1 MAGERLTALLNEREQ
16 QREAQ
21 RKAQMAAQLQA
32 EEQRQLQTA
41 QLRQA
46 EQQQQ
51 RAASYNR
58 VQQAITAR
66 QQGDERTMEHIRR
79 DPEFLKRREE
89 RTVGMGALGRWA
101 TNTAR
106 GTSWEEPV
114 RTTFGTAGNI
124 MNGLLGGGATL
135 RAAGNQLQADLFRDQ
150 EAYQRAEW
158 LRNEAG
164 HLQGDVASNFEPGT
178 WGRRW
183 TDSGYSAGATLP
195 GLAWSVATG
204 SPAPM
209 AALGASQAGADAYTE
224 ARVAGAAPGTAATHA
239 LVSGAAEGAGEYVG
253 GKLLLPVMRFGGN
266 GTIGQV
272 VKRGVGAAVGE
283 PLEEVATQT
292 MQDASRTAL
301 LETDPGKWQ
310 QYRQSWMDNSKEAAI
325 GGLLGGVLQGGIGRG
340 LSRTVHGN
348 LQPPAPPVRPQPT
361 QRAQMAATQQPARPG
376 RMTKSSGNAVADTNA
391 RIQQAAANGGYQ
403 TRQAPAQRVV
413 SVQASNQMVRTYVAK
428 DGSTHQRIGG
438 SRAWRNKNE
447 GNIVYGSFARRYGA
461 IGHDQNA
468 AGHTMAVFPTE
479 EAGRRAKAALLFES
493 PKYRNLSLHD
503 AIYRYAPP
511 KDRQGRVINNTAAYY
526 SRVLDA
532 VGGQNKPMSR
542 YTAAEREAIMQRMR
556 EVEGWKPGRVVGNDT
571 SAVSLQGIPSGRLTK
586 GGQSVATGSADN
598 VAASPDTSPA
608 LPDQQADFSS
618 GMEDNSQAMQAMQ
631 RAARESQAAAE
642 EMHEQSERL
651 GRQTKVYLDNQM
663 RQARL
668 QLMEADELAPSV
680 AGTDN
685 QYRDRSRAASQ
696 MQVNHIA
703 QNLEPELLGDSKE
716 VGTGA
721 PTLANDGR
729 TIIGG
734 NGRVMG
740 LAQAYANGNGEGYRQ
755 YLLDNAEQFGLSR
768 DEIARMNKPVLVRQ
782 LDESVDIAK
791 AAVASNEG
799 GGLGMSALE
808 QARADADRLPDFGH
822 FIADDGG
829 ELNTAANRGFIR
841 DFVGAMPHTVRA
853 QMVDADG
860 RLSQDGV
867 RRLRNALLYRAYG
880 NSPTL
885 SRMVESTDQ
894 GARNLVNA
902 LVQAAP
908 KIAQA
913 RDNIQ
918 AGNMHN
924 ADIAE
929 EVVQA
934 AEKLNQIREQGGS
947 VADYLAQ
954 QGLFGEEMNAVSR
967 DLLAFFEEHKHS
979 GKAIATLLR
988 NYYDALAAQGNPNQ
1002 ADVFG
1007 EQAAPDKQQLLE
1019 RTINDYE
1026 QEHGRSADSRQ
1037 LFERADER
1045 PAGKPVSETEPQSA
1059 SRRSDAAG
1067 AGENTRGTERDGEQG
1082 GRVAEED
1089 ALKLSRSASTQ
1100 EKYEQRID
1108 ELFAGSKPNYN
1119 GQRVLDRSDMLD
1131 MLGYGDMPLHLVES
1145 KVVQGVDNHPQMT
1158 AEVWKKIPEWVDKP
1172 AAVFESDT
1180 DKNRLVFIAPEK
1192 VAGRPVRIIIEP
1204 NGNHLEAHILVN
1216 AYDANSRMPWQRWV
1230 RDGLLKYMDMTNAH
1244 TVLGSSGSNAALPT
1258 RQPSR
1263 FGSSEAQSF
1272 RSQLNGML
1280 AQSRGRK
1287 KILTEKNLQGYL
1299 KNNPALSLNH
1309 SGNTTS
1315 TATPERVAE
1324 IRQQVARAVGQRNM
1338 RLIDVL
1344 TAAEA
1349 RRPDVAQDF
1358 RGVDGW
1364 YDPKSKRI
1372 TLIAD
1377 NLPNARAAQFA
1388 AWHELGHRKIDVAGW
1403 QQWRGVLEQA
1413 RLNPTIQQLAQ
1424 TILRQRKTAGE
1435 AITLDIAT
1443 EEAAVEL
1450 YSAMKNSDYAALED
1464 KYKVSVPLAMRGG
1477 LAGYFARF
1485 AQRLQ
1490 SVLAKAFGIR
1500 QAEFRDGEVFELLRK
1515 IDKTEDVSGSQ
1526 DAGQEKYSRSLT
1538 DEQKQFDEAA
1548 QQYGGEEAYEQAKA
1562 DGKTEL
1568 TYRQWVQVR
1577 TPAFKQWF
1585 GDWENDPANASKVVN
1600 EKTGEPLVVYH
1611 GTDADFTVFDRQH
1624 SGKGPS
1630 KLGFWF
1636 ADDADFTGMFGGSV
1650 MAVFTNIRNP
1660 ITLTANKWDEIRER
1674 HGGDS
1679 EYFSH
1684 MRDDVLHKGG
1694 DGLSVS
1700 ERISQ
1705 LGKYEVRTP
1714 RIFASLDSNQIK
1726 SATDNSG
1733 AFDAGNDDI
1742 RYSRSTGE
1750 LTDKAKPGWLN
1761 RNELGEWEKGLA
1773 AYHSL
1778 GRLVKPVLAKLK
1790 LANTAPQEF
1799 TEMMRDYRS
1808 QLNVAGMT
1816 ASEMAKAGV
1825 QMTADERAMLSDILE
1840 KELPPGIE
1848 VSPEMQELA
1857 GTIRE
1862 LLSRQ
1867 GEQLADLGMLS
1878 RESLERFKD
1887 TYLPR
1892 LYRQRTELF
1901 GGNDLAK
1908 LNREFNKAMRGSLG
1922 NALGGQHL
1930 KGRGI
1935 FKTVSRSEQAD
1946 YEAKGYELRQDFGN
1960 QGKHAG
1966 KVLMWRD
1973 YTREERT
1980 QMGEERDAI
1989 LRFTQGYVQTQ
2000 ADLAKGVLFQ
2010 RIAQNEE
2017 LASKTEVEGW
2027 EKVPDTTI
2035 AGTGGVHRYG
2045 ALAGMYVHPDVFY
2058 HLEQQFAVQNAAL
2071 KIWRASLGWWK
2082 MTKTVY
2088 NPVAHTNNV
2097 MSNFSLL
2104 FIAGGRV
2111 RDLQPAAASIKNKD
2125 ALYREALELGLVGEA
2140 VDSAGIR
2147 ELFTGLNN
2155 TDDDAVITE
2164 RFFTRVIRRADE
2176 LSRGVVGKA
2185 AHAIDAVTFGMA
2197 GKAAHAVGKVGSAGG
2212 KAVRKTSNV
2221 AQTFYR
2227 VEDEV
2232 FKMALYR
2239 MARSKGLS
2247 NTEARDYTL
2256 NFFFDYGEVPQGIK
2270 FVRDTGLLPFVS
2282 YTYKAIPAV
2291 LRGAL
2296 TRPHRY
2302 LAVTGLMYALNAM
2315 SYAMLGDD
2323 ADEEEERKYMPEYM
2337 KGFTSF
2343 GTPKLIR
2350 LPWNDSQ
2357 GKPMFIDVYRWL
2369 PLGDFADVGN
2379 RTGGLP
2385 IPQFM
2390 NPNGPVVST
2399 YNAMVN
2405 NTDTFTGG
2413 KLTQDYMTDS
2423 EKTVVRAKWIAGQ
2436 ILPASVGM
2444 PFSYH
2449 SNNVMDGLKN
2459 QMEGTKFAEV
2469 LEDLGW
2475 TGKTYRG
2482 EDKQLYRAAL
2492 GAFGIKVR
2500 GEKPEDL
2507 RAATQRRLHS
2517 QEREI
2522 RADMRRIRR
2531 NNTLSQQAKE
2541 AQLARRQQSLQRLF
2555 EQMPGRSA
2563 D

>member
-21 RKAQMAAQLQA
+21 RKAQMAAKLQA
-32 EEQRQLQTA
+32 EEQRQAATA
-41 QLRQA
+41 RQHLT

-58 VQQAITAR
+58 VQQAITAK
-66 QQGDERTMEHIRR
+66 QQGDERTMEQIRR

-158 LRNEAG
+158 LRNEAS

-195 GLAWSVATG
+195 GLAWSVATAN
-204 SPAPM
+204 PVPM

-239 LVSGAAEGAGEYVG
+239 LVSGVAEGAGEYVG

-283 PLEEVATQT
+283 PLEEVLTDSAQN
-292 MQDASRTAL
+292 ASRTAL
-301 LETDPGKWQ
+301 LETSPDKWQ
-310 QYRQSWMDNSKEAAI
+310 QYRQSWLNNSKEAAI
-325 GGLLGGVLQGGIGRG
+325 GGLLGGALQGGIGRG
-340 LSRTVHGN
+340 LSRAVHGN
-348 LQPPAPPVRPQPT
+348 VQPPAPSVRPQPAP
-361 QRAQMAATQQPARPG
+361 QAPVATAQQPARAG
-376 RMTKSSGNAVADTNA
+376 RMAKGSGNAVVDTTH
-391 RIQQAAANGGYQ
+391 RIQQATANGGYQ
-403 TRQAPAQRVV
+403 TRQAPAQQVV
-413 SVQASNQMVRTYVAK
+413 SAQASNQMVRTYVAK

-447 GNIVYGSFARRYGA
+447 GNIVYGDFARRYGA
-461 IGHDQNA
+461 IGHDRNA

-532 VGGQNKPMSR
+532 VGGQNKSMNR

-571 SAVSLQGIPSGRLTK
+571 TAVSIQGAPPVRLTK
-586 GGQSVATGSADN
+586 GGQPVATGSTDN
-598 VAASPDTSPA
+598 VADSPDTSPA
-608 LPDQQADFSS
+608 LPDRQAAFSN
-618 GMEDNSQAMQAMQ
+618 GMEDNSQAMQEMQ

-642 EMHEQSERL
+642 EMREQSERL

-822 FIADDGG
+822 FIADDSG

-841 DFVGAMPHTVRA
+841 DFVGAMPHTVQA

-913 RDNIQ
+913 RDSIH
-918 AGNMHN
+918 AGAMHD
-924 ADIAE
+924 ADIAD

-967 DLLAFFEEHKHS
+967 ELLAFFEEHKRS

-1002 ADVFG
+1002 QDVFG
-1007 EQAAPDKQQLLE
+1007 EQSAPDKQQLLE
-1019 RTINDYE
+1019 QTINDYE
-1026 QEHGRSADSRQ
+1026 QEHGRSTDSGQ
-1037 LFERADER
+1037 LFERTAER
-1045 PAGKPVSETEPQSA
+1045 PVGEPVSETEPQPT
-1059 SRRSDAAG
+1059 SRRGDEAG
-1067 AGENTRGTERDGEQG
+1067 AGENQGGTERDGEQS
-1082 GRVAEED
+1082 GRVAGED
-1089 ALKLSRSASTQ
+1089 APKLSRSASTQ

-1108 ELFAGSKPNYN
+1108 ELFAGRHFRD
-1119 GQRVLDRSDMLD
+1119 QVRVLDRSDLLD
-1131 MLGYGDMPLHLVES
+1131 MLGYGSKPVVLVNS
-1145 KVVQGVDNHPQMT
+1145 KVNAAKHPNMD
-1158 AEVWKKIPEWVDKP
+1158 AAAWKRVPEWLDNP
-1172 AAVFESDT
+1172 AMVFESQTESD
-1180 DKNRLVFIAPEK
+1180 RLVFIAPETA
-1192 VAGRPVRIIIEP
+1192 AGNMVRIIIEP
-1204 NGNHLEAHILVN
+1204 KADQLEAHVLVN
-1216 AYDANSRMPWQRWV
+1216 AYDMEAGNTIMPRAGGKYNPLTTFAKWRD
-1230 RDGLLKYMDMTNAH
+1230 DGLLKYIDKEKTRLLASRSGLLLPRRLLQP
-1244 TVLGSSGSNAALPT
+1244 TGLG
-1258 RQPSR
+1258 
-1263 FGSSEAQSF
+1263 
-1272 RSQLNGML
+1272 
-1280 AQSRGRK
+1280 

-1299 KNNPALSLNH
+1299 KSNPALSLNH
-1309 SGNTTS
+1309 SGNMPS

-1344 TAAEA
+1344 TAEEA
-1349 RRPDVAQDF
+1349 RRPDGAQDL

-1403 QQWRGVLEQA
+1403 QQWQAVLEQA
-1413 RLNPTIQQLAQ
+1413 RLNPTIRLLAQ
-1424 TILRQRKTAGE
+1424 TINRQRQAAGE
-1435 AITLDIAT
+1435 AINIDTAT

-1464 KYKVSVPLAMRGG
+1464 KYKVNVPLAMRGG

-1490 SVLAKAFGIR
+1490 AVLAKAFGIQ
-1500 QAEFRDGEVFELLRK
+1500 QAEFGDGEVFELLRK
-1515 IDKTEDVSGSQ
+1515 IDRAEEAGSQ
-1526 DAGQEKYSRSLT
+1526 PAETTPPQDATPENNRSNEATESAKLTEKFSRSESAL
-1538 DEQKQFDEAA
+1538 
-1548 QQYGGEEAYEQAKA
+1548 EE
-1562 DGKTEL
+1562 
-1568 TYRQWVQVR
+1568 
-1577 TPAFKQWF
+1577 
-1585 GDWENDPANASKVVN
+1585 
-1600 EKTGEPLVVYH
+1600 
-1611 GTDADFTVFDRQH
+1611 
-1624 SGKGPS
+1624 
-1630 KLGFWF
+1630 
-1636 ADDADFTGMFGGSV
+1636 
-1650 MAVFTNIRNP
+1650 
-1660 ITLTANKWDEIRER
+1660 
-1674 HGGDS
+1674 
-1679 EYFSH
+1679 
-1684 MRDDVLHKGG
+1684 
-1694 DGLSVS
+1694 
-1700 ERISQ
+1700 
-1705 LGKYEVRTP
+1705 
-1714 RIFASLDSNQIK
+1714 
-1726 SATDNSG
+1726 
-1733 AFDAGNDDI
+1733 
-1742 RYSRSTGE
+1742 
-1750 LTDKAKPGWLN
+1750 KPGWLD

-1816 ASEMAKAGV
+1816 ASEMAQAGV
-1825 QMTADERAMLSDILE
+1825 QMTAEERALLSDILE

-1908 LNREFNKAMRGSLG
+1908 LNREFNKAMRGGLG

-1973 YTREERT
+1973 YTREERA

-2027 EKVPDTTI
+2027 KPVPNTTI

-2097 MSNFSLL
+2097 VSNFSLL

-2111 RDLQPAAASIKNKD
+2111 RDLQPAAASIRNKD

-2155 TDDDAVITE
+2155 TDDDAVITDS
-2164 RFFTRVIRRADE
+2164 FFRRVLKRADR
-2176 LSRGVVGKA
+2176 LALGIPGK
-2185 AHAIDAVTFGMA
+2185 ISDTM
-2197 GKAAHAVGKVGSAGG
+2197 
-2212 KAVRKTSNV
+2212 
-2221 AQTFYR
+2221 QTAYR

-2256 NFFFDYGEVPQGIK
+2256 NFFFDYGEVPKGIQL
-2270 FVRDTGLLPFVS
+2270 VRDTGLLPFVS

-2302 LAVTGLMYALNAM
+2302 LAVTGLMYALNAL

-2337 KGFTSF
+2337 KGMTSF

-2385 IPQFM
+2385 VPQFM
-2390 NPNGPVVST
+2390 NPNGPLVST
-2399 YNAMVN
+2399 YNAMFN
-2405 NTDTFTGG
+2405 NVDTFTGG
-2413 KLTQDYMTDS
+2413 KLTQDYMTDG
-2423 EKTVVRAKWIAGQ
+2423 EKTVIRAKWIAGQ

-2522 RADMRRIRR
+2522 RADMRRIQR
-2531 NNTLSQQAKE
+2531 NNTLSPQAKE
-2541 AQLARRQQSLQRLF
+2541 AQLARRQSALQRLF
-2555 EQMPGRSA
+2555 EQMPGHSA

>member
-1 MAGERLTALLNEREQ
+1 MGSGRDEFLRQLFQQPHGQQSARIQKQQTAAQQFMEQLPRNQIDAYRNSPQGMAEIDGVVGMSPT
-16 QREAQ
+16 
-21 RKAQMAAQLQA
+21 AAQLVRSAQQWGGKGTGDAARAVIQSPATIWGGLKGGVHALNSGFYRAADDLSFNSFGTGTLGDWAKNQSNLSHDAQRNATINYQTDIGRDVGQGLNSFGATAPLTVGALAMKNPAIMYGGMGAQTGLTEYGNARDAGVSPIPAAIYATTQGAIEVGTEKLPAGALVDMVKSNRPLAALVKAPARYALGEGLGEQVATLGQDYMQA
-32 EEQRQLQTA
+32 AYLDAPKNANWQQDYWNSRGEAARTTAVSSLVSSGGNVGLGAGGVAVQRGVNAARARQKPPVQRFMQQLDTQTA
-41 QLRQA
+41 QPQA
-46 EQQQQ
+46 Q
-51 RAASYNR
+51 
-58 VQQAITAR
+58 
-66 QQGDERTMEHIRR
+66 
-79 DPEFLKRREE
+79 
-89 RTVGMGALGRWA
+89 
-101 TNTAR
+101 
-106 GTSWEEPV
+106 
-114 RTTFGTAGNI
+114 
-124 MNGLLGGGATL
+124 
-135 RAAGNQLQADLFRDQ
+135 
-150 EAYQRAEW
+150 
-158 LRNEAG
+158 
-164 HLQGDVASNFEPGT
+164 
-178 WGRRW
+178 
-183 TDSGYSAGATLP
+183 
-195 GLAWSVATG
+195 
-204 SPAPM
+204 PA
-209 AALGASQAGADAYTE
+209 
-224 ARVAGAAPGTAATHA
+224 
-239 LVSGAAEGAGEYVG
+239 
-253 GKLLLPVMRFGGN
+253 
-266 GTIGQV
+266 
-272 VKRGVGAAVGE
+272 
-283 PLEEVATQT
+283 
-292 MQDASRTAL
+292 
-301 LETDPGKWQ
+301 
-310 QYRQSWMDNSKEAAI
+310 
-325 GGLLGGVLQGGIGRG
+325 
-340 LSRTVHGN
+340 
-348 LQPPAPPVRPQPT
+348 
-361 QRAQMAATQQPARPG
+361 QQPARPG
-376 RMTKSSGNAVADTNA
+376 RMAKGSGNAVVDTNA
-391 RIQQAAANGGYQ
+391 RIQQATANGGYQ
-403 TRQAPAQRVV
+403 TRQSPAQRVV

-461 IGHDQNA
+461 IGHDQNV

-532 VGGQNKPMSR
+532 VGGRNKPMSR

-571 SAVSLQGIPSGRLTK
+571 SAVSLQGTPSGRLTK
-586 GGQSVATGSADN
+586 GGQSIATGSADN

-608 LPDQQADFSS
+608 LPDQQAAFSN
-618 GMEDNSQAMQAMQ
+618 GMEDNSQAMQEMQ

-642 EMHEQSERL
+642 EMREQSERL

-755 YLLDNAEQFGLSR
+755 YLMDNAEQFGLSR

-808 QARADADRLPDFGH
+808 QARADADRLPDFGR
-822 FIADDGG
+822 FIADDSG

-841 DFVGAMPHTVRA
+841 DFVGAMPHTVQA

-913 RDNIQ
+913 RDNIR
-918 AGNMHN
+918 AGAMHD

-934 AEKLNQIREQGGS
+934 AEKLNQIREQGDS

-967 DLLAFFEEHKHS
+967 ELLAFFEEHKRS

-1002 ADVFG
+1002 QDVFG

-1019 RTINDYE
+1019 QTINDYE
-1026 QEHGRSADSRQ
+1026 QEHGRSTDSGQ
-1037 LFERADER
+1037 LFGRTAER
-1045 PAGKPVSETEPQSA
+1045 PAGEPVSETEPQPA
-1059 SRRSDAAG
+1059 SRRSDEAG
-1067 AGENTRGTERDGEQG
+1067 AGENQGGTERDGERS
-1082 GRVAEED
+1082 GRVAGED
-1089 ALKLSRSASTQ
+1089 APKLSRSASTQ

-1108 ELFAGSKPNYN
+1108 ELFARAKADTQN
-1119 GQRVLDRSDMLD
+1119 GVTVLDRSDMLD
-1131 MLGYGDMPLHLVES
+1131 MLGFGDKPLKLAES
-1145 KVVQGVDNHPQMT
+1145 KVLAGIDNHPQMT
-1158 AEVWKKIPEWVDKP
+1158 AEVWKRLPDWIDHP
-1172 AAVFESDT
+1172 AMVFDSDT
-1180 DKNRLVFIAPEK
+1180 VDGRLVFIAPEK
-1192 VAGRPVRIIIEP
+1192 VRGSDVRIVIEP
-1204 NGNHLEAHILVN
+1204 KGDALEAHVLVN
-1216 AYDANSRMPWQRWV
+1216 AYDTKSGATPYMRWARDRLLRYADKEKASRI
-1230 RDGLLKYMDMTNAH
+1230 DE
-1244 TVLGSSGSNAALPT
+1244 
-1258 RQPSR
+1258 R
-1263 FGSSEAQSF
+1263 FGLRLPDILRNPAFMPDAQIH
-1272 RSQLNGML
+1272 GMG
-1280 AQSRGRK
+1280 RGNMKALRRT

-1299 KNNPALSLNH
+1299 KRNPSLSVNP
-1309 SGNTTS
+1309 SRNTQNTV
-1315 TATPERVAE
+1315 TPERVAE
-1324 IRQQVARAVGQRNM
+1324 IRQQVERAVGRHNM

-1349 RRPDVAQDF
+1349 SRQDGAQDL

-1403 QQWRGVLEQA
+1403 QQWRGVLEQS
-1413 RLNPTIQQLAQ
+1413 RLNPTIRQLAR
-1424 TILRQRKTAGE
+1424 TILRQRKAAGE
-1435 AITLDIAT
+1435 VINLDIAT

-1500 QAEFRDGEVFELLRK
+1500 QAEFGDGEVFELLRK
-1515 IDKTEDVSGSQ
+1515 IDRAEEVESQAAETTAPQDTTLENNHSDETAEPAKPTE
-1526 DAGQEKYSRSLT
+1526 KFSRSESAL
-1538 DEQKQFDEAA
+1538 
-1548 QQYGGEEAYEQAKA
+1548 EE
-1562 DGKTEL
+1562 
-1568 TYRQWVQVR
+1568 
-1577 TPAFKQWF
+1577 
-1585 GDWENDPANASKVVN
+1585 
-1600 EKTGEPLVVYH
+1600 
-1611 GTDADFTVFDRQH
+1611 
-1624 SGKGPS
+1624 
-1630 KLGFWF
+1630 
-1636 ADDADFTGMFGGSV
+1636 
-1650 MAVFTNIRNP
+1650 
-1660 ITLTANKWDEIRER
+1660 
-1674 HGGDS
+1674 
-1679 EYFSH
+1679 
-1684 MRDDVLHKGG
+1684 
-1694 DGLSVS
+1694 
-1700 ERISQ
+1700 
-1705 LGKYEVRTP
+1705 
-1714 RIFASLDSNQIK
+1714 
-1726 SATDNSG
+1726 
-1733 AFDAGNDDI
+1733 
-1742 RYSRSTGE
+1742 
-1750 LTDKAKPGWLN
+1750 KPGWLD

-1773 AYHSL
+1773 LYHGI
-1778 GRLVKPVLAKLK
+1778 GRLAKPLLAKLK

-1825 QMTADERAMLSDILE
+1825 QMTADERALLSDILE

-1973 YTREERT
+1973 YTREERA

-2027 EKVPDTTI
+2027 KPVPNTTI

-2045 ALAGMYVHPDVFY
+2045 ALAGMWVHPDVFY

-2097 MSNFSLL
+2097 VSNFSLL

-2111 RDLQPAAASIKNKD
+2111 RDLQPAAASIRNKD

-2155 TDDDAVITE
+2155 TDDDAVITDS
-2164 RFFTRVIRRADE
+2164 FFRRVLKRADR
-2176 LSRGVVGKA
+2176 LALGIPGK
-2185 AHAIDAVTFGMA
+2185 ISD
-2197 GKAAHAVGKVGSAGG
+2197 K
-2212 KAVRKTSNV
+2212 

-2296 TRPHRY
+2296 TRPHRF

-2337 KGFTSF
+2337 KGMTSF

-2379 RTGGLP
+2379 RTGGMPL
-2385 IPQFM
+2385 PQFM

-2399 YNAMVN
+2399 YNALIN
-2405 NTDTFTGG
+2405 NTDTLTGG
-2413 KLTQDYMTDS
+2413 KLTHDYMTTR
-2423 EKTVVRAKWIAGQ
+2423 EKTVIRAKWIAGQ

-2449 SNNVMDGLKN
+2449 TNNVLDGVKN
-2459 QMEGTKFAEV
+2459 SFEGTKFSEV

-2482 EDKQLYRAAL
+2482 EDKQLYRAL
-2492 GAFGIKVR
+2492 FGSVGFKIR
-2500 GEKPEDL
+2500 GERPEDWK
-2507 RAATQRRLHS
+2507 AADRRRRNYEA
-2517 QEREI
+2517 QEI
-2522 RADMRRIRR
+2522 RAANRRTMRD
-2531 NNTLSQQAKE
+2531 NSLSQSAKD
-2541 AQLARRQQSLQRLF
+2541 ARLRSNAEHMQNLF
-2555 EQMPGRSA
+2555 KE

>member
-1 MAGERLTALLNEREQ
+1 
-16 QREAQ
+16 
-21 RKAQMAAQLQA
+21 
-32 EEQRQLQTA
+32 
-41 QLRQA
+41 
-46 EQQQQ
+46 
-51 RAASYNR
+51 
-58 VQQAITAR
+58 
-66 QQGDERTMEHIRR
+66 
-79 DPEFLKRREE
+79 
-89 RTVGMGALGRWA
+89 
-101 TNTAR
+101 
-106 GTSWEEPV
+106 
-114 RTTFGTAGNI
+114 
-124 MNGLLGGGATL
+124 
-135 RAAGNQLQADLFRDQ
+135 
-150 EAYQRAEW
+150 
-158 LRNEAG
+158 
-164 HLQGDVASNFEPGT
+164 
-178 WGRRW
+178 
-183 TDSGYSAGATLP
+183 
-195 GLAWSVATG
+195 
-204 SPAPM
+204 
-209 AALGASQAGADAYTE
+209 
-224 ARVAGAAPGTAATHA
+224 
-239 LVSGAAEGAGEYVG
+239 
-253 GKLLLPVMRFGGN
+253 
-266 GTIGQV
+266 
-272 VKRGVGAAVGE
+272 
-283 PLEEVATQT
+283 
-292 MQDASRTAL
+292 
-301 LETDPGKWQ
+301 
-310 QYRQSWMDNSKEAAI
+310 
-325 GGLLGGVLQGGIGRG
+325 
-340 LSRTVHGN
+340 
-348 LQPPAPPVRPQPT
+348 
-361 QRAQMAATQQPARPG
+361 
-376 RMTKSSGNAVADTNA
+376 
-391 RIQQAAANGGYQ
+391 
-403 TRQAPAQRVV
+403 
-413 SVQASNQMVRTYVAK
+413 
-428 DGSTHQRIGG
+428 
-438 SRAWRNKNE
+438 
-447 GNIVYGSFARRYGA
+447 
-461 IGHDQNA
+461 
-468 AGHTMAVFPTE
+468 
-479 EAGRRAKAALLFES
+479 
-493 PKYRNLSLHD
+493 
-503 AIYRYAPP
+503 
-511 KDRQGRVINNTAAYY
+511 
-526 SRVLDA
+526 
-532 VGGQNKPMSR
+532 
-542 YTAAEREAIMQRMR
+542 
-556 EVEGWKPGRVVGNDT
+556 
-571 SAVSLQGIPSGRLTK
+571 
-586 GGQSVATGSADN
+586 
-598 VAASPDTSPA
+598 
-608 LPDQQADFSS
+608 
-618 GMEDNSQAMQAMQ
+618 
-631 RAARESQAAAE
+631 
-642 EMHEQSERL
+642 
-651 GRQTKVYLDNQM
+651 
-663 RQARL
+663 
-668 QLMEADELAPSV
+668 
-680 AGTDN
+680 
-685 QYRDRSRAASQ
+685 
-696 MQVNHIA
+696 
-703 QNLEPELLGDSKE
+703 
-716 VGTGA
+716 
-721 PTLANDGR
+721 
-729 TIIGG
+729 
-734 NGRVMG
+734 
-740 LAQAYANGNGEGYRQ
+740 
-755 YLLDNAEQFGLSR
+755 
-768 DEIARMNKPVLVRQ
+768 
-782 LDESVDIAK
+782 
-791 AAVASNEG
+791 
-799 GGLGMSALE
+799 
-808 QARADADRLPDFGH
+808 
-822 FIADDGG
+822 
-829 ELNTAANRGFIR
+829 
-841 DFVGAMPHTVRA
+841 
-853 QMVDADG
+853 
-860 RLSQDGV
+860 
-867 RRLRNALLYRAYG
+867 
-880 NSPTL
+880 
-885 SRMVESTDQ
+885 
-894 GARNLVNA
+894 
-902 LVQAAP
+902 
-908 KIAQA
+908 
-913 RDNIQ
+913 
-918 AGNMHN
+918 
-924 ADIAE
+924 
-929 EVVQA
+929 
-934 AEKLNQIREQGGS
+934 
-947 VADYLAQ
+947 
-954 QGLFGEEMNAVSR
+954 
-967 DLLAFFEEHKHS
+967 
-979 GKAIATLLR
+979 
-988 NYYDALAAQGNPNQ
+988 
-1002 ADVFG
+1002 
-1007 EQAAPDKQQLLE
+1007 
-1019 RTINDYE
+1019 
-1026 QEHGRSADSRQ
+1026 
-1037 LFERADER
+1037 
-1045 PAGKPVSETEPQSA
+1045 
-1059 SRRSDAAG
+1059 
-1067 AGENTRGTERDGEQG
+1067 
-1082 GRVAEED
+1082 
-1089 ALKLSRSASTQ
+1089 
-1100 EKYEQRID
+1100 
-1108 ELFAGSKPNYN
+1108 
-1119 GQRVLDRSDMLD
+1119 
-1131 MLGYGDMPLHLVES
+1131 MLGYGSKPVVLVNS
-1145 KVVQGVDNHPQMT
+1145 KVNAAKHPNMD
-1158 AEVWKKIPEWVDKP
+1158 AAAWKRVPEWLDNP
-1172 AAVFESDT
+1172 AMVFESQTESD
-1180 DKNRLVFIAPEK
+1180 RLVFIAPETA
-1192 VAGRPVRIIIEP
+1192 AGNMVRIIIEP
-1204 NGNHLEAHILVN
+1204 KADQLEAHVLVN
-1216 AYDANSRMPWQRWV
+1216 AYDMEAGNTIMPRAGGKYNPLTTFAKWRD
-1230 RDGLLKYMDMTNAH
+1230 DGLLKYIDKEKTRLLASRSGLLLPRRLLQP
-1244 TVLGSSGSNAALPT
+1244 TGLG
-1258 RQPSR
+1258 
-1263 FGSSEAQSF
+1263 
-1272 RSQLNGML
+1272 
-1280 AQSRGRK
+1280 

-1309 SGNTTS
+1309 SSNTPS
-1315 TATPERVAE
+1315 TASPERVAE

-1349 RRPDVAQDF
+1349 SRPDGAQDL

-1413 RLNPTIQQLAQ
+1413 RLNPTIRQLAQ
-1424 TILRQRKTAGE
+1424 TINRQRKAAGE
-1435 AITLDIAT
+1435 AINIDTAT

-1450 YSAMKNSDYAALED
+1450 YSAMKNSDYAALEN
-1464 KYKVSVPLAMRGG
+1464 KYNVSVPLAMRGG

-1485 AQRLQ
+1485 ARRLHA
-1490 SVLAKAFGIR
+1490 VLAKAFGIR
-1500 QAEFRDGEVFELLRK
+1500 QAEFGDGEVFELLRK
-1515 IDKTEDVSGSQ
+1515 IDKAEENEASPDARQQRAIEQGFMTEQQWEDLLNERVQSGRMAGRDGDTRSAGRSAAEQRGVGEATDTGAVGGGTRRADAAPALRHFFHGTHADVSAFDLHHPGRKDHGWLGTGVYLTDNP
-1526 DAGQEKYSRSLT
+1526 DAAEAYAYAKGRRSEGGQNVMPLAIKLGNPYIADKELKTRMQHANREAADALTRRLQEMGHDGVILKLSDDAHEVVVFDPANVRSVHAQFAADKEGENGLLYSRS
-1538 DEQKQFDEAA
+1538 A
-1548 QQYGGEEAYEQAKA
+1548 
-1562 DGKTEL
+1562 
-1568 TYRQWVQVR
+1568 
-1577 TPAFKQWF
+1577 
-1585 GDWENDPANASKVVN
+1585 
-1600 EKTGEPLVVYH
+1600 
-1611 GTDADFTVFDRQH
+1611 
-1624 SGKGPS
+1624 
-1630 KLGFWF
+1630 
-1636 ADDADFTGMFGGSV
+1636 
-1650 MAVFTNIRNP
+1650 
-1660 ITLTANKWDEIRER
+1660 
-1674 HGGDS
+1674 
-1679 EYFSH
+1679 
-1684 MRDDVLHKGG
+1684 
-1694 DGLSVS
+1694 
-1700 ERISQ
+1700 
-1705 LGKYEVRTP
+1705 
-1714 RIFASLDSNQIK
+1714 
-1726 SATDNSG
+1726 
-1733 AFDAGNDDI
+1733 
-1742 RYSRSTGE
+1742 GE
-1750 LTDKAKPGWLN
+1750 LQEKPGWLD

-1816 ASEMAKAGV
+1816 ASEMAQAGV
-1825 QMTADERAMLSDILE
+1825 QMTAEERALLSDILE

-1908 LNREFNKAMRGSLG
+1908 LNREFNKAMRGGLG

-1973 YTREERT
+1973 YTREERA

-2027 EKVPDTTI
+2027 KPVPNTTI

-2082 MTKTVY
+2082 LTKTVY

-2097 MSNFSLL
+2097 VSNFSLL

-2155 TDDDAVITE
+2155 TEDDAVITE

-2221 AQTFYR
+2221 AQTLYR

-2256 NFFFDYGEVPQGIK
+2256 NFFFDYGEVPYGIK
-2270 FVRDTGLLPFVS
+2270 LLRDSSLLPFVS

-2296 TRPHRY
+2296 TRPHRF

-2315 SYAMLGDD
+2315 SYAILGDD

-2337 KGFTSF
+2337 KGMTSF

-2385 IPQFM
+2385 LPQFM

-2399 YNAMVN
+2399 YNALVN

-2423 EKTVVRAKWIAGQ
+2423 EKTVIRAKWIAGQ

-2531 NNTLSQQAKE
+2531 NNTLSPQAKE
-2541 AQLARRQQSLQRLF
+2541 AQLARRQSALQRLF
-2555 EQMPGRSA
+2555 EQMPGHSA

>member
-1 MAGERLTALLNEREQ
+1 MGSGRDEFLRQLFQQPHGQQSARIQKQQTAAQQFMEQLPRNQIDAYRNSPQGMAEIDGVVGMSPT
-16 QREAQ
+16 
-21 RKAQMAAQLQA
+21 AAQLVRSAQQWGGKGTGDAARAVIQSPATIWGGLKGGVHALNSGFYRAADDLSFNSFGTGTLGDWAKNQSNLSHDAQRNATINYQTDIGRDVGQGLNSFGATAPLTVGALAMKNPAIMYGGMGAQTGLTEYGNARDAGVSPIPAAIYATTQGAIEVGTEKLPAGALVDMVKSNRPLAALVKAPARYALGEGLGEQVATLGQDYMQA
-32 EEQRQLQTA
+32 AYLDAPKNANWQQDYWNSRGEAARTTAVSSLVSSGGNVGLGAGGVAVQRGVNAVRARQKPPVQRFMQQLDTQTA
-41 QLRQA
+41 QPQA
-46 EQQQQ
+46 Q
-51 RAASYNR
+51 
-58 VQQAITAR
+58 
-66 QQGDERTMEHIRR
+66 
-79 DPEFLKRREE
+79 
-89 RTVGMGALGRWA
+89 
-101 TNTAR
+101 
-106 GTSWEEPV
+106 
-114 RTTFGTAGNI
+114 
-124 MNGLLGGGATL
+124 
-135 RAAGNQLQADLFRDQ
+135 
-150 EAYQRAEW
+150 
-158 LRNEAG
+158 
-164 HLQGDVASNFEPGT
+164 
-178 WGRRW
+178 
-183 TDSGYSAGATLP
+183 
-195 GLAWSVATG
+195 
-204 SPAPM
+204 PA
-209 AALGASQAGADAYTE
+209 
-224 ARVAGAAPGTAATHA
+224 
-239 LVSGAAEGAGEYVG
+239 
-253 GKLLLPVMRFGGN
+253 
-266 GTIGQV
+266 
-272 VKRGVGAAVGE
+272 
-283 PLEEVATQT
+283 
-292 MQDASRTAL
+292 
-301 LETDPGKWQ
+301 
-310 QYRQSWMDNSKEAAI
+310 
-325 GGLLGGVLQGGIGRG
+325 
-340 LSRTVHGN
+340 
-348 LQPPAPPVRPQPT
+348 
-361 QRAQMAATQQPARPG
+361 QQPASSG
-376 RMTKSSGNAVADTNA
+376 RMAKGSGNAVVDTTR
-391 RIQQAAANGGYQ
+391 RIQQATANGGYQ
-403 TRQAPAQRVV
+403 TRPSPAADLQSLTGNAAVERSVQLMIHHESRGKVNAQNPLSSAGGLGGFIDSTWLTMVKRYRPDVAAGKSNAQIIALKTRDGALATEMTRHYIQENARHLEKNGLPSTMANLRLAHWFGAGGAVQLLNVANKNQPIANVV
-413 SVQASNQMVRTYVAK
+413 SPAVMKANPNIQGKTVQQVI
-428 DGSTHQRIGG
+428 DITHR
-438 SRAWRNKNE
+438 E
-447 GNIVYGSFARRYGA
+447 MYG
-461 IGHDQNA
+461 
-468 AGHTMAVFPTE
+468 
-479 EAGRRAKAALLFES
+479 KAAQ
-493 PKYRNLSLHD
+493 NM
-503 AIYRYAPP
+503 
-511 KDRQGRVINNTAAYY
+511 GRMAKG
-526 SRVLDA
+526 SD
-532 VGGQNKPMSR
+532 
-542 YTAAEREAIMQRMR
+542 
-556 EVEGWKPGRVVGNDT
+556 
-571 SAVSLQGIPSGRLTK
+571 SAGMP
-586 GGQSVATGSADN
+586 D
-598 VAASPDTSPA
+598 SPDASPA
-608 LPDQQADFSS
+608 LPDRQAAFSN
-618 GMEDNSQAMQAMQ
+618 GMEDNSQAMQEMQ

-642 EMHEQSERL
+642 EMREQSERL

-808 QARADADRLPDFGH
+808 QARADADRLPDFGR
-822 FIADDGG
+822 FIADDSG

-967 DLLAFFEEHKHS
+967 ELLAFFEEHKRS

-1002 ADVFG
+1002 QDVFG

-1026 QEHGRSADSRQ
+1026 QEHGRSADSGQ
-1037 LFERADER
+1037 LFGRTAER
-1045 PAGKPVSETEPQSA
+1045 PAVEPVSETEPQPA
-1059 SRRSDAAG
+1059 SRRSDEAG
-1067 AGENTRGTERDGEQG
+1067 AGENQGGTERDGERS
-1082 GRVAEED
+1082 GRVAGED
-1089 ALKLSRSASTQ
+1089 APKLSRSASTQ

-1108 ELFAGSKPNYN
+1108 ELFAGAKANVKD
-1119 GQRVLDRSDMLD
+1119 GVTVLDRSDMLD
-1131 MLGYGDMPLHLVES
+1131 MLGFGDKPLKLAEG
-1145 KVVQGVDNHPQMT
+1145 KVLAGIDNHPAMT
-1158 AEVWKKIPEWVDKP
+1158 AEVWKRLPEWVDKP
-1172 AAVFESDT
+1172 AMVFDSDT
-1180 DKNRLVFIAPEK
+1180 VDGRLVFIAPEK
-1192 VAGRPVRIIIEP
+1192 VRGSDVRIVIEP
-1204 NGNHLEAHILVN
+1204 KGDALEAHVLVN
-1216 AYDANSRMPWQRWV
+1216 AYNKDSKSPYFRWV
-1230 RDGLLKYMDMTNAH
+1230 NDHLLRYADKEKASRIDE
-1244 TVLGSSGSNAALPT
+1244 
-1258 RQPSR
+1258 R
-1263 FGSSEAQSF
+1263 FGLRLPDILRNPAFMPDAQIH
-1272 RSQLNGML
+1272 GMG
-1280 AQSRGRK
+1280 RGNMKALRRT

-1309 SGNTTS
+1309 SGNTPS

-1344 TAAEA
+1344 TAEEA
-1349 RRPDVAQDF
+1349 RRPDGAQDL

-1413 RLNPTIQQLAQ
+1413 RLNPTIQQLAR
-1424 TILRQRKTAGE
+1424 TILRQRKAAGE
-1435 AITLDIAT
+1435 AINIDIAT

-1450 YSAMKNSDYAALED
+1450 YSAMKNSDYAVLED

-1500 QAEFRDGEVFELLRK
+1500 QAEFGDGEVFELLRK
-1515 IDKTEDVSGSQ
+1515 IDRAEEVAGSLN
-1526 DAGQEKYSRSLT
+1526 ASQEKYSRSLT
-1538 DEQKQFDEAA
+1538 DEQKQFDETA
-1548 QQYGGEEAYEQAKA
+1548 QKYGGEEAYEQAKA
-1562 DGKTEL
+1562 DGETEL

-1585 GDWENDPANASKVVN
+1585 GDWESDPANASKVVN
-1600 EKTGEPLVVYH
+1600 QKTGEPLVVYH
-1611 GTDADFTVFDRQH
+1611 GTDAEFNVFDRNELGYHTYSNASNLFYGMTAGVGHWFNNQNLNETIDY
-1624 SGKGPS
+1624 GKRGIGAF
-1630 KLGFWF
+1630 L
-1636 ADDADFTGMFGGSV
+1636 
-1650 MAVFTNIRNP
+1650 NIREPGHFDSVSDLAVDIEYSGFIPEDKRNLWDFDDTQE
-1660 ITLTANKWDEIRER
+1660 ISDLVNKYVADLK
-1674 HGGDS
+1674 DNQ
-1679 EYFSH
+1679 
-1684 MRDDVLHKGG
+1684 DT
-1694 DGLSVS
+1694 DGLIVDD
-1700 ERISQ
+1700 EEYGGIS
-1705 LGKYEVRTP
+1705 YVA
-1714 RIFASLDSNQIK
+1714 FDANQIK

-1733 AFDAGNDDI
+1733 AFNAGDDDI

-1750 LTDKAKPGWLN
+1750 LTDKAKPGWLD

-1816 ASEMAKAGV
+1816 ASEMAQAGV
-1825 QMTADERAMLSDILE
+1825 QMTAEERALLSDILE

-1878 RESLERFKD
+1878 RDSLERFKD

-1908 LNREFNKAMRGSLG
+1908 MNREFNKAMRGSLG

-1973 YTREERT
+1973 YTREERA

-2045 ALAGMYVHPDVFY
+2045 ALAGMYVHPDVYY

-2097 MSNFSLL
+2097 VSNFSLL

-2111 RDLQPAAASIKNKD
+2111 RDLQPAAASIRNKD

-2155 TDDDAVITE
+2155 TDDDAVITDS
-2164 RFFTRVIRRADE
+2164 FFRRVLKRADR
-2176 LSRGVVGKA
+2176 LALGIPGK
-2185 AHAIDAVTFGMA
+2185 ISD
-2197 GKAAHAVGKVGSAGG
+2197 K
-2212 KAVRKTSNV
+2212 

-2256 NFFFDYGEVPQGIK
+2256 NFFFDYGEVPKGIQL
-2270 FVRDTGLLPFVS
+2270 VRDTGLLPFVS

-2385 IPQFM
+2385 VPQFM

-2413 KLTQDYMTDS
+2413 KLTQDYMTDG

-2531 NNTLSQQAKE
+2531 NNTLSPQAKE

>member
-21 RKAQMAAQLQA
+21 RKAQMAAKLQA

-41 QLRQA
+41 RQRQA

-58 VQQAITAR
+58 VQQAIAAK
-66 QQGDERTMEHIRR
+66 QQGDERTMEQIRR

-124 MNGLLGGGATL
+124 VNGLLGGGATL

-158 LRNEAG
+158 LRNEAS

-283 PLEEVATQT
+283 PLEEVLTDSAQN
-292 MQDASRTAL
+292 ASRTAL
-301 LETDPGKWQ
+301 LETSPDKWQ

-325 GGLLGGVLQGGIGRG
+325 GGLLGGALQGGIGRG

-348 LQPPAPPVRPQPT
+348 VQPPAPPVRPQPT

-376 RMTKSSGNAVADTNA
+376 RMAKGSGNAVVDTNA
-391 RIQQAAANGGYQ
+391 RIQQATANGGYQ
-403 TRQAPAQRVV
+403 TRQSPTADLQNLTGNAAVERSVQLMIHHESRGKVNAQNPLSSAGGLGGFIDSTWLTMVKRYRPDVAAGKSNAQIIALKTRDGALATEMTRHYIQENARHLEKNGLPSTMANLRLAHWFGAGGAVQLLNVANKNQPIANVV
-413 SVQASNQMVRTYVAK
+413 SPAVMKANPNIQGKTVQQVI
-428 DGSTHQRIGG
+428 DITHR
-438 SRAWRNKNE
+438 E
-447 GNIVYGSFARRYGA
+447 MYG
-461 IGHDQNA
+461 
-468 AGHTMAVFPTE
+468 
-479 EAGRRAKAALLFES
+479 KAAQ
-493 PKYRNLSLHD
+493 NM
-503 AIYRYAPP
+503 
-511 KDRQGRVINNTAAYY
+511 GRMA
-526 SRVLDA
+526 
-532 VGGQNKPMSR
+532 
-542 YTAAEREAIMQRMR
+542 
-556 EVEGWKPGRVVGNDT
+556 
-571 SAVSLQGIPSGRLTK
+571 K
-586 GGQSVATGSADN
+586 GGDSAGMP
-598 VAASPDTSPA
+598 ASPDTSPA

-642 EMHEQSERL
+642 EMREQSERL

-755 YLLDNAEQFGLSR
+755 YLMDNAEQFGLSR

-822 FIADDGG
+822 FIADDNG

-967 DLLAFFEEHKHS
+967 ELLAFFEEHKRS

-1002 ADVFG
+1002 QDVFG

-1026 QEHGRSADSRQ
+1026 QEHGRSTDSGQ
-1037 LFERADER
+1037 LFGRADER
-1045 PAGKPVSETEPQSA
+1045 PAGEPVSETEQQPA
-1059 SRRSDAAG
+1059 SRRSDEAG
-1067 AGENTRGTERDGEQG
+1067 AGENTRGTERDGERS
-1082 GRVAEED
+1082 GRVAGED
-1089 ALKLSRSASTQ
+1089 APKLSRSASTQ

-1108 ELFAGSKPNYN
+1108 ELFAGAKADTQN
-1119 GQRVLDRSDMLD
+1119 GVTVLDRSDMLD
-1131 MLGYGDMPLHLVES
+1131 MLGFGDKPLKLAES
-1145 KVVQGVDNHPQMT
+1145 KVLAGIDNHPQMT
-1158 AEVWKKIPEWVDKP
+1158 AEVWKRLPDWIDHP
-1172 AAVFESDT
+1172 AMVFDSDT
-1180 DKNRLVFIAPEK
+1180 VDGRLVFIAPEK
-1192 VAGRPVRIIIEP
+1192 VRGSDVRIVIEP
-1204 NGNHLEAHILVN
+1204 KGDALEAHVLVN
-1216 AYDANSRMPWQRWV
+1216 AYDTKSGATPYMRWARDRLLRYADKEKASRI
-1230 RDGLLKYMDMTNAH
+1230 DE
-1244 TVLGSSGSNAALPT
+1244 
-1258 RQPSR
+1258 R
-1263 FGSSEAQSF
+1263 FGLRLPDILRNPAFMPDAQIH
-1272 RSQLNGML
+1272 GMG
-1280 AQSRGRK
+1280 RGNMKALRRT

-1299 KNNPALSLNH
+1299 KRNPSLSVNP
-1309 SGNTTS
+1309 SRNTQNTV
-1315 TATPERVAE
+1315 TPERVAE
-1324 IRQQVARAVGQRNM
+1324 IRQQVERAVGQRNM

-1349 RRPDVAQDF
+1349 SRPDGAQDL

-1413 RLNPTIQQLAQ
+1413 RLNPTIQQLAR
-1424 TILRQRKTAGE
+1424 TILRQRKAAGE
-1435 AITLDIAT
+1435 VINLDIAT

-1500 QAEFRDGEVFELLRK
+1500 QEEFGDGEVFELLRK
-1515 IDKTEDVSGSQ
+1515 IDRAEEVAGSLN
-1526 DAGQEKYSRSLT
+1526 ASQEKYSRSLT
-1538 DEQKQFDEAA
+1538 DEQKQFDETA
-1548 QQYGGEEAYEQAKA
+1548 QKYGGEEAYSQAKA

-1585 GDWENDPANASKVVN
+1585 GDWESDPANASKVVN

-1750 LTDKAKPGWLN
+1750 LADKAKPGWLD

-1825 QMTADERAMLSDILE
+1825 QMTADERALLSDILE

-1878 RESLERFKD
+1878 RDSLERFKD

-1973 YTREERT
+1973 YTREERA

-2027 EKVPDTTI
+2027 KPVPNTTI

-2097 MSNFSLL
+2097 VSNFSLL

-2111 RDLQPAAASIKNKD
+2111 RDLQPAAASIRNKD

-2155 TDDDAVITE
+2155 TEDDAAITDS
-2164 RFFTRVIRRADE
+2164 FFRRVLKRADR
-2176 LSRGVVGKA
+2176 LALGVPGK
-2185 AHAIDAVTFGMA
+2185 I
-2197 GKAAHAVGKVGSAGG
+2197 
-2212 KAVRKTSNV
+2212 SNV

-2302 LAVTGLMYALNAM
+2302 LAVTTFFYAINAL
-2315 SYAMLGDD
+2315 SYAMMAGDD
-2323 ADEEEERKYMPEYM
+2323 EEKWKVFLLSMLRQYDKENEERKYMPEYL
-2337 KGFTSF
+2337 KGMTSF
-2343 GTPKLIR
+2343 GVPKQIR
-2350 LPWNDSQ
+2350 MPGFDGK
-2357 GKPMFIDVYRWL
+2357 GKPMFTDVYRWM

-2390 NPNGPVVST
+2390 NPNGPLVST
-2399 YNAMVN
+2399 YNAMFN
-2405 NTDTFTGG
+2405 NVDTFTGG
-2413 KLTQDYMTDS
+2413 KLTQDYMTTQ
-2423 EKTVVRAKWIAGQ
+2423 EKTVIRAKWIAGQ

-2449 SNNVMDGLKN
+2449 TNNVMDGLKN
-2459 QMEGTKFAEV
+2459 TFEGTKFSEV

-2482 EDKQLYRAAL
+2482 EDKQLYRALL
-2492 GAFGIKVR
+2492 GSFGFKIR
-2500 GEKPEDL
+2500 GERPEDWK
-2507 RAATQRRLHS
+2507 AADRRRRNYEA
-2517 QEREI
+2517 QEI
-2522 RADMRRIRR
+2522 RAENRRIMRD
-2531 NNTLSQQAKE
+2531 NSLSQSAKD
-2541 AQLARRQQSLQRLF
+2541 ARLRSNAEHMQNLF
-2555 EQMPGRSA
+2555 KE

>member
-1 MAGERLTALLNEREQ
+1 MGSGRDEFLRQLFQQPHGQQSARIQKQQTAAQQFMEQLPRNQIDAYRNSPQGMAEIDGVVGMSPT
-16 QREAQ
+16 
-21 RKAQMAAQLQA
+21 AAQLVRSAQQWGGKGTGDAARAVIQSPATIWGGLKGGVHALNSGFYRAADDLSFNSFGTGTLGDWAKNQSNLSHDAQRNATINYQTDIGRDVGQGLNSFGATAPLTVGALAMKNPAIMYGGMGAQTGLTEYGNARDAGVSPIPAAIYATTQGAIEVGTERLPAGALVNMVKSNRPLAALVKAPARYALGEGLGEQVATLGQDYMQA
-32 EEQRQLQTA
+32 AYLDAPKNANWQQDYWNSRGEAARTTAVSSLVSSGGNVGLGAGGVAVQRGVNAVRTRQKPPVQRFMQQLDTQTA
-41 QLRQA
+41 QPQA
-46 EQQQQ
+46 Q
-51 RAASYNR
+51 
-58 VQQAITAR
+58 
-66 QQGDERTMEHIRR
+66 
-79 DPEFLKRREE
+79 
-89 RTVGMGALGRWA
+89 
-101 TNTAR
+101 
-106 GTSWEEPV
+106 
-114 RTTFGTAGNI
+114 
-124 MNGLLGGGATL
+124 
-135 RAAGNQLQADLFRDQ
+135 
-150 EAYQRAEW
+150 
-158 LRNEAG
+158 
-164 HLQGDVASNFEPGT
+164 
-178 WGRRW
+178 
-183 TDSGYSAGATLP
+183 
-195 GLAWSVATG
+195 
-204 SPAPM
+204 PA
-209 AALGASQAGADAYTE
+209 
-224 ARVAGAAPGTAATHA
+224 
-239 LVSGAAEGAGEYVG
+239 
-253 GKLLLPVMRFGGN
+253 
-266 GTIGQV
+266 
-272 VKRGVGAAVGE
+272 
-283 PLEEVATQT
+283 
-292 MQDASRTAL
+292 
-301 LETDPGKWQ
+301 
-310 QYRQSWMDNSKEAAI
+310 
-325 GGLLGGVLQGGIGRG
+325 
-340 LSRTVHGN
+340 
-348 LQPPAPPVRPQPT
+348 
-361 QRAQMAATQQPARPG
+361 QQPARHG
-376 RMTKSSGNAVADTNA
+376 RMAKGSGNAVVDTNA
-391 RIQQAAANGGYQ
+391 RIQQAMANGGYQ
-403 TRQAPAQRVV
+403 TRQAPAQQVV
-413 SVQASNQMVRTYVAK
+413 SAQASNQMVRTYVAK

-461 IGHDQNA
+461 IGHDQNV

-532 VGGQNKPMSR
+532 VGRRNKPMSR
-542 YTAAEREAIMQRMR
+542 YTAAEQEAIMQRMR

-571 SAVSLQGIPSGRLTK
+571 SAVSLQGTPSGRLTK

-608 LPDQQADFSS
+608 LPDQQAAFSS
-618 GMEDNSQAMQAMQ
+618 GMEDSSQAMQEMQ

-642 EMHEQSERL
+642 EMREQSERM

-668 QLMEADELAPSV
+668 QLMETDELAPSV

-967 DLLAFFEEHKHS
+967 ELLAFFEEHKRS

-1002 ADVFG
+1002 QDVFG

-1026 QEHGRSADSRQ
+1026 QEHGRSADSGQ
-1037 LFERADER
+1037 LFERAEER
-1045 PAGKPVSETEPQSA
+1045 PAGEPVSETEPQSA
-1059 SRRSDAAG
+1059 SRRSDEAG
-1067 AGENTRGTERDGEQG
+1067 AGENTRGTERDGEQS

-1089 ALKLSRSASTQ
+1089 APKFSRSAMKDADTNIRRGR
-1100 EKYEQRID
+1100 EAMNRAI
-1108 ELFAGSKPNYN
+1108 
-1119 GQRVLDRSDMLD
+1119 
-1131 MLGYGDMPLHLVES
+1131 VERADQ
-1145 KVVQGVDNHPQMT
+1145 KRAMYRNDIG
-1158 AEVWKKIPEWVDKP
+1158 WVDFVWGDDRKGLQHIIHRRMGSDGMSRD
-1172 AAVFESDT
+1172 AVVRMLTQNVVETIAKGATERRSESG
-1180 DKNRLVFIAPEK
+1180 NAIRLYVNHQGNAVSLVKQKGSNSWVLTAFQENGNQAVGQVRGATQSALRSSDPIRSRVGLGAPDVRGNVAPSPEK
-1192 VAGRPVRIIIEP
+1192 I
-1204 NGNHLEAHILVN
+1204 N
-1216 AYDANSRMPWQRWV
+1216 
-1230 RDGLLKYMDMTNAH
+1230 
-1244 TVLGSSGSNAALPT
+1244 
-1258 RQPSR
+1258 
-1263 FGSSEAQSF
+1263 
-1272 RSQLNGML
+1272 
-1280 AQSRGRK
+1280 
-1287 KILTEKNLQGYL
+1287 
-1299 KNNPALSLNH
+1299 
-1309 SGNTTS
+1309 
-1315 TATPERVAE
+1315 E

-1344 TAAEA
+1344 TAEEA
-1349 RRPDVAQDF
+1349 RRPDGAQDL

-1413 RLNPTIQQLAQ
+1413 RLNPTIQQLAR
-1424 TILRQRKTAGE
+1424 TILRQRKAAGE
-1435 AITLDIAT
+1435 VINLDIAT

-1500 QAEFRDGEVFELLRK
+1500 QEEFGDGEVFELLRK
-1515 IDKTEDVSGSQ
+1515 IDRAEEVESQAAETTAPQDTTLENNHSDETAEPAKPTE
-1526 DAGQEKYSRSLT
+1526 KFSRS
-1538 DEQKQFDEAA
+1538 E
-1548 QQYGGEEAYEQAKA
+1548 
-1562 DGKTEL
+1562 
-1568 TYRQWVQVR
+1568 
-1577 TPAFKQWF
+1577 
-1585 GDWENDPANASKVVN
+1585 
-1600 EKTGEPLVVYH
+1600 
-1611 GTDADFTVFDRQH
+1611 
-1624 SGKGPS
+1624 
-1630 KLGFWF
+1630 
-1636 ADDADFTGMFGGSV
+1636 
-1650 MAVFTNIRNP
+1650 
-1660 ITLTANKWDEIRER
+1660 
-1674 HGGDS
+1674 
-1679 EYFSH
+1679 
-1684 MRDDVLHKGG
+1684 
-1694 DGLSVS
+1694 
-1700 ERISQ
+1700 
-1705 LGKYEVRTP
+1705 
-1714 RIFASLDSNQIK
+1714 
-1726 SATDNSG
+1726 SALEG
-1733 AFDAGNDDI
+1733 
-1742 RYSRSTGE
+1742 
-1750 LTDKAKPGWLN
+1750 KPGWLD

-1773 AYHSL
+1773 LYHGI
-1778 GRLVKPVLAKLK
+1778 GRLAKPLLAKLR

-1825 QMTADERAMLSDILE
+1825 QMTADERALLSDILE

-1908 LNREFNKAMRGSLG
+1908 MNREFNKAMRGSLG
-1922 NALGGQHL
+1922 NALGGQNL

-1973 YTREERT
+1973 YTREERA

-2010 RIAQNEE
+2010 RIAKNEE
-2017 LASKTEVEGW
+2017 LASRTEVEGW
-2027 EKVPDTTI
+2027 KPVPNTTI

-2045 ALAGMYVHPDVFY
+2045 ALAGMYVHPDVYY

-2097 MSNFSLL
+2097 VSNFSLL

-2111 RDLQPAAASIKNKD
+2111 RDLQPAAASIRNKD

-2155 TDDDAVITE
+2155 AEDDAAITDS
-2164 RFFTRVIRRADE
+2164 FFRRVLKRADR
-2176 LSRGVVGKA
+2176 LALGIPGK
-2185 AHAIDAVTFGMA
+2185 ISD
-2197 GKAAHAVGKVGSAGG
+2197 K
-2212 KAVRKTSNV
+2212 

-2270 FVRDTGLLPFVS
+2270 FVRDTGILPFVS

-2296 TRPHRY
+2296 TRPHRF
-2302 LAVTGLMYALNAM
+2302 LAVTGLMYALNAL
-2315 SYAMLGDD
+2315 SYAILGDD

-2337 KGFTSF
+2337 KGMTSF

-2385 IPQFM
+2385 LPQFM

-2399 YNAMVN
+2399 YNALVN

-2423 EKTVVRAKWIAGQ
+2423 EKTIVRAKWIAGQ

-2507 RAATQRRLHS
+2507 RAATQRRLYS

-2541 AQLARRQQSLQRLF
+2541 AQLERRQQSLQRLF

>member
-41 QLRQA
+41 RQRQA

-58 VQQAITAR
+58 VQQAIAAK

-114 RTTFGTAGNI
+114 RTIFGTAGNI

-195 GLAWSVATG
+195 GLALSVATG
-204 SPAPM
+204 SPTPM

-239 LVSGAAEGAGEYVG
+239 LVSGAAEGVGEYVG

-292 MQDASRTAL
+292 MQDFSRTAL
-301 LETDPGKWQ
+301 LETSPDKWQ
-310 QYRQSWMDNSKEAAI
+310 QYRQSWMDNSKESAI
-325 GGLLGGVLQGGIGRG
+325 GGLLGGALQGGIGRG

-348 LQPPAPPVRPQPT
+348 VQPPAPPVRPQPT

-376 RMTKSSGNAVADTNA
+376 RMAKGSGNAVVDTNA
-391 RIQQAAANGGYQ
+391 RIQQATANGGYQ
-403 TRQAPAQRVV
+403 TRQSPAADLQNLTGNAAVERSVQLMIHHESRGKVNAQNPLSSAGGLGGFIDSTWLTMVKRYRPDVAAGKSNAQIIALKTRDGALATEMTRRYIQENARHLEKNGLPSTMANLRLAHWFGAGGAVQLLNVANKNQPIANVV
-413 SVQASNQMVRTYVAK
+413 SPAVMKANPNIQGKTVQQVI
-428 DGSTHQRIGG
+428 DITHR
-438 SRAWRNKNE
+438 E
-447 GNIVYGSFARRYGA
+447 MYG
-461 IGHDQNA
+461 
-468 AGHTMAVFPTE
+468 
-479 EAGRRAKAALLFES
+479 KAAQ
-493 PKYRNLSLHD
+493 NM
-503 AIYRYAPP
+503 
-511 KDRQGRVINNTAAYY
+511 GRMA
-526 SRVLDA
+526 
-532 VGGQNKPMSR
+532 
-542 YTAAEREAIMQRMR
+542 
-556 EVEGWKPGRVVGNDT
+556 
-571 SAVSLQGIPSGRLTK
+571 K
-586 GGQSVATGSADN
+586 GGDSVGMPD
-598 VAASPDTSPA
+598 SPDTSPT

-642 EMHEQSERL
+642 EMREQSERL

-822 FIADDGG
+822 FIADDSG
-829 ELNTAANRGFIR
+829 ELNMAANRGFIR

-967 DLLAFFEEHKHS
+967 ELLAFFEEHKRS

-1002 ADVFG
+1002 QDVFG

-1026 QEHGRSADSRQ
+1026 QEHGRSTDSGQ
-1037 LFERADER
+1037 LFGRTAER
-1045 PAGKPVSETEPQSA
+1045 PAGEPVSETEPQPA
-1059 SRRSDAAG
+1059 SRRSDEAG
-1067 AGENTRGTERDGEQG
+1067 AGENTRGTERDGGQS

-1089 ALKLSRSASTQ
+1089 APKFSRSASTQ

-1315 TATPERVAE
+1315 MATPERVAE

-1344 TAAEA
+1344 TAEEA
-1349 RRPDVAQDF
+1349 SRPDGAQDL

-1413 RLNPTIQQLAQ
+1413 RLNPTIQQLAR
-1424 TILRQRKTAGE
+1424 TILRQRKAVGE
-1435 AITLDIAT
+1435 TISLDIAT

-1450 YSAMKNSDYAALED
+1450 YSAMKNSDYAALES
-1464 KYKVSVPLAMRGG
+1464 KYNVSVPLAMRGG

-1500 QAEFRDGEVFELLRK
+1500 QAEFGDGEVFELLRE
-1515 IDKTEDVSGSQ
+1515 IDRAGEAGSQ
-1526 DAGQEKYSRSLT
+1526 PAETTPPQDATPENSRS
-1538 DEQKQFDEAA
+1538 DEAT
-1548 QQYGGEEAYEQAKA
+1548 ESAKL
-1562 DGKTEL
+1562 TEK
-1568 TYRQWVQVR
+1568 
-1577 TPAFKQWF
+1577 F
-1585 GDWENDPANASKVVN
+1585 
-1600 EKTGEPLVVYH
+1600 
-1611 GTDADFTVFDRQH
+1611 
-1624 SGKGPS
+1624 
-1630 KLGFWF
+1630 
-1636 ADDADFTGMFGGSV
+1636 
-1650 MAVFTNIRNP
+1650 
-1660 ITLTANKWDEIRER
+1660 
-1674 HGGDS
+1674 
-1679 EYFSH
+1679 
-1684 MRDDVLHKGG
+1684 
-1694 DGLSVS
+1694 
-1700 ERISQ
+1700 
-1705 LGKYEVRTP
+1705 
-1714 RIFASLDSNQIK
+1714 
-1726 SATDNSG
+1726 
-1733 AFDAGNDDI
+1733 
-1742 RYSRSTGE
+1742 SRSE
-1750 LTDKAKPGWLN
+1750 SALEEKPGWLD

-1773 AYHSL
+1773 LYHGI
-1778 GRLVKPVLAKLK
+1778 GRLAKPLLAKLK

-1816 ASEMAKAGV
+1816 ASEMAQAGV
-1825 QMTADERAMLSDILE
+1825 QMTAEERALLSDILE

-1892 LYRQRTELF
+1892 LYHQRTELF

-1908 LNREFNKAMRGSLG
+1908 MNREFNKAMRGSLG

-1973 YTREERT
+1973 YTREERA

-2027 EKVPDTTI
+2027 KPVPNTTI

-2045 ALAGMYVHPDVFY
+2045 ALAGMYVHPDVYY

-2097 MSNFSLL
+2097 VSNFSLL

-2111 RDLQPAAASIKNKD
+2111 RDLQPAAASIRNKD

-2302 LAVTGLMYALNAM
+2302 LAVTTFFYALNAL
-2315 SYAMLGDD
+2315 SYAMMAGDD
-2323 ADEEEERKYMPEYM
+2323 EEWWMVFMLSMLRQYDKENEERKYMPEYL
-2337 KGFTSF
+2337 KGMTSF
-2343 GTPKLIR
+2343 GAPKLIR
-2350 LPWNDSQ
+2350 LPGFD
-2357 GKPMFIDVYRWL
+2357 GKDKPMFADVYRWM

-2379 RTGGLP
+2379 RTGGMP

-2399 YNAMVN
+2399 YNALIN

-2413 KLTQDYMTDS
+2413 KLTHDYMTTR

-2449 SNNVMDGLKN
+2449 TNNVMDGLKN
-2459 QMEGTKFAEV
+2459 TFEGTKFSEV

-2482 EDKQLYRAAL
+2482 EDKQLYRAL
-2492 GAFGIKVR
+2492 FGSVGFKIR
-2500 GEKPEDL
+2500 GERLEDWK
-2507 RAATQRRLHS
+2507 AADRRRRNYEA
-2517 QEREI
+2517 QEI
-2522 RADMRRIRR
+2522 RAANRRIMRD
-2531 NNTLSQQAKE
+2531 NSLSQSAKD
-2541 AQLARRQQSLQRLF
+2541 ARLRSNAEHMQNLF
-2555 EQMPGRSA
+2555 KE

>member
-1 MAGERLTALLNEREQ
+1 MGSGRDEFLRQLFQQPHGQQSARIQKQQTAAQQFMEQLPRNQIDAYRNSPQGMAEIDGVVGMSPT
-16 QREAQ
+16 
-21 RKAQMAAQLQA
+21 AAQLVRSAQQWGGKGTGDAARAVIQSPATIWGGLKGGVHALNSGFYRAADDLSFNSFGTGTLGDWAKNQSNLSHDAQRNATINYQTDIGRDVGQGLNSFGATAPLTVGALAMKNPAIMYGGMGAQTGLTEYGNARDAGVSPIPAAIYATTQGAIEVGTEKLPAGALVDMVKSNRPLAALVKAPARYALGEGLGEQVATLGQDYMQA
-32 EEQRQLQTA
+32 AYLDAPKNANWQQDYWNSRGEAARTTAVSSLVSSGGNVGLGAGGVAVQRGVNAARARQKPPVQRFMQQLDTQTA
-41 QLRQA
+41 QPQA
-46 EQQQQ
+46 Q
-51 RAASYNR
+51 
-58 VQQAITAR
+58 
-66 QQGDERTMEHIRR
+66 
-79 DPEFLKRREE
+79 
-89 RTVGMGALGRWA
+89 
-101 TNTAR
+101 
-106 GTSWEEPV
+106 
-114 RTTFGTAGNI
+114 
-124 MNGLLGGGATL
+124 
-135 RAAGNQLQADLFRDQ
+135 
-150 EAYQRAEW
+150 
-158 LRNEAG
+158 
-164 HLQGDVASNFEPGT
+164 
-178 WGRRW
+178 
-183 TDSGYSAGATLP
+183 
-195 GLAWSVATG
+195 
-204 SPAPM
+204 PA
-209 AALGASQAGADAYTE
+209 
-224 ARVAGAAPGTAATHA
+224 
-239 LVSGAAEGAGEYVG
+239 
-253 GKLLLPVMRFGGN
+253 
-266 GTIGQV
+266 
-272 VKRGVGAAVGE
+272 
-283 PLEEVATQT
+283 
-292 MQDASRTAL
+292 
-301 LETDPGKWQ
+301 
-310 QYRQSWMDNSKEAAI
+310 
-325 GGLLGGVLQGGIGRG
+325 
-340 LSRTVHGN
+340 
-348 LQPPAPPVRPQPT
+348 
-361 QRAQMAATQQPARPG
+361 QQPARPG
-376 RMTKSSGNAVADTNA
+376 RMAKGSGNAVVDTNA
-391 RIQQAAANGGYQ
+391 RIQQATANGGYQ
-403 TRQAPAQRVV
+403 TRQSPAQRVV

-461 IGHDQNA
+461 IGHDQNV

-532 VGGQNKPMSR
+532 VGGRNKPMSR

-571 SAVSLQGIPSGRLTK
+571 SAVSLQGTPSGRLTK
-586 GGQSVATGSADN
+586 GGQSIATGSADN

-608 LPDQQADFSS
+608 LPDQQAAFSN
-618 GMEDNSQAMQAMQ
+618 GMEDNSQAMQEMQ

-642 EMHEQSERL
+642 EMREQSERL

-755 YLLDNAEQFGLSR
+755 YLMDNAEQFGLSR

-808 QARADADRLPDFGH
+808 QARADADRLPDFGR
-822 FIADDGG
+822 FIADDSG

-841 DFVGAMPHTVRA
+841 DFVGAMPHTVQA

-913 RDNIQ
+913 RDNIR
-918 AGNMHN
+918 AGAMHD

-934 AEKLNQIREQGGS
+934 AEKLNQIREQGDS

-967 DLLAFFEEHKHS
+967 ELLAFFEEHKRS

-1002 ADVFG
+1002 QDVFG

-1019 RTINDYE
+1019 QTINDYE
-1026 QEHGRSADSRQ
+1026 QEHGRSTDSGQ
-1037 LFERADER
+1037 LFGRTAER
-1045 PAGKPVSETEPQSA
+1045 PAGEPVSETEPQPA
-1059 SRRSDAAG
+1059 SRRSDEAG
-1067 AGENTRGTERDGEQG
+1067 AGENQGGTERDGERS
-1082 GRVAEED
+1082 GRVAGED
-1089 ALKLSRSASTQ
+1089 APKLSRSASTQ

-1108 ELFAGSKPNYN
+1108 ELFARAKADTQN
-1119 GQRVLDRSDMLD
+1119 GVTVLDRSDMLD
-1131 MLGYGDMPLHLVES
+1131 MLGFGDKPLKLAES
-1145 KVVQGVDNHPQMT
+1145 KVLAGIDNHPQMT
-1158 AEVWKKIPEWVDKP
+1158 AEVWKRLPDWIDHP
-1172 AAVFESDT
+1172 AMVFDSDT
-1180 DKNRLVFIAPEK
+1180 VDGRLVFIAPEK
-1192 VAGRPVRIIIEP
+1192 VRGSDVRIVIEP
-1204 NGNHLEAHILVN
+1204 KGDALEAHVLVN
-1216 AYDANSRMPWQRWV
+1216 AYDTKSGATPYMRWARDRLLRYADKEKASRI
-1230 RDGLLKYMDMTNAH
+1230 DE
-1244 TVLGSSGSNAALPT
+1244 
-1258 RQPSR
+1258 R
-1263 FGSSEAQSF
+1263 FGLRLPDILRNPAFMPDAQIH
-1272 RSQLNGML
+1272 GMG
-1280 AQSRGRK
+1280 RGNMKALRRT

-1299 KNNPALSLNH
+1299 KRNPSLSVNP
-1309 SGNTTS
+1309 SRNTQNTV
-1315 TATPERVAE
+1315 TPERVAE
-1324 IRQQVARAVGQRNM
+1324 IRQQVERAVGRHNM

-1349 RRPDVAQDF
+1349 SRQDGAQDL

-1403 QQWRGVLEQA
+1403 QQWRGVLEQS
-1413 RLNPTIQQLAQ
+1413 RLNPTIRQLAR
-1424 TILRQRKTAGE
+1424 TILRQRKAAGE
-1435 AITLDIAT
+1435 VINLDIAT

-1500 QAEFRDGEVFELLRK
+1500 QAEFGDGEVFELLRK
-1515 IDKTEDVSGSQ
+1515 IDRAEEVESQAAETTAPQDTTLENNHSDETAEPAKPTE
-1526 DAGQEKYSRSLT
+1526 KFSRSESAL
-1538 DEQKQFDEAA
+1538 
-1548 QQYGGEEAYEQAKA
+1548 EE
-1562 DGKTEL
+1562 
-1568 TYRQWVQVR
+1568 
-1577 TPAFKQWF
+1577 
-1585 GDWENDPANASKVVN
+1585 
-1600 EKTGEPLVVYH
+1600 
-1611 GTDADFTVFDRQH
+1611 
-1624 SGKGPS
+1624 
-1630 KLGFWF
+1630 
-1636 ADDADFTGMFGGSV
+1636 
-1650 MAVFTNIRNP
+1650 
-1660 ITLTANKWDEIRER
+1660 
-1674 HGGDS
+1674 
-1679 EYFSH
+1679 
-1684 MRDDVLHKGG
+1684 
-1694 DGLSVS
+1694 
-1700 ERISQ
+1700 
-1705 LGKYEVRTP
+1705 
-1714 RIFASLDSNQIK
+1714 
-1726 SATDNSG
+1726 
-1733 AFDAGNDDI
+1733 
-1742 RYSRSTGE
+1742 
-1750 LTDKAKPGWLN
+1750 KPGWLD

-1773 AYHSL
+1773 LYHGI
-1778 GRLVKPVLAKLK
+1778 GRLAKPLLAKLK

-1825 QMTADERAMLSDILE
+1825 QMTADERALLSDILE

-1973 YTREERT
+1973 YTREERA

-2027 EKVPDTTI
+2027 KPVPNTTI

-2045 ALAGMYVHPDVFY
+2045 ALAGMWVHPDVFY

-2097 MSNFSLL
+2097 VSNFSLL

-2111 RDLQPAAASIKNKD
+2111 RDLQPAAASIRNKD

-2155 TDDDAVITE
+2155 TDDDAVITDS
-2164 RFFTRVIRRADE
+2164 FFRRVLKRADR
-2176 LSRGVVGKA
+2176 LALGIPGK
-2185 AHAIDAVTFGMA
+2185 ISD
-2197 GKAAHAVGKVGSAGG
+2197 K
-2212 KAVRKTSNV
+2212 

-2296 TRPHRY
+2296 TRPHRF

-2337 KGFTSF
+2337 KGMTSF

-2379 RTGGLP
+2379 RTGGMPL
-2385 IPQFM
+2385 PQFM

-2399 YNAMVN
+2399 YNALIN

-2413 KLTQDYMTDS
+2413 KLTHDYMTTR
-2423 EKTVVRAKWIAGQ
+2423 EKTVIRAKWIAGQ

-2449 SNNVMDGLKN
+2449 TNNVLDGVKN
-2459 QMEGTKFAEV
+2459 SFEGTKFSEV

-2482 EDKQLYRAAL
+2482 EDKQLYRAL
-2492 GAFGIKVR
+2492 FGSVGFKIR
-2500 GEKPEDL
+2500 GERPEDWK
-2507 RAATQRRLHS
+2507 AADRRRRNYEA
-2517 QEREI
+2517 QEI
-2522 RADMRRIRR
+2522 RAANRRTMRD
-2531 NNTLSQQAKE
+2531 NSLSQSAKD
-2541 AQLARRQQSLQRLF
+2541 ARLRSNAEHMQNLF
-2555 EQMPGRSA
+2555 KE

>member
-41 QLRQA
+41 RQRQV

-58 VQQAITAR
+58 VQQAIAAK
-66 QQGDERTMEHIRR
+66 QQGDERTMEQIRR

-158 LRNEAG
+158 LRNEAS

-195 GLAWSVATG
+195 GLALSVATG

-224 ARVAGAAPGTAATHA
+224 ARVAGATPGTAATHA

-272 VKRGVGAAVGE
+272 VKRGVSAAVGE

-301 LETDPGKWQ
+301 LETSPDKWQ

-325 GGLLGGVLQGGIGRG
+325 GGLLGGALQGGIGRG

-376 RMTKSSGNAVADTNA
+376 RMAKGSGNAVADTNA
-391 RIQQAAANGGYQ
+391 RIQQVIANGGYQ
-403 TRQAPAQRVV
+403 TRQAPAADLQSLTGNAAVERSVQLMIHHESRGKVNAQNPLSSAGGLGGFIDSTWLTMVKRYRPDVAAGKSNAQIIALKTRDGALATEMTRHYIQENARHLEKNGLPSTMANLRLAHWFGAGGAVQLLNVANKNQPIANVV
-413 SVQASNQMVRTYVAK
+413 SPAVMKANPNIQGKTVQQVIEI
-428 DGSTHQRIGG
+428 THR
-438 SRAWRNKNE
+438 E
-447 GNIVYGSFARRYGA
+447 MYG
-461 IGHDQNA
+461 
-468 AGHTMAVFPTE
+468 
-479 EAGRRAKAALLFES
+479 KAAQ
-493 PKYRNLSLHD
+493 NM
-503 AIYRYAPP
+503 
-511 KDRQGRVINNTAAYY
+511 GRMAKG
-526 SRVLDA
+526 SD
-532 VGGQNKPMSR
+532 
-542 YTAAEREAIMQRMR
+542 
-556 EVEGWKPGRVVGNDT
+556 
-571 SAVSLQGIPSGRLTK
+571 SAGMP
-586 GGQSVATGSADN
+586 
-598 VAASPDTSPA
+598 ASPDTSPVM
-608 LPDQQADFSS
+608 PDQQADFSN
-618 GMEDNSQAMQAMQ
+618 GMEDNIQAMQAMQ
-631 RAARESQAAAE
+631 RAVRESQAAVE
-642 EMHEQSERL
+642 EMREQSERL

-703 QNLEPELLGDSKE
+703 KNLEPELLGDSKE

-734 NGRVMG
+734 NGRLMG

-822 FIADDGG
+822 FIADDSG

-841 DFVGAMPHTVRA
+841 DFVGAMPHTVQA

-913 RDNIQ
+913 RDSIH
-918 AGNMHN
+918 AGAMHD

-934 AEKLNQIREQGGS
+934 AEKLNQIREHGGS

-954 QGLFGEEMNAVSR
+954 QGLFGEDMNAVSR
-967 DLLAFFEEHKHS
+967 ELLAFFEEHKRS

-988 NYYDALAAQGNPNQ
+988 NYYDAFALAAQGNPNQ
-1002 ADVFG
+1002 QDVFG

-1026 QEHGRSADSRQ
+1026 QEHGRNTDSGQ
-1037 LFERADER
+1037 LFGRADER
-1045 PAGKPVSETEPQSA
+1045 PAGEPVSETEPQPA

-1145 KVVQGVDNHPQMT
+1145 KVAQGVDNHPQMT

-1299 KNNPALSLNH
+1299 KNKPALSLNH

-1315 TATPERVAE
+1315 TATQERVAE

-1344 TAAEA
+1344 TAEEA
-1349 RRPDVAQDF
+1349 RRPDGAQDL

-1424 TILRQRKTAGE
+1424 TILRRRKVAGE
-1435 AITLDIAT
+1435 VINLDIAT

-1450 YSAMKNSDYAALED
+1450 YSAMKNSDYATLED

-1500 QAEFRDGEVFELLRK
+1500 QAEFGDGEVFELLRK
-1515 IDKTEDVSGSQ
+1515 IDRAEEVAGGQDTDLLYLNKQKGQQFLTTHPLQLHWDITSDADLSAHNIKTNEDLPQGV
-1526 DAGQEKYSRSLT
+1526 KFSRSESAL
-1538 DEQKQFDEAA
+1538 
-1548 QQYGGEEAYEQAKA
+1548 GE
-1562 DGKTEL
+1562 
-1568 TYRQWVQVR
+1568 
-1577 TPAFKQWF
+1577 
-1585 GDWENDPANASKVVN
+1585 
-1600 EKTGEPLVVYH
+1600 
-1611 GTDADFTVFDRQH
+1611 
-1624 SGKGPS
+1624 
-1630 KLGFWF
+1630 
-1636 ADDADFTGMFGGSV
+1636 
-1650 MAVFTNIRNP
+1650 
-1660 ITLTANKWDEIRER
+1660 
-1674 HGGDS
+1674 
-1679 EYFSH
+1679 
-1684 MRDDVLHKGG
+1684 
-1694 DGLSVS
+1694 
-1700 ERISQ
+1700 
-1705 LGKYEVRTP
+1705 
-1714 RIFASLDSNQIK
+1714 
-1726 SATDNSG
+1726 
-1733 AFDAGNDDI
+1733 
-1742 RYSRSTGE
+1742 
-1750 LTDKAKPGWLN
+1750 KPGWLD

-1878 RESLERFKD
+1878 RDSLERFKD

-1908 LNREFNKAMRGSLG
+1908 MNREFNKAMRGSLG

-2027 EKVPDTTI
+2027 KPVPNTTI

-2111 RDLQPAAASIKNKD
+2111 RDLQPAAAGIWNKD

-2155 TDDDAVITE
+2155 TEDDAAITDS
-2164 RFFTRVIRRADE
+2164 FFRRVLKRADK
-2176 LSRGVVGKA
+2176 LALGVPGK
-2185 AHAIDAVTFGMA
+2185 ISD
-2197 GKAAHAVGKVGSAGG
+2197 K
-2212 KAVRKTSNV
+2212 
-2221 AQTFYR
+2221 AQTLYR

-2247 NTEARDYTL
+2247 NVEARDYTL

-2270 FVRDTGLLPFVS
+2270 FVRDTGILPFVS

-2302 LAVTGLMYALNAM
+2302 LAVTTSFYAINAL
-2315 SYAMLGDD
+2315 SYAMMAGDD
-2323 ADEEEERKYMPEYM
+2323 EEKWKVFLLSMLRQYDKENEERKYMPEYL
-2337 KGFTSF
+2337 KGMTSF
-2343 GTPKLIR
+2343 GVPKQIR
-2350 LPWNDSQ
+2350 MPGFDGKN
-2357 GKPMFIDVYRWL
+2357 KPMFADIYRWT

-2379 RTGGLP
+2379 RTGGMP

-2399 YNAMVN
+2399 YNALVN

-2413 KLTQDYMTDS
+2413 KLTQDYMTTR
-2423 EKTVVRAKWIAGQ
+2423 EKTVIRAKWIAGQ

-2449 SNNVMDGLKN
+2449 TNNVLDGVKN
-2459 QMEGTKFAEV
+2459 SFEGTKFSEV
-2469 LEDLGW
+2469 MEDLGW

-2482 EDKQLYRAAL
+2482 EDKQLYRAIF
-2492 GAFGIKVR
+2492 GAFGFKIR
-2500 GEKPEDL
+2500 GERPEDWK
-2507 RAATQRRLHS
+2507 AADRRRRNYEA
-2517 QEREI
+2517 QEI
-2522 RADMRRIRR
+2522 RAANRRIMRD
-2531 NNTLSQQAKE
+2531 NSLSQSAKD
-2541 AQLARRQQSLQRLF
+2541 AQLRSNAEHMQNLF
-2555 EQMPGRSA
+2555 K
-2563 D
+2563 DD

>member
-1 MAGERLTALLNEREQ
+1 MNAQNPLSSAGGLGGFIDSTWLTMVKRYRPDVAAGKSNAQIIALKTRDGALATEMTRRYIQENARHLEKNGLPSTMANLRLAHWFGAGGAVQLLNVANKNQPIANVVSPAVMKANPNIQGKTVQQVIDITHREMYG
-16 QREAQ
+16 
-21 RKAQMAAQLQA
+21 KAAQNMGRMA
-32 EEQRQLQTA
+32 KG
-41 QLRQA
+41 
-46 EQQQQ
+46 
-51 RAASYNR
+51 
-58 VQQAITAR
+58 
-66 QQGDERTMEHIRR
+66 GDS
-79 DPEFLKRREE
+79 
-89 RTVGMGALGRWA
+89 VGM
-101 TNTAR
+101 
-106 GTSWEEPV
+106 P
-114 RTTFGTAGNI
+114 
-124 MNGLLGGGATL
+124 
-135 RAAGNQLQADLFRDQ
+135 D
-150 EAYQRAEW
+150 
-158 LRNEAG
+158 
-164 HLQGDVASNFEPGT
+164 
-178 WGRRW
+178 
-183 TDSGYSAGATLP
+183 
-195 GLAWSVATG
+195 
-204 SPAPM
+204 
-209 AALGASQAGADAYTE
+209 
-224 ARVAGAAPGTAATHA
+224 
-239 LVSGAAEGAGEYVG
+239 
-253 GKLLLPVMRFGGN
+253 
-266 GTIGQV
+266 
-272 VKRGVGAAVGE
+272 
-283 PLEEVATQT
+283 
-292 MQDASRTAL
+292 
-301 LETDPGKWQ
+301 
-310 QYRQSWMDNSKEAAI
+310 
-325 GGLLGGVLQGGIGRG
+325 
-340 LSRTVHGN
+340 
-348 LQPPAPPVRPQPT
+348 
-361 QRAQMAATQQPARPG
+361 
-376 RMTKSSGNAVADTNA
+376 
-391 RIQQAAANGGYQ
+391 
-403 TRQAPAQRVV
+403 
-413 SVQASNQMVRTYVAK
+413 
-428 DGSTHQRIGG
+428 
-438 SRAWRNKNE
+438 
-447 GNIVYGSFARRYGA
+447 
-461 IGHDQNA
+461 
-468 AGHTMAVFPTE
+468 
-479 EAGRRAKAALLFES
+479 
-493 PKYRNLSLHD
+493 
-503 AIYRYAPP
+503 
-511 KDRQGRVINNTAAYY
+511 
-526 SRVLDA
+526 
-532 VGGQNKPMSR
+532 
-542 YTAAEREAIMQRMR
+542 
-556 EVEGWKPGRVVGNDT
+556 
-571 SAVSLQGIPSGRLTK
+571 
-586 GGQSVATGSADN
+586 
-598 VAASPDTSPA
+598 SPDTSPT

-642 EMHEQSERL
+642 EMREQSERL

-822 FIADDGG
+822 FIADDSG

-967 DLLAFFEEHKHS
+967 ELLAFFEEHKRS

-1002 ADVFG
+1002 QDVFG

-1026 QEHGRSADSRQ
+1026 QEHGRSTDSGQ
-1037 LFERADER
+1037 LFGRTAER
-1045 PAGKPVSETEPQSA
+1045 PAGEPVSETEPQPA
-1059 SRRSDAAG
+1059 SRRSDEAG
-1067 AGENTRGTERDGEQG
+1067 AGENTRGTERDGGQS

-1089 ALKLSRSASTQ
+1089 APKFSRSASTQ

-1315 TATPERVAE
+1315 MATPERVAE

-1344 TAAEA
+1344 TAEEA
-1349 RRPDVAQDF
+1349 SRPDGAQDL

-1413 RLNPTIQQLAQ
+1413 RLNPTIQQLAR
-1424 TILRQRKTAGE
+1424 TILRQRKAVGE
-1435 AITLDIAT
+1435 TISLDIAT

-1450 YSAMKNSDYAALED
+1450 YSAMKNSDYAALES
-1464 KYKVSVPLAMRGG
+1464 KYNVSVPLAMRGG

-1500 QAEFRDGEVFELLRK
+1500 QAEFGDGEVFELLRE
-1515 IDKTEDVSGSQ
+1515 IDRAGEAGSQ
-1526 DAGQEKYSRSLT
+1526 PAETTPPQDATPENSRS
-1538 DEQKQFDEAA
+1538 DEAT
-1548 QQYGGEEAYEQAKA
+1548 ESAKL
-1562 DGKTEL
+1562 TEK
-1568 TYRQWVQVR
+1568 
-1577 TPAFKQWF
+1577 F
-1585 GDWENDPANASKVVN
+1585 
-1600 EKTGEPLVVYH
+1600 
-1611 GTDADFTVFDRQH
+1611 
-1624 SGKGPS
+1624 
-1630 KLGFWF
+1630 
-1636 ADDADFTGMFGGSV
+1636 
-1650 MAVFTNIRNP
+1650 
-1660 ITLTANKWDEIRER
+1660 
-1674 HGGDS
+1674 
-1679 EYFSH
+1679 
-1684 MRDDVLHKGG
+1684 
-1694 DGLSVS
+1694 
-1700 ERISQ
+1700 
-1705 LGKYEVRTP
+1705 
-1714 RIFASLDSNQIK
+1714 
-1726 SATDNSG
+1726 
-1733 AFDAGNDDI
+1733 
-1742 RYSRSTGE
+1742 SRSE
-1750 LTDKAKPGWLN
+1750 SALEEKPGWLD

-1773 AYHSL
+1773 LYHGI
-1778 GRLVKPVLAKLK
+1778 GRLAKPLLAKLK

-1816 ASEMAKAGV
+1816 ASEMAQAGV
-1825 QMTADERAMLSDILE
+1825 QMTAEERALLSDILE

-1892 LYRQRTELF
+1892 LYHQRTELF

-1908 LNREFNKAMRGSLG
+1908 MNREFNKAMRGSLG

-1973 YTREERT
+1973 YTREERA

-2027 EKVPDTTI
+2027 KPVPNTTI

-2045 ALAGMYVHPDVFY
+2045 ALAGMYVHPDVYY

-2097 MSNFSLL
+2097 VSNFSLL

-2111 RDLQPAAASIKNKD
+2111 RDLQPAAASIRNKD

-2302 LAVTGLMYALNAM
+2302 LAVTTFFYAINAL
-2315 SYAMLGDD
+2315 SYAMMAGDD
-2323 ADEEEERKYMPEYM
+2323 EEKWKVFLLSMLRQYDKENEERKYMPEYL
-2337 KGFTSF
+2337 KGMTSF
-2343 GTPKLIR
+2343 GVPKQIR
-2350 LPWNDSQ
+2350 MPGFD
-2357 GKPMFIDVYRWL
+2357 GKDKPMFADVYRWM

-2379 RTGGLP
+2379 RTGGMP

-2399 YNAMVN
+2399 YNALIN

-2413 KLTQDYMTDS
+2413 KLTHDYMTTR

-2449 SNNVMDGLKN
+2449 TNNVMDGLKN
-2459 QMEGTKFAEV
+2459 TFEGTKFSEV

-2482 EDKQLYRAAL
+2482 EDKQLYRAL
-2492 GAFGIKVR
+2492 FGSVGFKIR
-2500 GEKPEDL
+2500 GERLEDWK
-2507 RAATQRRLHS
+2507 AADRRRRNYEA
-2517 QEREI
+2517 QEI
-2522 RADMRRIRR
+2522 RAANRRIMRD
-2531 NNTLSQQAKE
+2531 NSLSQSAKD
-2541 AQLARRQQSLQRLF
+2541 ARLRSNAEHMQNLF
-2555 EQMPGRSA
+2555 KE

>member
-1 MAGERLTALLNEREQ
+1 MGSGRDEFLRQLFQQPHDQQSARIQKQQTAAQQFMEQLPRNQIDAYRNSQQGMAEIDGVVGMSPT
-16 QREAQ
+16 
-21 RKAQMAAQLQA
+21 AAQLVRSAQQWGGKGTGDAARAVIQSPATIWGGLKGGVHALNSGFYRAADDLSFNSFGTGTLGDWAKNQSNLSHDAQRNATINYQTDIGRDVGQGLNSFGATAPLTVGALAMKNPAIMYGGMGAQTGLTEYGNARDAGVSPIPAAIYATTQGAIEVGTERLPAGALVDMVKSNRPLAALVKAPARYALGEGLGEQVATLGQDYMQA
-32 EEQRQLQTA
+32 AYLDAPKNANWQQDYWNSRGEAARTTAVSSLVSSGGNVGLGAGGVAVQRGVNAVRTRQKPPVQRFMQQLDTQTA
-41 QLRQA
+41 QPQA
-46 EQQQQ
+46 Q
-51 RAASYNR
+51 
-58 VQQAITAR
+58 
-66 QQGDERTMEHIRR
+66 
-79 DPEFLKRREE
+79 
-89 RTVGMGALGRWA
+89 
-101 TNTAR
+101 
-106 GTSWEEPV
+106 
-114 RTTFGTAGNI
+114 
-124 MNGLLGGGATL
+124 
-135 RAAGNQLQADLFRDQ
+135 
-150 EAYQRAEW
+150 
-158 LRNEAG
+158 
-164 HLQGDVASNFEPGT
+164 
-178 WGRRW
+178 
-183 TDSGYSAGATLP
+183 
-195 GLAWSVATG
+195 
-204 SPAPM
+204 PA
-209 AALGASQAGADAYTE
+209 
-224 ARVAGAAPGTAATHA
+224 
-239 LVSGAAEGAGEYVG
+239 
-253 GKLLLPVMRFGGN
+253 
-266 GTIGQV
+266 
-272 VKRGVGAAVGE
+272 
-283 PLEEVATQT
+283 
-292 MQDASRTAL
+292 
-301 LETDPGKWQ
+301 
-310 QYRQSWMDNSKEAAI
+310 
-325 GGLLGGVLQGGIGRG
+325 
-340 LSRTVHGN
+340 
-348 LQPPAPPVRPQPT
+348 
-361 QRAQMAATQQPARPG
+361 QQPARPV
-376 RMTKSSGNAVADTNA
+376 RMAKGSGNAVVNTNA

-403 TRQAPAQRVV
+403 TRQAPAADLQSLTGNAAVERSVQLMIHHESRGKVNAQNPLSSAGGLGGFIDSTWLTMVKRYRPDVAAGKSNAQIIALKTRDGALATEMTRHYIQENARHLEKNGLPSTMANLRLAHWFGAGGAVQLLNVANKNQPIANVV
-413 SVQASNQMVRTYVAK
+413 SPAVMKANPNIQGKTVQQVI
-428 DGSTHQRIGG
+428 DITHR
-438 SRAWRNKNE
+438 E
-447 GNIVYGSFARRYGA
+447 MYG
-461 IGHDQNA
+461 
-468 AGHTMAVFPTE
+468 
-479 EAGRRAKAALLFES
+479 KAAQ
-493 PKYRNLSLHD
+493 NM
-503 AIYRYAPP
+503 
-511 KDRQGRVINNTAAYY
+511 GRMA
-526 SRVLDA
+526 
-532 VGGQNKPMSR
+532 
-542 YTAAEREAIMQRMR
+542 
-556 EVEGWKPGRVVGNDT
+556 
-571 SAVSLQGIPSGRLTK
+571 K
-586 GGQSVATGSADN
+586 GGDSVGMPD
-598 VAASPDTSPA
+598 SPDASPA
-608 LPDQQADFSS
+608 LPDQQAAFSN
-618 GMEDNSQAMQAMQ
+618 GMEDNSQAMQAMH

-642 EMHEQSERL
+642 EMREQSERL

-696 MQVNHIA
+696 MQVSHIA

-822 FIADDGG
+822 FIADDSG

-967 DLLAFFEEHKHS
+967 ELLAFFEEHKRS

-1002 ADVFG
+1002 QDVFG

-1026 QEHGRSADSRQ
+1026 QEHGRSTDSGQ
-1037 LFERADER
+1037 LFGRTAER
-1045 PAGKPVSETEPQSA
+1045 PAGEPVSETEPQPA
-1059 SRRSDAAG
+1059 SRRSDEAG
-1067 AGENTRGTERDGEQG
+1067 AGENTRGTERDGEQS

-1089 ALKLSRSASTQ
+1089 APKFSRSASTQ

-1108 ELFAGSKPNYN
+1108 ELFAGAKADTQN
-1119 GQRVLDRSDMLD
+1119 GVTVLDRSDMLD
-1131 MLGYGDMPLHLVES
+1131 MLGFGDKPLKLAES
-1145 KVVQGVDNHPQMT
+1145 KVLAGIDNHPQMT
-1158 AEVWKKIPEWVDKP
+1158 AEVWKRLPDWIDHP
-1172 AAVFESDT
+1172 AMVFDSDT
-1180 DKNRLVFIAPEK
+1180 VDGRLVFIAPEK
-1192 VAGRPVRIIIEP
+1192 VRGSDVRIVIEP
-1204 NGNHLEAHILVN
+1204 KGDALEAHVLVN
-1216 AYDANSRMPWQRWV
+1216 AYDTKSGATPYMRWARDRLLRYADKEKASRI
-1230 RDGLLKYMDMTNAH
+1230 DE
-1244 TVLGSSGSNAALPT
+1244 
-1258 RQPSR
+1258 R
-1263 FGSSEAQSF
+1263 FGLRLPDILRNPAFMPDAQIH
-1272 RSQLNGML
+1272 GMG
-1280 AQSRGRK
+1280 RGNMKALRRT

-1299 KNNPALSLNH
+1299 KRNPSLSVNP
-1309 SGNTTS
+1309 SRNTQNTV
-1315 TATPERVAE
+1315 TPERVAE

-1344 TAAEA
+1344 TAEEA
-1349 RRPDVAQDF
+1349 SRPDGAQDL

-1413 RLNPTIQQLAQ
+1413 RLNPTIQQLAR
-1424 TILRQRKTAGE
+1424 TILRQRKAVGE
-1435 AITLDIAT
+1435 TISLDIAT

-1450 YSAMKNSDYAALED
+1450 YSAMKNSDYAALES
-1464 KYKVSVPLAMRGG
+1464 KYNVSVPLAMRGG

-1490 SVLAKAFGIR
+1490 AVLAKAFGIR
-1500 QAEFRDGEVFELLRK
+1500 QAEFGDGEVFELLRK
-1515 IDKTEDVSGSQ
+1515 IDRAEEAGSQ
-1526 DAGQEKYSRSLT
+1526 PAETTTPQDATPENSRS
-1538 DEQKQFDEAA
+1538 DEAIEPA
-1548 QQYGGEEAYEQAKA
+1548 SP
-1562 DGKTEL
+1562 TEK
-1568 TYRQWVQVR
+1568 
-1577 TPAFKQWF
+1577 F
-1585 GDWENDPANASKVVN
+1585 
-1600 EKTGEPLVVYH
+1600 
-1611 GTDADFTVFDRQH
+1611 
-1624 SGKGPS
+1624 
-1630 KLGFWF
+1630 
-1636 ADDADFTGMFGGSV
+1636 
-1650 MAVFTNIRNP
+1650 
-1660 ITLTANKWDEIRER
+1660 
-1674 HGGDS
+1674 
-1679 EYFSH
+1679 
-1684 MRDDVLHKGG
+1684 
-1694 DGLSVS
+1694 
-1700 ERISQ
+1700 
-1705 LGKYEVRTP
+1705 
-1714 RIFASLDSNQIK
+1714 
-1726 SATDNSG
+1726 
-1733 AFDAGNDDI
+1733 
-1742 RYSRSTGE
+1742 SRSE
-1750 LTDKAKPGWLN
+1750 SALEEKPGWLD

-1908 LNREFNKAMRGSLG
+1908 MNREFNKAMRGSLG

-1973 YTREERT
+1973 YTREERA

-2027 EKVPDTTI
+2027 KPVPNTTI

-2097 MSNFSLL
+2097 VSNFSLL

-2111 RDLQPAAASIKNKD
+2111 RDLQPAAASIRNKD

-2155 TDDDAVITE
+2155 TEDDAAITE

-2185 AHAIDAVTFGMA
+2185 AHAIDAATFGMA

-2212 KAVRKTSNV
+2212 NAVRKTSNV

-2337 KGFTSF
+2337 KGMTSF

-2385 IPQFM
+2385 VPQFM

-2399 YNAMVN
+2399 YNAMFN
-2405 NTDTFTGG
+2405 NVDTFTGG

-2423 EKTVVRAKWIAGQ
+2423 EKTIVRAKWIAGQ

-2507 RAATQRRLHS
+2507 RTATQRRLHS

-2531 NNTLSQQAKE
+2531 NNTLSPQAKE
-2541 AQLARRQQSLQRLF
+2541 AQLARRQSALQRLF

>member
-1 MAGERLTALLNEREQ
+1 
-16 QREAQ
+16 
-21 RKAQMAAQLQA
+21 
-32 EEQRQLQTA
+32 
-41 QLRQA
+41 
-46 EQQQQ
+46 
-51 RAASYNR
+51 
-58 VQQAITAR
+58 
-66 QQGDERTMEHIRR
+66 
-79 DPEFLKRREE
+79 
-89 RTVGMGALGRWA
+89 
-101 TNTAR
+101 
-106 GTSWEEPV
+106 
-114 RTTFGTAGNI
+114 
-124 MNGLLGGGATL
+124 
-135 RAAGNQLQADLFRDQ
+135 
-150 EAYQRAEW
+150 
-158 LRNEAG
+158 
-164 HLQGDVASNFEPGT
+164 
-178 WGRRW
+178 
-183 TDSGYSAGATLP
+183 
-195 GLAWSVATG
+195 
-204 SPAPM
+204 
-209 AALGASQAGADAYTE
+209 
-224 ARVAGAAPGTAATHA
+224 
-239 LVSGAAEGAGEYVG
+239 
-253 GKLLLPVMRFGGN
+253 MRFGGN

-292 MQDASRTAL
+292 MQDFSRTAL
-301 LETDPGKWQ
+301 LETSPDKWQ

-348 LQPPAPPVRPQPT
+348 VQPPAPPVRPQPAPQAT
-361 QRAQMAATQQPARPG
+361 MATAQQPARAG
-376 RMTKSSGNAVADTNA
+376 RVAKGSGNAVVDTTH
-391 RIQQAAANGGYQ
+391 RIQQATANGGYQ
-403 TRQAPAQRVV
+403 TRQAPAQQVV
-413 SVQASNQMVRTYVAK
+413 SAQASNQMVRTYVAK

-447 GNIVYGSFARRYGA
+447 GNIVYGDFARRYGA
-461 IGHDQNA
+461 IGHDRNA

-532 VGGQNKPMSR
+532 VGGQNKSMNR

-571 SAVSLQGIPSGRLTK
+571 TAVSIQGAPPVRLTK
-586 GGQSVATGSADN
+586 GGQPVATGSTDN
-598 VAASPDTSPA
+598 VADSPDTSPA
-608 LPDQQADFSS
+608 LPDRQAAFSN
-618 GMEDNSQAMQAMQ
+618 GMEDNSQAMQEMQ
-631 RAARESQAAAE
+631 RATRESQAAAE
-642 EMHEQSERL
+642 EMREQSERL

-841 DFVGAMPHTVRA
+841 DFVGAMPHTVQA

-934 AEKLNQIREQGGS
+934 AEKLNQIREHGGS

-967 DLLAFFEEHKHS
+967 ELLAFFEEHKRS

-1007 EQAAPDKQQLLE
+1007 EQPAPDKQQLLE

-1026 QEHGRSADSRQ
+1026 QEHGRSTDNGQ
-1037 LFERADER
+1037 LFGRADER
-1045 PAGKPVSETEPQSA
+1045 PAGEPVSETEPQPA
-1059 SRRSDAAG
+1059 SRRSDEAG

-1089 ALKLSRSASTQ
+1089 APKFSRSASTQ

-1108 ELFAGSKPNYN
+1108 ELFAGRHFRD
-1119 GQRVLDRSDMLD
+1119 QVRVLDRSDLLD
-1131 MLGYGDMPLHLVES
+1131 MLGYGGKPVVLVNS
-1145 KVVQGVDNHPQMT
+1145 KVNAAKHPNMD
-1158 AEVWKKIPEWVDKP
+1158 AAAWKRVPEWLDNP
-1172 AAVFESDT
+1172 AMVFESQTESD
-1180 DKNRLVFIAPEK
+1180 RLVFIAPETA
-1192 VAGRPVRIIIEP
+1192 AGNMVRIIIEP
-1204 NGNHLEAHILVN
+1204 KADQLEAHVLVN
-1216 AYDANSRMPWQRWV
+1216 AYDMEAGNTIMPRAGGKYNPLTTFAKWRD
-1230 RDGLLKYMDMTNAH
+1230 DGLLKYIDKEKTRLLASRSGLLLPRRLLQP
-1244 TVLGSSGSNAALPT
+1244 TGLG
-1258 RQPSR
+1258 
-1263 FGSSEAQSF
+1263 
-1272 RSQLNGML
+1272 
-1280 AQSRGRK
+1280 

-1309 SGNTTS
+1309 SGNTPS
-1315 TATPERVAE
+1315 TASPERVAE

-1349 RRPDVAQDF
+1349 SRPDGAQDL

-1413 RLNPTIQQLAQ
+1413 RLNPTIQQLAR
-1424 TILRQRKTAGE
+1424 TILRQRKAADE
-1435 AITLDIAT
+1435 VINLDIAT

-1450 YSAMKNSDYAALED
+1450 YSAMKNSDYAALEN

-1490 SVLAKAFGIR
+1490 AVLVKAFGIR
-1500 QAEFRDGEVFELLRK
+1500 QAEFGDGEVFELLRK
-1515 IDKTEDVSGSQ
+1515 IDLAEEAGSQ
-1526 DAGQEKYSRSLT
+1526 PAETTPPQDATPGNSRS
-1538 DEQKQFDEAA
+1538 DEAT
-1548 QQYGGEEAYEQAKA
+1548 ESAKL
-1562 DGKTEL
+1562 TEK
-1568 TYRQWVQVR
+1568 
-1577 TPAFKQWF
+1577 F
-1585 GDWENDPANASKVVN
+1585 
-1600 EKTGEPLVVYH
+1600 
-1611 GTDADFTVFDRQH
+1611 
-1624 SGKGPS
+1624 
-1630 KLGFWF
+1630 
-1636 ADDADFTGMFGGSV
+1636 
-1650 MAVFTNIRNP
+1650 
-1660 ITLTANKWDEIRER
+1660 
-1674 HGGDS
+1674 
-1679 EYFSH
+1679 
-1684 MRDDVLHKGG
+1684 
-1694 DGLSVS
+1694 
-1700 ERISQ
+1700 
-1705 LGKYEVRTP
+1705 
-1714 RIFASLDSNQIK
+1714 
-1726 SATDNSG
+1726 
-1733 AFDAGNDDI
+1733 
-1742 RYSRSTGE
+1742 SRSE
-1750 LTDKAKPGWLN
+1750 SALEEKPGWLD

-1773 AYHSL
+1773 LYHGI
-1778 GRLVKPVLAKLK
+1778 GRLAKPLLAKLK

-1825 QMTADERAMLSDILE
+1825 QMTADERALLSDILE

-1878 RESLERFKD
+1878 RDSLERFKD

-1908 LNREFNKAMRGSLG
+1908 MNREFNKAMRGGLG

-1973 YTREERT
+1973 YTREERA

-2045 ALAGMYVHPDVFY
+2045 ALAGMYVHPDVYY
-2058 HLEQQFAVQNAAL
+2058 HLKQQFAVQNAAL

-2082 MTKTVY
+2082 LTKTVY

-2097 MSNFSLL
+2097 VSNFSLL

-2270 FVRDTGLLPFVS
+2270 FVRDTGILPFVS

-2385 IPQFM
+2385 VPQFM
-2390 NPNGPVVST
+2390 NPNGPLVST
-2399 YNAMVN
+2399 YNAMFN
-2405 NTDTFTGG
+2405 NVDTFTGG
-2413 KLTQDYMTDS
+2413 KLTQDYMTDG
-2423 EKTVVRAKWIAGQ
+2423 EKTVIRAKWIAGQ

-2449 SNNVMDGLKN
+2449 SNNVMDSLKN

-2482 EDKQLYRAAL
+2482 EDKQLYRAVL
-2492 GAFGIKVR
+2492 GAVGIKVR

-2541 AQLARRQQSLQRLF
+2541 AQLERRQQSLQRLF
-2555 EQMPGRSA
+2555 EQMPGHSV

>member
-1 MAGERLTALLNEREQ
+1 MGSGRDEFLRQLFQQPHGQQSARIQKQQTAAQQFMEQLPRNQIDAYRNSPQGMAEIDGVVGMSPT
-16 QREAQ
+16 
-21 RKAQMAAQLQA
+21 AAQLVRSAQQWGGKGTGDAARAVIQSPATIWGGLKGGVHALNSGFYRAADDLSFNSFGTGTLGDWAKNQSNLSHDAQRNATINYQTDIGRDVGQGLNSFGATAPLTVGALAMKNPAIMYGGMGAQTGLTEYGNARDAGVSPIPAAIYATTQGAIEVGTEKLPAGALVDMVKSNRPLAALVKAPARYALGEGLGEQVATLGQDYMQA
-32 EEQRQLQTA
+32 AYLDAPKNANWQQDYWNSRGEAARTTAVSSLVSSGGNVGLGAGGVAVQRGVNAVRARQKPPVQRFMQQLDTQTA
-41 QLRQA
+41 QPQA
-46 EQQQQ
+46 Q
-51 RAASYNR
+51 
-58 VQQAITAR
+58 
-66 QQGDERTMEHIRR
+66 
-79 DPEFLKRREE
+79 
-89 RTVGMGALGRWA
+89 
-101 TNTAR
+101 
-106 GTSWEEPV
+106 
-114 RTTFGTAGNI
+114 
-124 MNGLLGGGATL
+124 
-135 RAAGNQLQADLFRDQ
+135 
-150 EAYQRAEW
+150 
-158 LRNEAG
+158 
-164 HLQGDVASNFEPGT
+164 
-178 WGRRW
+178 
-183 TDSGYSAGATLP
+183 
-195 GLAWSVATG
+195 
-204 SPAPM
+204 PA
-209 AALGASQAGADAYTE
+209 Q
-224 ARVAGAAPGTAATHA
+224 
-239 LVSGAAEGAGEYVG
+239 
-253 GKLLLPVMRFGGN
+253 
-266 GTIGQV
+266 
-272 VKRGVGAAVGE
+272 
-283 PLEEVATQT
+283 
-292 MQDASRTAL
+292 
-301 LETDPGKWQ
+301 
-310 QYRQSWMDNSKEAAI
+310 
-325 GGLLGGVLQGGIGRG
+325 
-340 LSRTVHGN
+340 
-348 LQPPAPPVRPQPT
+348 QPT
-361 QRAQMAATQQPARPG
+361 RPG
-376 RMTKSSGNAVADTNA
+376 RMAKGSGNAVVDTTR
-391 RIQQAAANGGYQ
+391 RIQQATANGGYQ
-403 TRQAPAQRVV
+403 TRQSPAADLQSLTGNAAVERSVQLMIHHESRGKVNAQNPLSSAGGLGGFIDSTWLTMVKRYRPDVAAGKSNAQIIALKTRDGALATEMTRHYIQENARHLEKNGLPSTMANLRLAHWFGAGGAVQLLNVANKNQPIANVV
-413 SVQASNQMVRTYVAK
+413 SPAVMKANPNIQGKTVQQVI
-428 DGSTHQRIGG
+428 DITHR
-438 SRAWRNKNE
+438 E
-447 GNIVYGSFARRYGA
+447 MYG
-461 IGHDQNA
+461 
-468 AGHTMAVFPTE
+468 
-479 EAGRRAKAALLFES
+479 KAAQ
-493 PKYRNLSLHD
+493 NM
-503 AIYRYAPP
+503 
-511 KDRQGRVINNTAAYY
+511 GRMA
-526 SRVLDA
+526 
-532 VGGQNKPMSR
+532 
-542 YTAAEREAIMQRMR
+542 
-556 EVEGWKPGRVVGNDT
+556 
-571 SAVSLQGIPSGRLTK
+571 K
-586 GGQSVATGSADN
+586 GGDSAGMPD
-598 VAASPDTSPA
+598 SPDASPA
-608 LPDQQADFSS
+608 LPDQQAAFSN
-618 GMEDNSQAMQAMQ
+618 GMEDSSQAMQEMQ

-642 EMHEQSERL
+642 EMREQSERL

-822 FIADDGG
+822 FIADDSG

-841 DFVGAMPHTVRA
+841 DFVGAMPHTVQA

-867 RRLRNALLYRAYG
+867 RRLRNALLYRTYG

-918 AGNMHN
+918 AGNMHD

-967 DLLAFFEEHKHS
+967 ELLAFFEEHKRS

-1002 ADVFG
+1002 QDVFG

-1026 QEHGRSADSRQ
+1026 QEHGRSTDSGQ
-1037 LFERADER
+1037 LFGRTAER
-1045 PAGKPVSETEPQSA
+1045 PAGEPVSETEPQPA
-1059 SRRSDAAG
+1059 SRRSDEAG
-1067 AGENTRGTERDGEQG
+1067 AGENQGGTERDGERS

-1108 ELFAGSKPNYN
+1108 ELFAGAKANVKD
-1119 GQRVLDRSDMLD
+1119 GVTVLDRSDMLD
-1131 MLGYGDMPLHLVES
+1131 MLGFGDKPLKLAEG
-1145 KVVQGVDNHPQMT
+1145 KVLAGIDNHPAMT
-1158 AEVWKKIPEWVDKP
+1158 AEVWKRLPEWIDKP
-1172 AAVFESDT
+1172 AMVFDSDT
-1180 DKNRLVFIAPEK
+1180 VDGRLVFIAPEK
-1192 VAGRPVRIIIEP
+1192 VRGSDVRIVIEP
-1204 NGNHLEAHILVN
+1204 KGDALEAHVLVN
-1216 AYDANSRMPWQRWV
+1216 AYNKDSKSPYFRWV
-1230 RDGLLKYMDMTNAH
+1230 NDRLLRYADKEKASRIDE
-1244 TVLGSSGSNAALPT
+1244 
-1258 RQPSR
+1258 R
-1263 FGSSEAQSF
+1263 FGLRLPDILRNPAFMPDAQIH
-1272 RSQLNGML
+1272 GMG
-1280 AQSRGRK
+1280 RGNVKALRRT

-1299 KNNPALSLNH
+1299 KRNPSLSVNP
-1309 SGNTTS
+1309 SRNTQNTV
-1315 TATPERVAE
+1315 TPERVAE

-1349 RRPDVAQDF
+1349 SRPDGAQDL

-1413 RLNPTIQQLAQ
+1413 RLNPTIQQLAR
-1424 TILRQRKTAGE
+1424 TILRQRKAAGE
-1435 AITLDIAT
+1435 VINLDIAT

-1450 YSAMKNSDYAALED
+1450 YSAMKNSDYAALEN

-1490 SVLAKAFGIR
+1490 AVLAKAFGIR
-1500 QAEFRDGEVFELLRK
+1500 QAEFGDGEVFELLRK
-1515 IDKTEDVSGSQ
+1515 IDRAEEVAGSLN
-1526 DAGQEKYSRSLT
+1526 ASQEKYSRSLT
-1538 DEQKQFDEAA
+1538 DEQKQFDETA
-1548 QQYGGEEAYEQAKA
+1548 QKYGGEEAYSQAKA
-1562 DGKTEL
+1562 DGETEL

-1611 GTDADFTVFDRQH
+1611 GSKSGEFTVFDPKQTGRRFGVGTH
-1624 SGKGPS
+1624 GKGFYFATD
-1630 KLGFWF
+1630 LGT
-1636 ADDADFTGMFGGSV
+1636 AIYYGERPLHE
-1650 MAVFTNIRNP
+1650 VFLNIRNP
-1660 ITLTANKWDEIRER
+1660 LDRGEDTSEVDSRFSTSAKRKGYDGINGKDTLPWAEADEKEWVA
-1674 HGGDS
+1674 
-1679 EYFSH
+1679 FN
-1684 MRDDVLHKGG
+1684 
-1694 DGLSVS
+1694 
-1700 ERISQ
+1700 
-1705 LGKYEVRTP
+1705 
-1714 RIFASLDSNQIK
+1714 SNQIK

-1750 LTDKAKPGWLN
+1750 LTDKAKPGWLD

-1778 GRLVKPVLAKLK
+1778 GRLVKPVLSKLK

-1816 ASEMAKAGV
+1816 ASEMAQAGV
-1825 QMTADERAMLSDILE
+1825 QMTAEERALLSDILE

-1892 LYRQRTELF
+1892 LYHQRTELF

-1908 LNREFNKAMRGSLG
+1908 MNREFNKAMRGSLG

-1973 YTREERT
+1973 YTREERA

-2027 EKVPDTTI
+2027 KPVPNTTI

-2045 ALAGMYVHPDVFY
+2045 ALAGMYVHPDVYY

-2097 MSNFSLL
+2097 VSNFSLL

-2111 RDLQPAAASIKNKD
+2111 RDLQPAAASIRNKD

-2176 LSRGVVGKA
+2176 LSRGVVGKT

-2212 KAVRKTSNV
+2212 NAVRKTSNV

-2256 NFFFDYGEVPQGIK
+2256 NFFFDYGEVPKGIQI
-2270 FVRDTGLLPFVS
+2270 VRDTGLLPFVS

-2296 TRPHRY
+2296 TRPHRF
-2302 LAVTGLMYALNAM
+2302 LAVTGLMYALNAL

-2385 IPQFM
+2385 LPQFM
-2390 NPNGPVVST
+2390 NPNGPAVST
-2399 YNAMVN
+2399 YNALVN

-2423 EKTVVRAKWIAGQ
+2423 EKTIVRAKWIAGQ

-2517 QEREI
+2517 QEWEI

-2531 NNTLSQQAKE
+2531 NNTLSPQAKE
-2541 AQLARRQQSLQRLF
+2541 AQLARRQSALQRLF

>member
-1 MAGERLTALLNEREQ
+1 MGSGRDEFLRQLFQQPHDQQSARIQKQQTAAQQFMEQLPRNQIDAYRNSQQGMAEIDGVVGMSPT
-16 QREAQ
+16 
-21 RKAQMAAQLQA
+21 AAQLVRSAQQWGGKGTGDAARAVIQSPATIWGGLKGGVHALNSGFYRAADDLSFNSFGTGTLGDWAKNQSNLSHDAQRNATINYQTDIGRDVGQGLNSFGATAPLTVGALAMKNPAIMYGGMGAQTGLTEYGNARDAGVSPIPAAIYATTQGAIEVGTERLPAGALVDMVKSNRPLAALVKAPARYALGEGLGEQVATLGQDYMQA
-32 EEQRQLQTA
+32 AYLDAPKNANWQQDYWNSRGEAARTTAVSSLVSSGGNVGLGAGGVAVQRGVNAVRTRQKPPVQRFMQQLDTQTA
-41 QLRQA
+41 QPQA
-46 EQQQQ
+46 Q
-51 RAASYNR
+51 
-58 VQQAITAR
+58 
-66 QQGDERTMEHIRR
+66 
-79 DPEFLKRREE
+79 
-89 RTVGMGALGRWA
+89 
-101 TNTAR
+101 
-106 GTSWEEPV
+106 
-114 RTTFGTAGNI
+114 
-124 MNGLLGGGATL
+124 
-135 RAAGNQLQADLFRDQ
+135 
-150 EAYQRAEW
+150 
-158 LRNEAG
+158 
-164 HLQGDVASNFEPGT
+164 
-178 WGRRW
+178 
-183 TDSGYSAGATLP
+183 
-195 GLAWSVATG
+195 
-204 SPAPM
+204 PA
-209 AALGASQAGADAYTE
+209 
-224 ARVAGAAPGTAATHA
+224 
-239 LVSGAAEGAGEYVG
+239 
-253 GKLLLPVMRFGGN
+253 
-266 GTIGQV
+266 
-272 VKRGVGAAVGE
+272 
-283 PLEEVATQT
+283 
-292 MQDASRTAL
+292 
-301 LETDPGKWQ
+301 
-310 QYRQSWMDNSKEAAI
+310 
-325 GGLLGGVLQGGIGRG
+325 
-340 LSRTVHGN
+340 
-348 LQPPAPPVRPQPT
+348 
-361 QRAQMAATQQPARPG
+361 QQPARPV
-376 RMTKSSGNAVADTNA
+376 RMAKGSGNAVVNTNA

-403 TRQAPAQRVV
+403 TRQAPAADLQSLTGNAAVERSVQLMIHHESRGKVNAQNPLSSAGGLGGFIDSTWLTMVKRYRPDVAAGKSNAQIIALKTRDGALATEMTRHYIQENARHLEKNGLPSTMANLRLAHWFGAGGAVQLLNVANKNQPIANVV
-413 SVQASNQMVRTYVAK
+413 SPAVMKANPNIQGKTVQQVI
-428 DGSTHQRIGG
+428 DITHR
-438 SRAWRNKNE
+438 E
-447 GNIVYGSFARRYGA
+447 MYG
-461 IGHDQNA
+461 
-468 AGHTMAVFPTE
+468 
-479 EAGRRAKAALLFES
+479 KAAQ
-493 PKYRNLSLHD
+493 NM
-503 AIYRYAPP
+503 
-511 KDRQGRVINNTAAYY
+511 GRMA
-526 SRVLDA
+526 
-532 VGGQNKPMSR
+532 
-542 YTAAEREAIMQRMR
+542 
-556 EVEGWKPGRVVGNDT
+556 
-571 SAVSLQGIPSGRLTK
+571 K
-586 GGQSVATGSADN
+586 GGDSVGMPD
-598 VAASPDTSPA
+598 SPDASPA
-608 LPDQQADFSS
+608 LPDQQAAFSN
-618 GMEDNSQAMQAMQ
+618 GMEDNSQAMQAMH

-642 EMHEQSERL
+642 EMREQSERL

-696 MQVNHIA
+696 MQVSHIA

-822 FIADDGG
+822 FIADDSG

-902 LVQAAP
+902 LMQAAP

-967 DLLAFFEEHKHS
+967 ELLAFFEEHKRS

-1002 ADVFG
+1002 QDVFG

-1019 RTINDYE
+1019 QTINDYE
-1026 QEHGRSADSRQ
+1026 QEHGRSTDSGQ
-1037 LFERADER
+1037 LFGRTAER
-1045 PAGKPVSETEPQSA
+1045 PAGEPVSETEPQPA
-1059 SRRSDAAG
+1059 SRRSDEAG
-1067 AGENTRGTERDGEQG
+1067 AGENTRGTERDGEHG

-1089 ALKLSRSASTQ
+1089 APKFSRSTSTQ

-1108 ELFAGSKPNYN
+1108 ELFAGAKANVKD
-1119 GQRVLDRSDMLD
+1119 GVTVLDRSDMLD
-1131 MLGYGDMPLHLVES
+1131 MLGFGDKPLKLAEG
-1145 KVVQGVDNHPQMT
+1145 KVLAGIDNHPAMT
-1158 AEVWKKIPEWVDKP
+1158 AEVWKRLPEWIDKP
-1172 AAVFESDT
+1172 AMVFDSDT
-1180 DKNRLVFIAPEK
+1180 VDGRLVFIAPEK
-1192 VAGRPVRIIIEP
+1192 VRGSDVRIVIEP
-1204 NGNHLEAHILVN
+1204 KGDALEAHVLVN
-1216 AYDANSRMPWQRWV
+1216 AYNKDSKSPYFRWV
-1230 RDGLLKYMDMTNAH
+1230 NDRLLRYADKEKASRIDE
-1244 TVLGSSGSNAALPT
+1244 
-1258 RQPSR
+1258 R
-1263 FGSSEAQSF
+1263 FGLRLPDILRNPAFMPDAQIH
-1272 RSQLNGML
+1272 GMG
-1280 AQSRGRK
+1280 RGNMKALRRT

-1315 TATPERVAE
+1315 MATPERVAE

-1344 TAAEA
+1344 TAEEA
-1349 RRPDVAQDF
+1349 SRPDGAQDL

-1377 NLPNARAAQFA
+1377 NLSNARAAQFA

-1413 RLNPTIQQLAQ
+1413 RLNPTIQQLAR
-1424 TILRQRKTAGE
+1424 TILRQRKAVGE
-1435 AITLDIAT
+1435 TISLDIAT

-1450 YSAMKNSDYAALED
+1450 YSAMKNSDYAALES
-1464 KYKVSVPLAMRGG
+1464 KYNVSVPLAMRGG

-1490 SVLAKAFGIR
+1490 AVLAKAFGIR
-1500 QAEFRDGEVFELLRK
+1500 QAEFGDGEVFELLRK
-1515 IDKTEDVSGSQ
+1515 IDRAEEAGSQ
-1526 DAGQEKYSRSLT
+1526 PAETTTPQDATPENSRS
-1538 DEQKQFDEAA
+1538 DEAIEPA
-1548 QQYGGEEAYEQAKA
+1548 SP
-1562 DGKTEL
+1562 TEK
-1568 TYRQWVQVR
+1568 
-1577 TPAFKQWF
+1577 F
-1585 GDWENDPANASKVVN
+1585 
-1600 EKTGEPLVVYH
+1600 
-1611 GTDADFTVFDRQH
+1611 
-1624 SGKGPS
+1624 
-1630 KLGFWF
+1630 
-1636 ADDADFTGMFGGSV
+1636 
-1650 MAVFTNIRNP
+1650 
-1660 ITLTANKWDEIRER
+1660 
-1674 HGGDS
+1674 
-1679 EYFSH
+1679 
-1684 MRDDVLHKGG
+1684 
-1694 DGLSVS
+1694 
-1700 ERISQ
+1700 
-1705 LGKYEVRTP
+1705 
-1714 RIFASLDSNQIK
+1714 
-1726 SATDNSG
+1726 
-1733 AFDAGNDDI
+1733 
-1742 RYSRSTGE
+1742 SRSE
-1750 LTDKAKPGWLN
+1750 SALEEKPGWLD

-1799 TEMMRDYRS
+1799 TEIMRDYRS

-1908 LNREFNKAMRGSLG
+1908 MNREFNKAMRGSLG

-1973 YTREERT
+1973 YTREERA

-2027 EKVPDTTI
+2027 KPVPNTTI

-2097 MSNFSLL
+2097 VSNFSLL

-2111 RDLQPAAASIKNKD
+2111 RDLQPAAASIRNKD

-2155 TDDDAVITE
+2155 TEDDAAITE

-2185 AHAIDAVTFGMA
+2185 AHAIDAATFGMA

-2212 KAVRKTSNV
+2212 NAVRKTSNV

-2337 KGFTSF
+2337 KGMTSF

-2385 IPQFM
+2385 VPQFM

-2399 YNAMVN
+2399 YNAMFN
-2405 NTDTFTGG
+2405 NVDTFTGG

-2423 EKTVVRAKWIAGQ
+2423 EKTIVRAKWIAGQ

-2507 RAATQRRLHS
+2507 RTATQRRLHS

-2531 NNTLSQQAKE
+2531 NNTLSPQAKE
-2541 AQLARRQQSLQRLF
+2541 AQLARRQSALQRLF

>member
-21 RKAQMAAQLQA
+21 RKAQMAAKLQA
-32 EEQRQLQTA
+32 EEQRQAATV
-41 QLRQA
+41 RQHLT

-58 VQQAITAR
+58 VQQAITAK
-66 QQGDERTMEHIRR
+66 QQGDERTMEQIRR

-164 HLQGDVASNFEPGT
+164 HLQNDVASNFEPGT

-195 GLAWSVATG
+195 GLAWSVATAN
-204 SPAPM
+204 PVPM
-209 AALGASQAGADAYTE
+209 AAFGASQAGADAYTE

-239 LVSGAAEGAGEYVG
+239 LLSGAAEGAGEYVG

-301 LETDPGKWQ
+301 LETSPDKWQ
-310 QYRQSWMDNSKEAAI
+310 QYRQSWLDNSKEAAI
-325 GGLLGGVLQGGIGRG
+325 GGLLGGALQGGIGRG
-340 LSRTVHGN
+340 LSRAVHGN
-348 LQPPAPPVRPQPT
+348 VQPPAPPVRPQPAP
-361 QRAQMAATQQPARPG
+361 QSPVATAQQPARAG
-376 RMTKSSGNAVADTNA
+376 RMAKGSGNAVVDTTH
-391 RIQQAAANGGYQ
+391 RIQQATANGGYQ
-403 TRQAPAQRVV
+403 TRQSPAADLQSLTGNAAVERSVQLMIHHESRGKVNAQNQLSSAGGLGGFIDSTWLTMVKRYRPDVAAGKSNAQIIALKTRDGALATEMTRHYIQENARHLEKNGLPSTMANLRLAHWFGAGGAVQLLNVANKNQPIANVV
-413 SVQASNQMVRTYVAK
+413 SPAVMKANPNIQGKTVQQVI
-428 DGSTHQRIGG
+428 DITHR
-438 SRAWRNKNE
+438 E
-447 GNIVYGSFARRYGA
+447 MYG
-461 IGHDQNA
+461 
-468 AGHTMAVFPTE
+468 
-479 EAGRRAKAALLFES
+479 KAAQ
-493 PKYRNLSLHD
+493 NM
-503 AIYRYAPP
+503 
-511 KDRQGRVINNTAAYY
+511 GRMAKGSDSAGM
-526 SRVLDA
+526 LD
-532 VGGQNKPMSR
+532 
-542 YTAAEREAIMQRMR
+542 
-556 EVEGWKPGRVVGNDT
+556 
-571 SAVSLQGIPSGRLTK
+571 
-586 GGQSVATGSADN
+586 
-598 VAASPDTSPA
+598 SPDASPA
-608 LPDQQADFSS
+608 LPNQQAAFSN
-618 GMEDNSQAMQAMQ
+618 GMEDNSQAMQEMQ

-642 EMHEQSERL
+642 EMREQSERL

-822 FIADDGG
+822 FIADDSG

-913 RDNIQ
+913 RDNIR
-918 AGNMHN
+918 AGAMHD

-954 QGLFGEEMNAVSR
+954 QGLFGEDMNAVSR
-967 DLLAFFEEHKHS
+967 ELLAFFEEHKRS

-1002 ADVFG
+1002 QDVFG

-1019 RTINDYE
+1019 QTINDYE
-1026 QEHGRSADSRQ
+1026 QEHGRSTDSGQ
-1037 LFERADER
+1037 LFGRADER
-1045 PAGKPVSETEPQSA
+1045 PAGEPVSETEPQST
-1059 SRRSDAAG
+1059 SRRSDEAG
-1067 AGENTRGTERDGEQG
+1067 AGENQSGTERDGERS

-1089 ALKLSRSASTQ
+1089 APKLSRSVSTQ

-1309 SGNTTS
+1309 SGNTPS
-1315 TATPERVAE
+1315 AATPERVAE

-1338 RLIDVL
+1338 QLIDVL
-1344 TAAEA
+1344 TAEEA
-1349 RRPDVAQDF
+1349 RRPDGAQDL

-1413 RLNPTIQQLAQ
+1413 RLNPTIQQLAR
-1424 TILRQRKTAGE
+1424 TILRQRKAAGE
-1435 AITLDIAT
+1435 VINLDIAT

-1450 YSAMKNSDYAALED
+1450 YSAMKNSDYAALEN

-1490 SVLAKAFGIR
+1490 AVLAKAFGIR
-1500 QAEFRDGEVFELLRK
+1500 QAEFGDGEVFELLRK
-1515 IDKTEDVSGSQ
+1515 IDQAEEVGSQ
-1526 DAGQEKYSRSLT
+1526 PAETTPPQDATPENSRS
-1538 DEQKQFDEAA
+1538 DEAT
-1548 QQYGGEEAYEQAKA
+1548 ESAKL
-1562 DGKTEL
+1562 TEK
-1568 TYRQWVQVR
+1568 
-1577 TPAFKQWF
+1577 F
-1585 GDWENDPANASKVVN
+1585 
-1600 EKTGEPLVVYH
+1600 
-1611 GTDADFTVFDRQH
+1611 
-1624 SGKGPS
+1624 
-1630 KLGFWF
+1630 
-1636 ADDADFTGMFGGSV
+1636 
-1650 MAVFTNIRNP
+1650 
-1660 ITLTANKWDEIRER
+1660 
-1674 HGGDS
+1674 
-1679 EYFSH
+1679 
-1684 MRDDVLHKGG
+1684 
-1694 DGLSVS
+1694 
-1700 ERISQ
+1700 
-1705 LGKYEVRTP
+1705 
-1714 RIFASLDSNQIK
+1714 
-1726 SATDNSG
+1726 
-1733 AFDAGNDDI
+1733 
-1742 RYSRSTGE
+1742 SRSE
-1750 LTDKAKPGWLN
+1750 SALEEKPGWLD

-1816 ASEMAKAGV
+1816 ASEMAQAGV
-1825 QMTADERAMLSDILE
+1825 QMTAEERALLSDILE

-1908 LNREFNKAMRGSLG
+1908 LNREFNKAMRGGLG

-2027 EKVPDTTI
+2027 KPVPNTTI

-2045 ALAGMYVHPDVFY
+2045 ALAGMYVHPDVYY

-2082 MTKTVY
+2082 LTKTVY

-2097 MSNFSLL
+2097 VSNFSLL
-2104 FIAGGRV
+2104 LIAGGRV
-2111 RDLQPAAASIKNKD
+2111 RDFQPAAASIRNKD

-2155 TDDDAVITE
+2155 TDDDAVITDS
-2164 RFFTRVIRRADE
+2164 FFRRVLKRADR
-2176 LSRGVVGKA
+2176 LALGIPGK
-2185 AHAIDAVTFGMA
+2185 ISDTM
-2197 GKAAHAVGKVGSAGG
+2197 
-2212 KAVRKTSNV
+2212 
-2221 AQTFYR
+2221 QTAYR

-2256 NFFFDYGEVPQGIK
+2256 NFFFDYGEVPKGIQL
-2270 FVRDTGLLPFVS
+2270 VRDTGLLPFVS

-2337 KGFTSF
+2337 KGMTSF

-2385 IPQFM
+2385 VPQFM
-2390 NPNGPVVST
+2390 NPNGPLVST
-2399 YNAMVN
+2399 YNAMFN
-2405 NTDTFTGG
+2405 NVDTFTGG

-2423 EKTVVRAKWIAGQ
+2423 EKTVIRAKWVAGQ

-2482 EDKQLYRAAL
+2482 EDKQLYRAVL
-2492 GAFGIKVR
+2492 GAVGIKVR

-2522 RADMRRIRR
+2522 RADMRRIQR
-2531 NNTLSQQAKE
+2531 NNTISPQAKE
-2541 AQLARRQQSLQRLF
+2541 AQLARRQSALQRLF

>member
-1 MAGERLTALLNEREQ
+1 MGSGRDEFLRQLFQQPHGQQSARIQKQQTAAQQFMEQLPRNQIDAYRNSPQGMAEIDGVVGMSPT
-16 QREAQ
+16 
-21 RKAQMAAQLQA
+21 AAQLVRSAQQWGGKGTGDAARAVIQSPATIWGGLKGGVHALNSGFYRAADDLSFNSFGTGTLGEWAKNQSNLSHDAQRNATINYQTDIGRDVGQGLNSFGATAPLTVGALAMKNPAIMYGGMGAQTGLTEYGNARDAGVSPIPAAIYATTQGAIEVGTEKLPAGALVDMVKSNRPLAALVKAPARYALGEGLGEQVATLGQDYMQA
-32 EEQRQLQTA
+32 AYLDAPKNANWQQDYWNSRGEAARTTAVSSLVSSGGNVGLGAGGVAVQRGVNAVRARQKPPVQRFMQQLDTQTA
-41 QLRQA
+41 QPQA
-46 EQQQQ
+46 Q
-51 RAASYNR
+51 
-58 VQQAITAR
+58 
-66 QQGDERTMEHIRR
+66 
-79 DPEFLKRREE
+79 
-89 RTVGMGALGRWA
+89 
-101 TNTAR
+101 
-106 GTSWEEPV
+106 
-114 RTTFGTAGNI
+114 
-124 MNGLLGGGATL
+124 
-135 RAAGNQLQADLFRDQ
+135 
-150 EAYQRAEW
+150 
-158 LRNEAG
+158 
-164 HLQGDVASNFEPGT
+164 
-178 WGRRW
+178 
-183 TDSGYSAGATLP
+183 
-195 GLAWSVATG
+195 
-204 SPAPM
+204 PA
-209 AALGASQAGADAYTE
+209 
-224 ARVAGAAPGTAATHA
+224 
-239 LVSGAAEGAGEYVG
+239 
-253 GKLLLPVMRFGGN
+253 
-266 GTIGQV
+266 
-272 VKRGVGAAVGE
+272 
-283 PLEEVATQT
+283 
-292 MQDASRTAL
+292 
-301 LETDPGKWQ
+301 
-310 QYRQSWMDNSKEAAI
+310 
-325 GGLLGGVLQGGIGRG
+325 
-340 LSRTVHGN
+340 
-348 LQPPAPPVRPQPT
+348 
-361 QRAQMAATQQPARPG
+361 QQPASSG
-376 RMTKSSGNAVADTNA
+376 RMAKGSGNAVVDTTR
-391 RIQQAAANGGYQ
+391 RIQQATANGGYQ
-403 TRQAPAQRVV
+403 TRPSPAADLQSLTGNAAVERSVQLMIHHESRGKVNAQNPLSSAGGLGGFIDSTWLTMVKRYRPDVAAGKSNAQIIALKTRDGALATEMTRHYIQENARHLEKNGLPSTMANLRLAHWFGAGGAVQLLNVANKNQPIANVV
-413 SVQASNQMVRTYVAK
+413 SPAVMKANPNIQGKTVQQVI
-428 DGSTHQRIGG
+428 DITHR
-438 SRAWRNKNE
+438 E
-447 GNIVYGSFARRYGA
+447 MYG
-461 IGHDQNA
+461 
-468 AGHTMAVFPTE
+468 
-479 EAGRRAKAALLFES
+479 KAAQ
-493 PKYRNLSLHD
+493 NM
-503 AIYRYAPP
+503 
-511 KDRQGRVINNTAAYY
+511 GRMAKG
-526 SRVLDA
+526 SD
-532 VGGQNKPMSR
+532 
-542 YTAAEREAIMQRMR
+542 
-556 EVEGWKPGRVVGNDT
+556 
-571 SAVSLQGIPSGRLTK
+571 SAGMP
-586 GGQSVATGSADN
+586 D
-598 VAASPDTSPA
+598 SPDASPA
-608 LPDQQADFSS
+608 LPDRQAAFSN

-642 EMHEQSERL
+642 EMREQSERL

-967 DLLAFFEEHKHS
+967 ELLAFFEEYKRS

-1002 ADVFG
+1002 QDVFG

-1026 QEHGRSADSRQ
+1026 QEHGRSTDSGQ
-1037 LFERADER
+1037 LFWRTAER
-1045 PAGKPVSETEPQSA
+1045 PAGEPVSETEPQPA
-1059 SRRSDAAG
+1059 SRRSDEAG
-1067 AGENTRGTERDGEQG
+1067 AGENTRRTERDGEQS

-1089 ALKLSRSASTQ
+1089 APKFSRSASTQ

-1108 ELFAGSKPNYN
+1108 ELFAGAKANVKD
-1119 GQRVLDRSDMLD
+1119 GVTVLDRSDMLD
-1131 MLGYGDMPLHLVES
+1131 MLGFGDKPLKLAEG
-1145 KVVQGVDNHPQMT
+1145 KVLAGIDNHPAMT
-1158 AEVWKKIPEWVDKP
+1158 AEVWKRLPEWIDKP
-1172 AAVFESDT
+1172 AMVFDSDT
-1180 DKNRLVFIAPEK
+1180 VDGRLVFIAPEK
-1192 VAGRPVRIIIEP
+1192 VRGSDVRIVIEP
-1204 NGNHLEAHILVN
+1204 KGDALEAHVLVN
-1216 AYDANSRMPWQRWV
+1216 AYDTKSGATPYMRWARDRLLRYADKEKASRI
-1230 RDGLLKYMDMTNAH
+1230 DE
-1244 TVLGSSGSNAALPT
+1244 
-1258 RQPSR
+1258 R
-1263 FGSSEAQSF
+1263 FGLRLPDILRNPAFMPDAQIH
-1272 RSQLNGML
+1272 GMG
-1280 AQSRGRK
+1280 RGNMKALRRT

-1299 KNNPALSLNH
+1299 KRNPSLSVNP
-1309 SGNTTS
+1309 SRNTQNTV
-1315 TATPERVAE
+1315 TPERVAE
-1324 IRQQVARAVGQRNM
+1324 IRQQVARAVGLRNM

-1349 RRPDVAQDF
+1349 SRPDGAQDL

-1413 RLNPTIQQLAQ
+1413 RLNPTIQQLAR
-1424 TILRQRKTAGE
+1424 TILRQRKAAGE
-1435 AITLDIAT
+1435 VINLDIAT

-1450 YSAMKNSDYAALED
+1450 YSAMKNSDYAALEN

-1490 SVLAKAFGIR
+1490 AVLAKAFGIR
-1500 QAEFRDGEVFELLRK
+1500 QAEFGDGEVFELLRK
-1515 IDKTEDVSGSQ
+1515 IDRAEEAAGSLN
-1526 DAGQEKYSRSLT
+1526 ASQEKYSRSLT
-1538 DEQKQFDEAA
+1538 DEQKQFDETA
-1548 QQYGGEEAYEQAKA
+1548 QKYGGEEAYSQAKA

-1585 GDWENDPANASKVVN
+1585 GDWENDQANASKVVN

-1611 GTDADFTVFDRQH
+1611 NTEEQFHTFELSKARQNVEIPAFFFATNPETAEGYGSRSMQVF
-1624 SGKGPS
+1624 
-1630 KLGFWF
+1630 L
-1636 ADDADFTGMFGGSV
+1636 
-1650 MAVFTNIRNP
+1650 NIRNP
-1660 ITLTANKWDEIRER
+1660 TGKPVIQTGKLGSELREELER
-1674 HGGDS
+1674 QGFDGTIVDDS
-1679 EYFSH
+1679 FEGYTDIEYAAFN
-1684 MRDDVLHKGG
+1684 
-1694 DGLSVS
+1694 
-1700 ERISQ
+1700 
-1705 LGKYEVRTP
+1705 P
-1714 RIFASLDSNQIK
+1714 NQIK

-1733 AFDAGNDDI
+1733 AFNAGNDDI
-1742 RYSRSTGE
+1742 RYSRSTGK
-1750 LTDKAKPGWLN
+1750 LADKAKPGWLD

-1773 AYHSL
+1773 LYHGI
-1778 GRLVKPVLAKLK
+1778 GRLAKPLLAKLK

-1857 GTIRE
+1857 STIRE

-1908 LNREFNKAMRGSLG
+1908 MNREFNKAMRGGLG

-1935 FKTVSRSEQAD
+1935 FKTVSRSERAD

-1973 YTREERT
+1973 YTREERA

-2017 LASKTEVEGW
+2017 LSSKTEVEGW
-2027 EKVPDTTI
+2027 KPVPNTTI

-2045 ALAGMYVHPDVFY
+2045 ALAGMYVHPDVYY

-2097 MSNFSLL
+2097 VSNFSLL

-2111 RDLQPAAASIKNKD
+2111 RDLQPAAASIRNKD

-2155 TDDDAVITE
+2155 TEDDAAITE
-2164 RFFTRVIRRADE
+2164 RFFTRVIKRADE

-2212 KAVRKTSNV
+2212 NAVRKTSNV
-2221 AQTFYR
+2221 AQTLYR

-2256 NFFFDYGEVPQGIK
+2256 NFFFDYGEVPKGIQL
-2270 FVRDTGLLPFVS
+2270 VRDTGLLPFVS

-2337 KGFTSF
+2337 KGMTSF

-2385 IPQFM
+2385 VPQFM
-2390 NPNGPVVST
+2390 NPNGPLVST
-2399 YNAMVN
+2399 YNAMFN
-2405 NTDTFTGG
+2405 NVDTFTGG
-2413 KLTQDYMTDS
+2413 KLTQDYMTDG
-2423 EKTVVRAKWIAGQ
+2423 EKTVIRAKWIAGQ

-2482 EDKQLYRAAL
+2482 EDKQLYRAVL
-2492 GAFGIKVR
+2492 GAVGIKVR

-2541 AQLARRQQSLQRLF
+2541 AQLARRQSALQRLF

>member
-21 RKAQMAAQLQA
+21 RKAQMAAKLQA
-32 EEQRQLQTA
+32 EEQRQAATA
-41 QLRQA
+41 RQHLT

-58 VQQAITAR
+58 VQQAITAK
-66 QQGDERTMEHIRR
+66 QQGDERMMEQIRR

-239 LVSGAAEGAGEYVG
+239 LVSGVAEGAGEYVG

-301 LETDPGKWQ
+301 LETSPDKWQ
-310 QYRQSWMDNSKEAAI
+310 QYRQSWLNNSKEAAI

-340 LSRTVHGN
+340 LSRAVHGN
-348 LQPPAPPVRPQPT
+348 VQPPAPPVRPQPAP
-361 QRAQMAATQQPARPG
+361 QAPVATAQQPARAG
-376 RMTKSSGNAVADTNA
+376 RMAKGSGNAVVDTTH
-391 RIQQAAANGGYQ
+391 RIQQATANGGYQ
-403 TRQAPAQRVV
+403 TRQSPATDLQSLTGNAAVERSVQLMIHHESRGKVNAQNPLSSAGGLGGFIDSTWLTMVKRYRPDIAAGKSNAQIIALKTRDGALATEMTRHYIQENARHLEKNGLPSTMANLRLAHWFGAGGAVQLLNVANKNQPIANVV
-413 SVQASNQMVRTYVAK
+413 SPAVMKANPNIQGKTVQQVI
-428 DGSTHQRIGG
+428 DITHR
-438 SRAWRNKNE
+438 E
-447 GNIVYGSFARRYGA
+447 MYG
-461 IGHDQNA
+461 
-468 AGHTMAVFPTE
+468 
-479 EAGRRAKAALLFES
+479 KAAQ
-493 PKYRNLSLHD
+493 N
-503 AIYRYAPP
+503 I
-511 KDRQGRVINNTAAYY
+511 GRMA
-526 SRVLDA
+526 
-532 VGGQNKPMSR
+532 
-542 YTAAEREAIMQRMR
+542 
-556 EVEGWKPGRVVGNDT
+556 
-571 SAVSLQGIPSGRLTK
+571 K
-586 GGQSVATGSADN
+586 GGDSAGMPD
-598 VAASPDTSPA
+598 SPDASTA
-608 LPDQQADFSS
+608 LPDHQAAFSN
-618 GMEDNSQAMQAMQ
+618 GMEDNSQAMQEMR

-642 EMHEQSERL
+642 EMREQSERL

-703 QNLEPELLGDSKE
+703 RNLEPELLGDSKE

-822 FIADDGG
+822 FIADDSG

-967 DLLAFFEEHKHS
+967 ELLAFFEEHKRS

-1002 ADVFG
+1002 QDVFG

-1026 QEHGRSADSRQ
+1026 QEHGRSTDNGQ

-1045 PAGKPVSETEPQSA
+1045 PAGEPVSETEQQSA
-1059 SRRSDAAG
+1059 SRRSDEAG
-1067 AGENTRGTERDGEQG
+1067 AGENQGGTERDGGQS
-1082 GRVAEED
+1082 GRVTGED
-1089 ALKLSRSASTQ
+1089 APKLSRSASTQ
-1100 EKYEQRID
+1100 EQYEQRID
-1108 ELFAGSKPNYN
+1108 ELFAGRHFRD
-1119 GQRVLDRSDMLD
+1119 QVRVLDRSDLLD
-1131 MLGYGDMPLHLVES
+1131 MLGYGGKPVVLVNS
-1145 KVVQGVDNHPQMT
+1145 KVNAAKHPNMD
-1158 AEVWKKIPEWVDKP
+1158 AVAWKRVPEWLDNP
-1172 AAVFESDT
+1172 AMVFESQTESD
-1180 DKNRLVFIAPEK
+1180 RLVFIAPETA
-1192 VAGRPVRIIIEP
+1192 AGNMVRIIIEP
-1204 NGNHLEAHILVN
+1204 KADQLEAHVLVN
-1216 AYDANSRMPWQRWV
+1216 AYDMEAGNTIMPRAGGKYNPLTTFAKWRD
-1230 RDGLLKYMDMTNAH
+1230 DGLLKYIDKEKTRLLASRSGLLLPRRLLQP
-1244 TVLGSSGSNAALPT
+1244 TGLG
-1258 RQPSR
+1258 
-1263 FGSSEAQSF
+1263 
-1272 RSQLNGML
+1272 
-1280 AQSRGRK
+1280 

-1309 SGNTTS
+1309 SGNTPS

-1344 TAAEA
+1344 TAEEA
-1349 RRPDVAQDF
+1349 RRPDGAQDL

-1413 RLNPTIQQLAQ
+1413 RLNPTIQRLAQ
-1424 TILRQRKTAGE
+1424 TINRQRKAAGE
-1435 AITLDIAT
+1435 VINLDIAT

-1490 SVLAKAFGIR
+1490 AVLAKAFGIR
-1500 QAEFRDGEVFELLRK
+1500 QAEFGDGEVFGLLRK
-1515 IDKTEDVSGSQ
+1515 IDRAEDVSDGQ

-1538 DEQKQFDEAA
+1538 DEQKQFDETA
-1548 QQYGGEEAYEQAKA
+1548 QQYGGEEAYSQAKV

-1585 GDWENDPANASKVVN
+1585 GDWENDPSNASKVVN
-1600 EKTGEPLVVYH
+1600 PKTGEPLAVYH
-1611 GTDADFTVFDRQH
+1611 NTEEQFHTFELSKARQNVDIPAFFFATNPETAEGYGSRSMQVF
-1624 SGKGPS
+1624 
-1630 KLGFWF
+1630 L
-1636 ADDADFTGMFGGSV
+1636 
-1650 MAVFTNIRNP
+1650 NIRYP
-1660 ITLTANKWDEIRER
+1660 TRKPVIQTGQPGYALREELER
-1674 HGGDS
+1674 EGFDGTIVDDS
-1679 EYFSH
+1679 YEDYIDIEYAAF
-1684 MRDDVLHKGG
+1684 R
-1694 DGLSVS
+1694 
-1700 ERISQ
+1700 
-1705 LGKYEVRTP
+1705 P
-1714 RIFASLDSNQIK
+1714 NQIK

-1750 LTDKAKPGWLN
+1750 LTDKAKPGWLD

-1825 QMTADERAMLSDILE
+1825 QMTADERALLSDILE

-1878 RESLERFKD
+1878 RDSLERFKD

-1908 LNREFNKAMRGSLG
+1908 LNREFNKAMRGGLG

-1973 YTREERT
+1973 YTREERA

-2027 EKVPDTTI
+2027 KPVPNTTI

-2045 ALAGMYVHPDVFY
+2045 ALAGMWVHPDVFY

-2097 MSNFSLL
+2097 VSNFSLL

-2111 RDLQPAAASIKNKD
+2111 RDLQPAAASIRNKD

-2155 TDDDAVITE
+2155 TEDDAAITDS
-2164 RFFTRVIRRADE
+2164 FFRRVLKRADR
-2176 LSRGVVGKA
+2176 LALGVPGK
-2185 AHAIDAVTFGMA
+2185 ISD
-2197 GKAAHAVGKVGSAGG
+2197 
-2212 KAVRKTSNV
+2212 V
-2221 AQTFYR
+2221 AQTLYR

-2247 NTEARDYTL
+2247 NVEARDYTL
-2256 NFFFDYGEVPQGIK
+2256 NFFFDYSEVPYGIK
-2270 FVRDTGLLPFVS
+2270 LLRDSSLLPFVS

-2337 KGFTSF
+2337 KGMTSF

-2385 IPQFM
+2385 VPQFM

-2399 YNAMVN
+2399 YNALVN
-2405 NTDTFTGG
+2405 NVDTFTGG

-2423 EKTVVRAKWIAGQ
+2423 EKTIVRAKWIAGQ

-2522 RADMRRIRR
+2522 RDDMRRIRR

-2541 AQLARRQQSLQRLF
+2541 AQLARRQSALQRLF

>member
-1 MAGERLTALLNEREQ
+1 
-16 QREAQ
+16 
-21 RKAQMAAQLQA
+21 
-32 EEQRQLQTA
+32 
-41 QLRQA
+41 
-46 EQQQQ
+46 
-51 RAASYNR
+51 
-58 VQQAITAR
+58 
-66 QQGDERTMEHIRR
+66 
-79 DPEFLKRREE
+79 
-89 RTVGMGALGRWA
+89 
-101 TNTAR
+101 
-106 GTSWEEPV
+106 
-114 RTTFGTAGNI
+114 
-124 MNGLLGGGATL
+124 
-135 RAAGNQLQADLFRDQ
+135 
-150 EAYQRAEW
+150 
-158 LRNEAG
+158 
-164 HLQGDVASNFEPGT
+164 
-178 WGRRW
+178 
-183 TDSGYSAGATLP
+183 
-195 GLAWSVATG
+195 
-204 SPAPM
+204 
-209 AALGASQAGADAYTE
+209 
-224 ARVAGAAPGTAATHA
+224 
-239 LVSGAAEGAGEYVG
+239 
-253 GKLLLPVMRFGGN
+253 
-266 GTIGQV
+266 
-272 VKRGVGAAVGE
+272 
-283 PLEEVATQT
+283 
-292 MQDASRTAL
+292 
-301 LETDPGKWQ
+301 
-310 QYRQSWMDNSKEAAI
+310 
-325 GGLLGGVLQGGIGRG
+325 
-340 LSRTVHGN
+340 
-348 LQPPAPPVRPQPT
+348 
-361 QRAQMAATQQPARPG
+361 
-376 RMTKSSGNAVADTNA
+376 
-391 RIQQAAANGGYQ
+391 
-403 TRQAPAQRVV
+403 
-413 SVQASNQMVRTYVAK
+413 
-428 DGSTHQRIGG
+428 
-438 SRAWRNKNE
+438 
-447 GNIVYGSFARRYGA
+447 
-461 IGHDQNA
+461 
-468 AGHTMAVFPTE
+468 
-479 EAGRRAKAALLFES
+479 
-493 PKYRNLSLHD
+493 
-503 AIYRYAPP
+503 
-511 KDRQGRVINNTAAYY
+511 
-526 SRVLDA
+526 
-532 VGGQNKPMSR
+532 
-542 YTAAEREAIMQRMR
+542 
-556 EVEGWKPGRVVGNDT
+556 
-571 SAVSLQGIPSGRLTK
+571 
-586 GGQSVATGSADN
+586 
-598 VAASPDTSPA
+598 
-608 LPDQQADFSS
+608 
-618 GMEDNSQAMQAMQ
+618 
-631 RAARESQAAAE
+631 
-642 EMHEQSERL
+642 
-651 GRQTKVYLDNQM
+651 
-663 RQARL
+663 
-668 QLMEADELAPSV
+668 
-680 AGTDN
+680 
-685 QYRDRSRAASQ
+685 

-822 FIADDGG
+822 FIADDSG

-954 QGLFGEEMNAVSR
+954 HGLFGEEMNAVSR
-967 DLLAFFEEHKHS
+967 ELLAFFEEHKRS

-1002 ADVFG
+1002 QDVFG

-1026 QEHGRSADSRQ
+1026 QEYGRSTDNGQ

-1045 PAGKPVSETEPQSA
+1045 PAGESVSETEPQPA
-1059 SRRSDAAG
+1059 SRRSDEAG
-1067 AGENTRGTERDGEQG
+1067 AGENTGGTERDGEQS
-1082 GRVAEED
+1082 GRVAAED
-1089 ALKLSRSASTQ
+1089 APKFSRSAMKDADANIRRGR
-1100 EKYEQRID
+1100 EAMNRAI
-1108 ELFAGSKPNYN
+1108 
-1119 GQRVLDRSDMLD
+1119 
-1131 MLGYGDMPLHLVES
+1131 VERADQ
-1145 KVVQGVDNHPQMT
+1145 KRAMYRNDIG
-1158 AEVWKKIPEWVDKP
+1158 WVDFVWGDDRKGLQHIIHRRMGSDGMSRDEVVRMLTQDVVETI
-1172 AAVFESDT
+1172 AKGATERRSESGNAIRLYVNHQGNAVSLVKQKGSNSWVLTAFQENGNQAVEQVRGATQSALRSSDPIRSRVGLGAP
-1180 DKNRLVFIAPEK
+1180 DVRGNVAPSPEK
-1192 VAGRPVRIIIEP
+1192 I
-1204 NGNHLEAHILVN
+1204 N
-1216 AYDANSRMPWQRWV
+1216 
-1230 RDGLLKYMDMTNAH
+1230 
-1244 TVLGSSGSNAALPT
+1244 
-1258 RQPSR
+1258 
-1263 FGSSEAQSF
+1263 
-1272 RSQLNGML
+1272 
-1280 AQSRGRK
+1280 
-1287 KILTEKNLQGYL
+1287 
-1299 KNNPALSLNH
+1299 
-1309 SGNTTS
+1309 
-1315 TATPERVAE
+1315 E

-1349 RRPDVAQDF
+1349 RRPDGAQDL

-1403 QQWRGVLEQA
+1403 QQWREVLEQA
-1413 RLNPTIQQLAQ
+1413 RLNPTIQQLAR
-1424 TILRQRKTAGE
+1424 TILRQRKAAGE
-1435 AITLDIAT
+1435 VINLDIAT
-1443 EEAAVEL
+1443 EEAAVDL
-1450 YSAMKNSDYAALED
+1450 YSAMKNSDYAALEN

-1490 SVLAKAFGIR
+1490 AVLAKAFGIR
-1500 QAEFRDGEVFELLRK
+1500 QAEFGDGEVFELLRK
-1515 IDKTEDVSGSQ
+1515 IDRAEEAGSQ
-1526 DAGQEKYSRSLT
+1526 PAETTTPQDATPENSRS
-1538 DEQKQFDEAA
+1538 DEV
-1548 QQYGGEEAYEQAKA
+1548 
-1562 DGKTEL
+1562 TE
-1568 TYRQWVQVR
+1568 
-1577 TPAFKQWF
+1577 PAS
-1585 GDWENDPANASKVVN
+1585 PT
-1600 EKTGEPLVVYH
+1600 EK
-1611 GTDADFTVFDRQH
+1611 F
-1624 SGKGPS
+1624 
-1630 KLGFWF
+1630 
-1636 ADDADFTGMFGGSV
+1636 
-1650 MAVFTNIRNP
+1650 
-1660 ITLTANKWDEIRER
+1660 
-1674 HGGDS
+1674 
-1679 EYFSH
+1679 
-1684 MRDDVLHKGG
+1684 
-1694 DGLSVS
+1694 
-1700 ERISQ
+1700 
-1705 LGKYEVRTP
+1705 
-1714 RIFASLDSNQIK
+1714 
-1726 SATDNSG
+1726 
-1733 AFDAGNDDI
+1733 
-1742 RYSRSTGE
+1742 SRSE
-1750 LTDKAKPGWLN
+1750 SALEEKPGWLD

-1773 AYHSL
+1773 LYHGI
-1778 GRLVKPVLAKLK
+1778 GRLAKPLLAKLR

-1825 QMTADERAMLSDILE
+1825 QMTADERALLSDILE

-1848 VSPEMQELA
+1848 VLTEMQELA

-1908 LNREFNKAMRGSLG
+1908 LNREFNKAMRGGLG

-1973 YTREERT
+1973 YTREERA

-2045 ALAGMYVHPDVFY
+2045 ALAGMYVHPDVYY
-2058 HLEQQFAVQNAAL
+2058 HLKQQFAVQNAAL

-2082 MTKTVY
+2082 LTKTVY

-2097 MSNFSLL
+2097 VSNFSLL

-2155 TDDDAVITE
+2155 TEDDAAITDS
-2164 RFFTRVIRRADE
+2164 FFRRVLKRADR
-2176 LSRGVVGKA
+2176 LALGIPGK
-2185 AHAIDAVTFGMA
+2185 ISDTM
-2197 GKAAHAVGKVGSAGG
+2197 
-2212 KAVRKTSNV
+2212 
-2221 AQTFYR
+2221 QTAYR

-2296 TRPHRY
+2296 TRPHRF
-2302 LAVTGLMYALNAM
+2302 LAVTGLMYALNAL

-2350 LPWNDSQ
+2350 LPWNDRQ

-2385 IPQFM
+2385 LPQFM

-2399 YNAMVN
+2399 YNALVN

-2423 EKTVVRAKWIAGQ
+2423 EKTIVRAKWIAGQ

-2449 SNNVMDGLKN
+2449 TNNVMDGLKN

-2507 RAATQRRLHS
+2507 RAATQRRLYS

>member
-16 QREAQ
+16 QRETQ
-21 RKAQMAAQLQA
+21 RKAQMAARLQA
-32 EEQRQLQTA
+32 EEQRQAATA
-41 QLRQA
+41 RQHLT

-58 VQQAITAR
+58 VQQAITAK
-66 QQGDERTMEHIRR
+66 QQGDERTMEQIRR

-195 GLAWSVATG
+195 GLAWSVATAN
-204 SPAPM
+204 PVPM

-224 ARVAGAAPGTAATHA
+224 ARVAGSAPGTAATHA
-239 LVSGAAEGAGEYVG
+239 LVSGVAEGAGEYVG

-283 PLEEVATQT
+283 PLEEVLTDSAQN
-292 MQDASRTAL
+292 ASRTAL
-301 LETDPGKWQ
+301 LETSPDKWQ

-348 LQPPAPPVRPQPT
+348 VQPPAPPVRPQPAPQAT
-361 QRAQMAATQQPARPG
+361 MATAQQPARAG
-376 RMTKSSGNAVADTNA
+376 RVAKGSGNAVVDTTH
-391 RIQQAAANGGYQ
+391 RIQQATANGGYQ
-403 TRQAPAQRVV
+403 TRQSPAADLQSLTGNAAVERSVQLMIHHESRGKVNAQNPLSSAGGLGGFIDSTWLTMVKRYRPDIAAGKSNAQIIALKTRDGALATEMTRHYIQENARHLEKNGLPSTMANLRLAHWFGAGGAVQLLNVANKNQPIANVV
-413 SVQASNQMVRTYVAK
+413 SPAVMKANPNIQGKTVQQVI
-428 DGSTHQRIGG
+428 DITHR
-438 SRAWRNKNE
+438 E
-447 GNIVYGSFARRYGA
+447 MYG
-461 IGHDQNA
+461 
-468 AGHTMAVFPTE
+468 
-479 EAGRRAKAALLFES
+479 KAAQ
-493 PKYRNLSLHD
+493 NM
-503 AIYRYAPP
+503 
-511 KDRQGRVINNTAAYY
+511 GRMA
-526 SRVLDA
+526 
-532 VGGQNKPMSR
+532 
-542 YTAAEREAIMQRMR
+542 
-556 EVEGWKPGRVVGNDT
+556 
-571 SAVSLQGIPSGRLTK
+571 K
-586 GGQSVATGSADN
+586 GGDSVGMPD
-598 VAASPDTSPA
+598 SPDTSPA
-608 LPDQQADFSS
+608 LPDQQAAFSN
-618 GMEDNSQAMQAMQ
+618 GMEDSSQAMQEMQ

-642 EMHEQSERL
+642 EMREQSERL

-822 FIADDGG
+822 FIADDSG

-841 DFVGAMPHTVRA
+841 DFVGAMPHTVQA

-967 DLLAFFEEHKHS
+967 ELLAFFEEHKRS

-1002 ADVFG
+1002 QDVFG

-1026 QEHGRSADSRQ
+1026 QEHGRSTDNGQ

-1045 PAGKPVSETEPQSA
+1045 PAGEPVSETEQQPA
-1059 SRRSDAAG
+1059 SRRSDETG
-1067 AGENTRGTERDGEQG
+1067 AGENQSGTGRDGEQS
-1082 GRVAEED
+1082 GRVARED
-1089 ALKLSRSASTQ
+1089 APKLSRSVSTQ

-1108 ELFAGSKPNYN
+1108 ELFAGRHFRD
-1119 GQRVLDRSDMLD
+1119 QVRVLDRSDLLD
-1131 MLGYGDMPLHLVES
+1131 MLGYGSKPVVLVNS
-1145 KVVQGVDNHPQMT
+1145 KVNAAKHPNMD
-1158 AEVWKKIPEWVDKP
+1158 AAAWKRVPEWLDNP
-1172 AAVFESDT
+1172 AMVFESQTESD
-1180 DKNRLVFIAPEK
+1180 RLVFIAPETA
-1192 VAGRPVRIIIEP
+1192 AGNMVRIIIEP
-1204 NGNHLEAHILVN
+1204 KADQLEAHVLVN
-1216 AYDANSRMPWQRWV
+1216 AYDMEAGNTIMPRAGGKYNPLTTFAKWRD
-1230 RDGLLKYMDMTNAH
+1230 DGLLKYIDKEKTRLLASRSGLLLPRRLLQP
-1244 TVLGSSGSNAALPT
+1244 TGLG
-1258 RQPSR
+1258 
-1263 FGSSEAQSF
+1263 
-1272 RSQLNGML
+1272 
-1280 AQSRGRK
+1280 

-1309 SGNTTS
+1309 SGNTPS
-1315 TATPERVAE
+1315 TATPEQVAE

-1344 TAAEA
+1344 TAEEA
-1349 RRPDVAQDF
+1349 SRPDGAQDL

-1413 RLNPTIQQLAQ
+1413 RLNPTIRQLAQ
-1424 TILRQRKTAGE
+1424 TINRQRKAAGE
-1435 AITLDIAT
+1435 AINIDTAT

-1450 YSAMKNSDYAALED
+1450 YSAMKNSDYAALEN
-1464 KYKVSVPLAMRGG
+1464 KYNVSVPLAMRGG

-1490 SVLAKAFGIR
+1490 AVLAKAFGVR
-1500 QAEFRDGEVFELLRK
+1500 QAEFGDGEVFELLRK
-1515 IDKTEDVSGSQ
+1515 IDRAEEVGSQ
-1526 DAGQEKYSRSLT
+1526 PAETTPPQDATPENSRS
-1538 DEQKQFDEAA
+1538 DEAT
-1548 QQYGGEEAYEQAKA
+1548 ESAKL
-1562 DGKTEL
+1562 TEK
-1568 TYRQWVQVR
+1568 
-1577 TPAFKQWF
+1577 F
-1585 GDWENDPANASKVVN
+1585 
-1600 EKTGEPLVVYH
+1600 
-1611 GTDADFTVFDRQH
+1611 
-1624 SGKGPS
+1624 
-1630 KLGFWF
+1630 
-1636 ADDADFTGMFGGSV
+1636 
-1650 MAVFTNIRNP
+1650 
-1660 ITLTANKWDEIRER
+1660 
-1674 HGGDS
+1674 
-1679 EYFSH
+1679 
-1684 MRDDVLHKGG
+1684 
-1694 DGLSVS
+1694 
-1700 ERISQ
+1700 
-1705 LGKYEVRTP
+1705 
-1714 RIFASLDSNQIK
+1714 
-1726 SATDNSG
+1726 
-1733 AFDAGNDDI
+1733 
-1742 RYSRSTGE
+1742 SRSE
-1750 LTDKAKPGWLN
+1750 SALEEKPGWLD

-1816 ASEMAKAGV
+1816 ASEMAQAGV
-1825 QMTADERAMLSDILE
+1825 QMTAEERALLSDILE

-1908 LNREFNKAMRGSLG
+1908 LNREFNKAMRGGLG

-1966 KVLMWRD
+1966 TVLMWRD
-1973 YTREERT
+1973 YTREERA

-2045 ALAGMYVHPDVFY
+2045 ALAGMYVHPDVYY
-2058 HLEQQFAVQNAAL
+2058 HLKQQFAVQNAAL

-2097 MSNFSLL
+2097 VSNFSLL

-2155 TDDDAVITE
+2155 TEDDAVITE

-2256 NFFFDYGEVPQGIK
+2256 NFFFDYGEVPKGIQL
-2270 FVRDTGLLPFVS
+2270 VRDTGLLPFVS

-2337 KGFTSF
+2337 KGMTSF

-2385 IPQFM
+2385 VPQFM

-2399 YNAMVN
+2399 YNALVN

-2423 EKTVVRAKWIAGQ
+2423 EKTIVRAKWIAGQ

-2531 NNTLSQQAKE
+2531 NNTLSPQAKE
-2541 AQLARRQQSLQRLF
+2541 AQLARRQSALQRLF

>member
-21 RKAQMAAQLQA
+21 RKAQMATRLQA

-41 QLRQA
+41 RQRQA

-58 VQQAITAR
+58 VQQAIAAK

-124 MNGLLGGGATL
+124 VNGLLGGGATL

-158 LRNEAG
+158 LRNEAS

-195 GLAWSVATG
+195 GLALSVATG

-283 PLEEVATQT
+283 PLEEVLTDSAQN
-292 MQDASRTAL
+292 ASRTAL
-301 LETDPGKWQ
+301 LETDPDKWQ

-325 GGLLGGVLQGGIGRG
+325 GGLLGGALQGGIGRG

-361 QRAQMAATQQPARPG
+361 QRVQMAATQQPARPG
-376 RMTKSSGNAVADTNA
+376 RMAKGSGNAVADTNA
-391 RIQQAAANGGYQ
+391 RIQQATANGGYQ
-403 TRQAPAQRVV
+403 TRQSPTADLQNLTGNAAVERSVQLMIHHESRGKVNAQNPLSSAGGLGGFIDSTWLTMVKRYRPDVAAGKSNAQIIALKTRDGALATEMTRHYIQENARHLEKNGLPSTMANLRLAHWFGAGGAVQLLNVANKNQPIANVV
-413 SVQASNQMVRTYVAK
+413 SPAVMKANPNIQGKTVQQVI
-428 DGSTHQRIGG
+428 DITHR
-438 SRAWRNKNE
+438 E
-447 GNIVYGSFARRYGA
+447 MYG
-461 IGHDQNA
+461 
-468 AGHTMAVFPTE
+468 
-479 EAGRRAKAALLFES
+479 KAAQ
-493 PKYRNLSLHD
+493 NM
-503 AIYRYAPP
+503 
-511 KDRQGRVINNTAAYY
+511 GRMA
-526 SRVLDA
+526 
-532 VGGQNKPMSR
+532 
-542 YTAAEREAIMQRMR
+542 
-556 EVEGWKPGRVVGNDT
+556 
-571 SAVSLQGIPSGRLTK
+571 K
-586 GGQSVATGSADN
+586 GGDSVGMPD
-598 VAASPDTSPA
+598 SPDTSPT
-608 LPDQQADFSS
+608 LPDQQTAFSS
-618 GMEDNSQAMQAMQ
+618 GMEDNSQAMQEMQ

-642 EMHEQSERL
+642 EMREQSERL

-668 QLMEADELAPSV
+668 QLMESDELAPSV

-913 RDNIQ
+913 RDNIR
-918 AGNMHN
+918 AGAMHD

-967 DLLAFFEEHKHS
+967 ELLAFFEEHKRS

-1002 ADVFG
+1002 QDVFG

-1019 RTINDYE
+1019 QTINDYE
-1026 QEHGRSADSRQ
+1026 QEHGRSTDSGQ
-1037 LFERADER
+1037 LFGRTAER
-1045 PAGKPVSETEPQSA
+1045 PAGEPVSETEPQPA
-1059 SRRSDAAG
+1059 SRRSDEAG
-1067 AGENTRGTERDGEQG
+1067 AGENQGGTGRDGGQG
-1082 GRVAEED
+1082 GRVAGED
-1089 ALKLSRSASTQ
+1089 APKLSRSASTQ

-1108 ELFAGSKPNYN
+1108 ELFAGAKADTQN
-1119 GQRVLDRSDMLD
+1119 GVTVLDRSDMLD
-1131 MLGYGDMPLHLVES
+1131 MLGFGDKPLKLAES
-1145 KVVQGVDNHPQMT
+1145 KVLAGIDNHPQMT
-1158 AEVWKKIPEWVDKP
+1158 AEVWKRLPDWIDHP
-1172 AAVFESDT
+1172 AMVFNSDT
-1180 DKNRLVFIAPEK
+1180 VDGRLVFIAPEK
-1192 VAGRPVRIIIEP
+1192 VRGSDVRIVIEP
-1204 NGNHLEAHILVN
+1204 KGDALEAHVLVN
-1216 AYDANSRMPWQRWV
+1216 AYDTKSGATPYMRWA
-1230 RDGLLKYMDMTNAH
+1230 RDRLLRYADKEKASQIDE
-1244 TVLGSSGSNAALPT
+1244 
-1258 RQPSR
+1258 R
-1263 FGSSEAQSF
+1263 FGLRLPDILRNPAFMPDAQIH
-1272 RSQLNGML
+1272 GMG
-1280 AQSRGRK
+1280 RGNMKALRRT

-1299 KNNPALSLNH
+1299 KRNPSLSVNP
-1309 SGNTTS
+1309 SRNTQNTV
-1315 TATPERVAE
+1315 TPERVAE

-1344 TAAEA
+1344 TAEEA
-1349 RRPDVAQDF
+1349 SRPDGAQDL

-1424 TILRQRKTAGE
+1424 TILRQRKAAGE
-1435 AITLDIAT
+1435 IINLDIAT

-1450 YSAMKNSDYAALED
+1450 YSAMKNSDYAALEN

-1500 QAEFRDGEVFELLRK
+1500 QAEFGDGEVFELLRK
-1515 IDKTEDVSGSQ
+1515 IDRAEEVAGSLN
-1526 DAGQEKYSRSLT
+1526 ASQEKYSRSLT
-1538 DEQKQFDEAA
+1538 DEQKQFDETA
-1548 QQYGGEEAYEQAKA
+1548 QKYGGEEAYSQAKA

-1867 GEQLADLGMLS
+1867 GEQRADLGMLS

-1973 YTREERT
+1973 YTREERA

-2027 EKVPDTTI
+2027 KPVPNTTI

-2058 HLEQQFAVQNAAL
+2058 HLEQQFTVQNAAL

-2097 MSNFSLL
+2097 VSNFSLL

-2111 RDLQPAAASIKNKD
+2111 RDLQPAAASIRNKD

-2155 TDDDAVITE
+2155 TDDDAVITDS
-2164 RFFTRVIRRADE
+2164 FFRRVLKRADR
-2176 LSRGVVGKA
+2176 LALGIPGK
-2185 AHAIDAVTFGMA
+2185 ISD
-2197 GKAAHAVGKVGSAGG
+2197 K
-2212 KAVRKTSNV
+2212 

-2256 NFFFDYGEVPQGIK
+2256 NFFFDYGEVPYGIK
-2270 FVRDTGLLPFVS
+2270 LLRDSSLLPFVS

-2296 TRPHRY
+2296 TRPHRF

>member
-1 MAGERLTALLNEREQ
+1 MGSGRDEFLRQLFQQPHGQQSARIQKQQTAAQQFMEQLPRNQIDAYRNTPQGMAEIDGVVGMSPT
-16 QREAQ
+16 
-21 RKAQMAAQLQA
+21 AAQLVRSAQQWGGKGTGDAARAVIQSPATIWGGLKGGVHALNSGFYRAADDLSFNSFGTGTLGDWAKNQSNLSHDAQRNATINYQTDIGRDVGQGLNSFGATAPLTVGALAMKNPAIMYGGMGAQTGLTEYGNARDAGVSPIPAAIYATTQGAIEVGTERLPAGALVDMVKSNRPLAALVKAPARYALGEGLGEQVATLGQDYMQA
-32 EEQRQLQTA
+32 AYLDAPKNANWQQDYWNSRGEAARTTAVSSLVSSGGNVGLGAGGVAVQRGVNAVRTRQKPPVQRFMQQLDTQTA
-41 QLRQA
+41 QPQA
-46 EQQQQ
+46 Q
-51 RAASYNR
+51 
-58 VQQAITAR
+58 
-66 QQGDERTMEHIRR
+66 
-79 DPEFLKRREE
+79 
-89 RTVGMGALGRWA
+89 
-101 TNTAR
+101 
-106 GTSWEEPV
+106 
-114 RTTFGTAGNI
+114 
-124 MNGLLGGGATL
+124 
-135 RAAGNQLQADLFRDQ
+135 
-150 EAYQRAEW
+150 
-158 LRNEAG
+158 
-164 HLQGDVASNFEPGT
+164 
-178 WGRRW
+178 
-183 TDSGYSAGATLP
+183 
-195 GLAWSVATG
+195 
-204 SPAPM
+204 PA
-209 AALGASQAGADAYTE
+209 
-224 ARVAGAAPGTAATHA
+224 
-239 LVSGAAEGAGEYVG
+239 
-253 GKLLLPVMRFGGN
+253 
-266 GTIGQV
+266 
-272 VKRGVGAAVGE
+272 
-283 PLEEVATQT
+283 
-292 MQDASRTAL
+292 
-301 LETDPGKWQ
+301 
-310 QYRQSWMDNSKEAAI
+310 
-325 GGLLGGVLQGGIGRG
+325 
-340 LSRTVHGN
+340 
-348 LQPPAPPVRPQPT
+348 
-361 QRAQMAATQQPARPG
+361 QQPSRPG
-376 RMTKSSGNAVADTNA
+376 RMAKGSGNAVVDTTR
-391 RIQQAAANGGYQ
+391 RIQQATANGGYQ
-403 TRQAPAQRVV
+403 TRQAPAQQVV
-413 SVQASNQMVRTYVAK
+413 SAQASNQMVRTYVAK

-461 IGHDQNA
+461 IGHDQNV

-532 VGGQNKPMSR
+532 VGGRNKPMSR

-571 SAVSLQGIPSGRLTK
+571 SAVSLQGTPSGRLTK

-608 LPDQQADFSS
+608 LPDHQAAFSN
-618 GMEDNSQAMQAMQ
+618 GMEDNSQAMQEMQ

-642 EMHEQSERL
+642 EMREQSERL

-822 FIADDGG
+822 FIADDSG

-841 DFVGAMPHTVRA
+841 DFVGAMPHTVQA

-967 DLLAFFEEHKHS
+967 ELLAFFEEHKRS

-1002 ADVFG
+1002 QDVFG
-1007 EQAAPDKQQLLE
+1007 ERAAPDKQQLLE
-1019 RTINDYE
+1019 QTINDYE
-1026 QEHGRSADSRQ
+1026 QEHGRSTDSGQ
-1037 LFERADER
+1037 LFERAAER
-1045 PAGKPVSETEPQSA
+1045 PAGEPVSETEPQPA
-1059 SRRSDAAG
+1059 SRRSDEAG
-1067 AGENTRGTERDGEQG
+1067 AGENTRGTERDGGQS
-1082 GRVAEED
+1082 GRVTGED
-1089 ALKLSRSASTQ
+1089 APKFSRSAMKDADANIRRGR
-1100 EKYEQRID
+1100 EAMNRAI
-1108 ELFAGSKPNYN
+1108 
-1119 GQRVLDRSDMLD
+1119 
-1131 MLGYGDMPLHLVES
+1131 VERADQ
-1145 KVVQGVDNHPQMT
+1145 KRAMYRNDIG
-1158 AEVWKKIPEWVDKP
+1158 WVDFVWGDDRKGLQHIIHRRMGSDGMSRDEVVRMLTQDVVETI
-1172 AAVFESDT
+1172 AKGATERRSESGNAIRLYVNHQGNAVSLVKQKGSNSWVLTAFQENGNQAVEQVRGATQSALRSSDPIRSRVGLGAP
-1180 DKNRLVFIAPEK
+1180 DVRGNVAPSPEK
-1192 VAGRPVRIIIEP
+1192 I
-1204 NGNHLEAHILVN
+1204 N
-1216 AYDANSRMPWQRWV
+1216 
-1230 RDGLLKYMDMTNAH
+1230 
-1244 TVLGSSGSNAALPT
+1244 
-1258 RQPSR
+1258 
-1263 FGSSEAQSF
+1263 
-1272 RSQLNGML
+1272 
-1280 AQSRGRK
+1280 
-1287 KILTEKNLQGYL
+1287 
-1299 KNNPALSLNH
+1299 
-1309 SGNTTS
+1309 
-1315 TATPERVAE
+1315 E
-1324 IRQQVARAVGQRNM
+1324 IRQQVARAVGQRNI

-1344 TAAEA
+1344 TAEEA
-1349 RRPDVAQDF
+1349 RRPDGAQDL

-1364 YDPKSKRI
+1364 YDPKNKRI

-1413 RLNPTIQQLAQ
+1413 RLNPTIRQLAQ
-1424 TILRQRKTAGE
+1424 TINRQRKAAGE
-1435 AITLDIAT
+1435 VINLDIAT

-1450 YSAMKNSDYAALED
+1450 YSAMKNSDYAALEN

-1500 QAEFRDGEVFELLRK
+1500 QAEFGDGEVFELLRK
-1515 IDKTEDVSGSQ
+1515 IDRAEEVAGSLN
-1526 DAGQEKYSRSLT
+1526 ASQEKYSRSLT
-1538 DEQKQFDEAA
+1538 DEQKQFDETA
-1548 QQYGGEEAYEQAKA
+1548 QKYGGEEAYEQAKA
-1562 DGKTEL
+1562 DGETEL

-1611 GTDADFTVFDRQH
+1611 NTEEQFHTFELSKARQNVEIPAFFFATNPETAEGYGSRSMQVF
-1624 SGKGPS
+1624 
-1630 KLGFWF
+1630 L
-1636 ADDADFTGMFGGSV
+1636 
-1650 MAVFTNIRNP
+1650 NIRNP
-1660 ITLTANKWDEIRER
+1660 TGKPVIQTGKLGSELREELER
-1674 HGGDS
+1674 QGFDGTIVDDS
-1679 EYFSH
+1679 FEGYTDIEYAAFN
-1684 MRDDVLHKGG
+1684 
-1694 DGLSVS
+1694 
-1700 ERISQ
+1700 
-1705 LGKYEVRTP
+1705 P
-1714 RIFASLDSNQIK
+1714 NQIK

-1750 LTDKAKPGWLN
+1750 LTDKAKPGWLD

-1816 ASEMAKAGV
+1816 ASEMAQAGV
-1825 QMTADERAMLSDILE
+1825 QMTAEERALLSDILE

-1973 YTREERT
+1973 YTREERA

-2027 EKVPDTTI
+2027 KPVPNTTI

-2045 ALAGMYVHPDVFY
+2045 ALAGMYVHPDVYY

-2097 MSNFSLL
+2097 VSNFSLL

-2111 RDLQPAAASIKNKD
+2111 RDLQPAAASIRNKD

-2164 RFFTRVIRRADE
+2164 RFFTRVIKRADE

-2239 MARSKGLS
+2239 MARRKGLS

-2270 FVRDTGLLPFVS
+2270 LLRDSSLLPFVS

-2296 TRPHRY
+2296 TRPHRF

-2337 KGFTSF
+2337 KGMTSF

-2385 IPQFM
+2385 LPQFM

-2399 YNAMVN
+2399 YNALVN

-2413 KLTQDYMTDS
+2413 KLTQDYMTDG

-2531 NNTLSQQAKE
+2531 NNTLSPRAKE
-2541 AQLARRQQSLQRLF
+2541 AQLARRQSALQRLF

>member
-21 RKAQMAAQLQA
+21 RKAQMAAKLQA
-32 EEQRQLQTA
+32 EEQRQAATA
-41 QLRQA
+41 RQHLT

-58 VQQAITAR
+58 VQQAITAK
-66 QQGDERTMEHIRR
+66 QQGDERTMEQIRR

-158 LRNEAG
+158 LRNEAS

-195 GLAWSVATG
+195 GLAWSVATAN
-204 SPAPM
+204 PVPM

-239 LVSGAAEGAGEYVG
+239 LVSGVAEGAGEYVG

-272 VKRGVGAAVGE
+272 VKRGVSAAVGE

-301 LETDPGKWQ
+301 LETSPDKWQ
-310 QYRQSWMDNSKEAAI
+310 QYRQSWLNNSKEAAI
-325 GGLLGGVLQGGIGRG
+325 GGLLGGALQGGIGRG
-340 LSRTVHGN
+340 LSRAAHGN
-348 LQPPAPPVRPQPT
+348 VQPPTPPVRPQPV

-376 RMTKSSGNAVADTNA
+376 RMAKGSGNAVVDTTH
-391 RIQQAAANGGYQ
+391 RIQQATVNGGYQ
-403 TRQAPAQRVV
+403 TRQSPAADLQSLTGNAAVERSVQLMIHHESRGKVNAQNPLSSAGGLGGFIDSTWLTMVKRYRPDVAAGKSNAQIIALKTRDGALATEMTRHYIQENARHLEKNGLPSTMANLRLAHWFGAGGAVQLLNVANKNQPIANVV
-413 SVQASNQMVRTYVAK
+413 SPAVMKANPNIQGKTVQQVI
-428 DGSTHQRIGG
+428 DITHR
-438 SRAWRNKNE
+438 E
-447 GNIVYGSFARRYGA
+447 MYG
-461 IGHDQNA
+461 
-468 AGHTMAVFPTE
+468 
-479 EAGRRAKAALLFES
+479 KAAQ
-493 PKYRNLSLHD
+493 NM
-503 AIYRYAPP
+503 
-511 KDRQGRVINNTAAYY
+511 GRMA
-526 SRVLDA
+526 
-532 VGGQNKPMSR
+532 
-542 YTAAEREAIMQRMR
+542 
-556 EVEGWKPGRVVGNDT
+556 
-571 SAVSLQGIPSGRLTK
+571 K
-586 GGQSVATGSADN
+586 GGDSVGMPD
-598 VAASPDTSPA
+598 SPDTSPA
-608 LPDQQADFSS
+608 LPDRQAAFSN
-618 GMEDNSQAMQAMQ
+618 GMEDSSQAMQEMQ

-642 EMHEQSERL
+642 EMREQSERL

-822 FIADDGG
+822 FIADDNG

-913 RDNIQ
+913 RDNIR
-918 AGNMHN
+918 AGAMHD
-924 ADIAE
+924 ADIAD

-954 QGLFGEEMNAVSR
+954 QGLFGENMNAVSR
-967 DLLAFFEEHKHS
+967 ELLAFFEEHKRS

-1002 ADVFG
+1002 QDVFG
-1007 EQAAPDKQQLLE
+1007 EQSAPDKQQLLE

-1026 QEHGRSADSRQ
+1026 QEHGRSTDSGQ
-1037 LFERADER
+1037 LFGRTAER
-1045 PAGKPVSETEPQSA
+1045 PAGEPVSETEPQPA
-1059 SRRSDAAG
+1059 SRRSDEAG
-1067 AGENTRGTERDGEQG
+1067 ADENQGGTERDGERS

-1089 ALKLSRSASTQ
+1089 APKLSRSASTQ

-1309 SGNTTS
+1309 SGNMPS

-1349 RRPDVAQDF
+1349 SRPDGAQDL

-1413 RLNPTIQQLAQ
+1413 RLNPTIQQLAR
-1424 TILRQRKTAGE
+1424 TILRQRKAAGE
-1435 AITLDIAT
+1435 VINLDIAT

-1450 YSAMKNSDYAALED
+1450 YSAMKNSDYAALEN

-1490 SVLAKAFGIR
+1490 AVLAKAFGIR
-1500 QAEFRDGEVFELLRK
+1500 QAEFGDGEVFELLRK
-1515 IDKTEDVSGSQ
+1515 IDRAEEVGSQ
-1526 DAGQEKYSRSLT
+1526 PAETTPPQDATPENSRS
-1538 DEQKQFDEAA
+1538 DEAT
-1548 QQYGGEEAYEQAKA
+1548 ESAKL
-1562 DGKTEL
+1562 TEK
-1568 TYRQWVQVR
+1568 
-1577 TPAFKQWF
+1577 F
-1585 GDWENDPANASKVVN
+1585 
-1600 EKTGEPLVVYH
+1600 
-1611 GTDADFTVFDRQH
+1611 
-1624 SGKGPS
+1624 
-1630 KLGFWF
+1630 
-1636 ADDADFTGMFGGSV
+1636 
-1650 MAVFTNIRNP
+1650 
-1660 ITLTANKWDEIRER
+1660 
-1674 HGGDS
+1674 
-1679 EYFSH
+1679 
-1684 MRDDVLHKGG
+1684 
-1694 DGLSVS
+1694 
-1700 ERISQ
+1700 
-1705 LGKYEVRTP
+1705 
-1714 RIFASLDSNQIK
+1714 
-1726 SATDNSG
+1726 
-1733 AFDAGNDDI
+1733 
-1742 RYSRSTGE
+1742 SRSE
-1750 LTDKAKPGWLN
+1750 SALEEKPGWLD

-1816 ASEMAKAGV
+1816 ASEMAQAGV
-1825 QMTADERAMLSDILE
+1825 QMTAEERALLSDILE

-2027 EKVPDTTI
+2027 KPVPNTTI

-2045 ALAGMYVHPDVFY
+2045 ALAGMYVHPDVYY

-2097 MSNFSLL
+2097 VSNFSLL

-2111 RDLQPAAASIKNKD
+2111 RDLQPAAASIWNKD

-2164 RFFTRVIRRADE
+2164 RFFTRVIKRADE

-2256 NFFFDYGEVPQGIK
+2256 NFFFDYGEVPYGIK
-2270 FVRDTGLLPFVS
+2270 LLRDSSLLPFVS

-2296 TRPHRY
+2296 TRPHRF

-2337 KGFTSF
+2337 KGMTSF

-2385 IPQFM
+2385 LPQFM

-2413 KLTQDYMTDS
+2413 KLTQDYMTTQ
-2423 EKTVVRAKWIAGQ
+2423 EKTVIRAKWLAGQ

-2449 SNNVMDGLKN
+2449 TNNVLDGVKN
-2459 QMEGTKFAEV
+2459 SFEGTKFSEV

-2482 EDKQLYRAAL
+2482 EDKQLYRALL
-2492 GAFGIKVR
+2492 GSFGFKIR
-2500 GEKPEDL
+2500 GEKPEDWK
-2507 RAATQRRLHS
+2507 AADRRRRNYEA
-2517 QEREI
+2517 QEI
-2522 RADMRRIRR
+2522 RAANRRIMRD
-2531 NNTLSQQAKE
+2531 NSLSQSAKD
-2541 AQLARRQQSLQRLF
+2541 ARLRSNAKHMQNLF
-2555 EQMPGRSA
+2555 KE

>member
-16 QREAQ
+16 QRETQ
-21 RKAQMAAQLQA
+21 RRAQMAAQLQA
-32 EEQRQLQTA
+32 EEQRQLQA
-41 QLRQA
+41 ARQRQT

-58 VQQAITAR
+58 VQQAITAK
-66 QQGDERTMEHIRR
+66 QQGDERTMEQIRR

-164 HLQGDVASNFEPGT
+164 HLQNDVASNFEPGT

-195 GLAWSVATG
+195 GLAWSVATAN
-204 SPAPM
+204 PVPI

-239 LVSGAAEGAGEYVG
+239 LVSGVAEGAGEYVG

-283 PLEEVATQT
+283 PLEEVLTDSAQN
-292 MQDASRTAL
+292 ASRTAL
-301 LETDPGKWQ
+301 LETDPDKWQ

-325 GGLLGGVLQGGIGRG
+325 GGLLGGALQGGIGRG

-361 QRAQMAATQQPARPG
+361 QRVQMAATQQPARPG
-376 RMTKSSGNAVADTNA
+376 RMAKGSGNAVADTNA
-391 RIQQAAANGGYQ
+391 RIQQATANGGYQ
-403 TRQAPAQRVV
+403 TRQSPAADLQNLTGNAAVERSVQLMIHHESRGKVNAQNPLSSAGGLGGFIDSTWLTMVKRYRPDVAAGKSNAQIIALKTRDGALATEMTRHYIQENARHLEKNGLPSTMANLRLAHWFGAGGAVQLLNVANKNQPIANVV
-413 SVQASNQMVRTYVAK
+413 SPAVMKANPNIQGKTVQQVI
-428 DGSTHQRIGG
+428 DITHR
-438 SRAWRNKNE
+438 E
-447 GNIVYGSFARRYGA
+447 MYG
-461 IGHDQNA
+461 
-468 AGHTMAVFPTE
+468 
-479 EAGRRAKAALLFES
+479 KAAQ
-493 PKYRNLSLHD
+493 NM
-503 AIYRYAPP
+503 
-511 KDRQGRVINNTAAYY
+511 GRMAKG
-526 SRVLDA
+526 SD
-532 VGGQNKPMSR
+532 
-542 YTAAEREAIMQRMR
+542 
-556 EVEGWKPGRVVGNDT
+556 
-571 SAVSLQGIPSGRLTK
+571 SAGMP
-586 GGQSVATGSADN
+586 D
-598 VAASPDTSPA
+598 SPDTSPA
-608 LPDQQADFSS
+608 LPDQQTAFSS

-642 EMHEQSERL
+642 EMREQSERL

-755 YLLDNAEQFGLSR
+755 YLMDNAEQFGLSR

-822 FIADDGG
+822 FIADDSG

-841 DFVGAMPHTVRA
+841 DFVGAMPHTVQA

-954 QGLFGEEMNAVSR
+954 QGLFGEDMNAVSR
-967 DLLAFFEEHKHS
+967 ELLAFFEEHKRS

-988 NYYDALAAQGNPNQ
+988 NYYDVLAAQGNPNQ
-1002 ADVFG
+1002 QDVFS

-1019 RTINDYE
+1019 QTINDYE
-1026 QEHGRSADSRQ
+1026 QEHERSTDSGQ
-1037 LFERADER
+1037 LFGRTAER
-1045 PAGKPVSETEPQSA
+1045 PAGEPVSETEPQSA
-1059 SRRSDAAG
+1059 SRRSDEAG
-1067 AGENTRGTERDGEQG
+1067 AGENQGGTEQDGERS

-1089 ALKLSRSASTQ
+1089 APKLSRSASTQ
-1100 EKYEQRID
+1100 EEYEQRID

-1309 SGNTTS
+1309 SGNTPS
-1315 TATPERVAE
+1315 AATPERVAE

-1349 RRPDVAQDF
+1349 NRPDGAQDL

-1403 QQWRGVLEQA
+1403 QQWQAVLEQA
-1413 RLNPTIQQLAQ
+1413 RLNPTIRQLAQ
-1424 TILRQRKTAGE
+1424 TINRQRKAAGE
-1435 AITLDIAT
+1435 AINIDTAT

-1464 KYKVSVPLAMRGG
+1464 KYKVNVPLAMRGG

-1490 SVLAKAFGIR
+1490 AVLAKAFGIR
-1500 QAEFRDGEVFELLRK
+1500 QAEFGDGEVFELLRK
-1515 IDKTEDVSGSQ
+1515 IDRAEEVAGSLNTS
-1526 DAGQEKYSRSLT
+1526 QEKYSRSLT
-1538 DEQKQFDEAA
+1538 DEQKQFDETA
-1548 QQYGGEEAYEQAKA
+1548 QKYGGEEAYEQAKA

-1611 GTDADFTVFDRQH
+1611 GSKSGEFTVFDPKQTGRRFGVGTH
-1624 SGKGPS
+1624 GKGFYFATD
-1630 KLGFWF
+1630 LGT
-1636 ADDADFTGMFGGSV
+1636 AIYYGERPLHE
-1650 MAVFTNIRNP
+1650 VFLNIRNP
-1660 ITLTANKWDEIRER
+1660 LDRGEDTSEVDSRFSTSAKRKGYDGITGKDTLPWAEADEKEWVA
-1674 HGGDS
+1674 
-1679 EYFSH
+1679 FN
-1684 MRDDVLHKGG
+1684 
-1694 DGLSVS
+1694 
-1700 ERISQ
+1700 
-1705 LGKYEVRTP
+1705 
-1714 RIFASLDSNQIK
+1714 SNQIK

-1750 LTDKAKPGWLN
+1750 LTDKAKPGWLD

-1816 ASEMAKAGV
+1816 ASEMAQAGV
-1825 QMTADERAMLSDILE
+1825 QMTAEERALLSDILE

-1908 LNREFNKAMRGSLG
+1908 LNREFNKAMRGGLG

-1973 YTREERT
+1973 YTREERA

-2027 EKVPDTTI
+2027 KPVPNTTI

-2045 ALAGMYVHPDVFY
+2045 ALAGMYVHPDVYY

-2082 MTKTVY
+2082 LTKTVY

-2097 MSNFSLL
+2097 VSNFSLL

-2111 RDLQPAAASIKNKD
+2111 RDLQPAAASIRNKD

-2155 TDDDAVITE
+2155 TDDDAVITDS
-2164 RFFTRVIRRADE
+2164 FFRRVLKRADR
-2176 LSRGVVGKA
+2176 LALGIPGK
-2185 AHAIDAVTFGMA
+2185 ISDTM
-2197 GKAAHAVGKVGSAGG
+2197 
-2212 KAVRKTSNV
+2212 
-2221 AQTFYR
+2221 QTAYR

-2256 NFFFDYGEVPQGIK
+2256 NFFFDYGEVPKGIQL
-2270 FVRDTGLLPFVS
+2270 VRDTGLLPFVS

-2302 LAVTGLMYALNAM
+2302 LAVTGLMYALNAL

-2337 KGFTSF
+2337 KGMTSF

-2385 IPQFM
+2385 VPQFM
-2390 NPNGPVVST
+2390 NPNGPLVST
-2399 YNAMVN
+2399 YNAMFN
-2405 NTDTFTGG
+2405 NVDTFTGG
-2413 KLTQDYMTDS
+2413 KLTQEYMTDG
-2423 EKTVVRAKWIAGQ
+2423 EKTVIRAKWIAGQ

-2482 EDKQLYRAAL
+2482 EDKQLYRAVL
-2492 GAFGIKVR
+2492 GAVGIKVR

-2522 RADMRRIRR
+2522 RADMRRIQR
-2531 NNTLSQQAKE
+2531 NNTLSPQAKE
-2541 AQLARRQQSLQRLF
+2541 AQLARRQSALQRLF

>member
-16 QREAQ
+16 QRETQ
-21 RKAQMAAQLQA
+21 RRAQMAAQLQA
-32 EEQRQLQTA
+32 EEQRQLQA
-41 QLRQA
+41 ARQRQT

-58 VQQAITAR
+58 VQQAITAK
-66 QQGDERTMEHIRR
+66 QQGDERTMEQIRR

-164 HLQGDVASNFEPGT
+164 HLQNDVASNFEPGT

-195 GLAWSVATG
+195 GLAWSVATAN
-204 SPAPM
+204 PVPI

-239 LVSGAAEGAGEYVG
+239 LVSGVAEGAGEYVG

-283 PLEEVATQT
+283 PLEEVLTDSAQN
-292 MQDASRTAL
+292 ASRTAL
-301 LETDPGKWQ
+301 LETDPDKWQ

-325 GGLLGGVLQGGIGRG
+325 GGLLGGALQGGIGRG

-361 QRAQMAATQQPARPG
+361 QRVQMAATQQPARPG
-376 RMTKSSGNAVADTNA
+376 RMAKGSGNAVADTNA
-391 RIQQAAANGGYQ
+391 RIQQATANGGYQ
-403 TRQAPAQRVV
+403 TRQSPAADLQNLTGNAAVERSVQLMIHHESRGKVNAQNPLSSAGGLGGFIDSTWLTMVKRYRPDVAAGKSNAQIIALKTRDGALATEMTRHYIQENARHLEKNGLPSTMANLRLAHWFGAGGAVQLLNVANKNQPIANVV
-413 SVQASNQMVRTYVAK
+413 SPAVMKANPNIQGKTVQQVI
-428 DGSTHQRIGG
+428 DITHR
-438 SRAWRNKNE
+438 E
-447 GNIVYGSFARRYGA
+447 MYG
-461 IGHDQNA
+461 
-468 AGHTMAVFPTE
+468 
-479 EAGRRAKAALLFES
+479 KAAQ
-493 PKYRNLSLHD
+493 NM
-503 AIYRYAPP
+503 
-511 KDRQGRVINNTAAYY
+511 GRMAKG
-526 SRVLDA
+526 SD
-532 VGGQNKPMSR
+532 
-542 YTAAEREAIMQRMR
+542 
-556 EVEGWKPGRVVGNDT
+556 
-571 SAVSLQGIPSGRLTK
+571 SAGMP
-586 GGQSVATGSADN
+586 D
-598 VAASPDTSPA
+598 SPDTSPA
-608 LPDQQADFSS
+608 LPDQQTAFSS

-642 EMHEQSERL
+642 EMREQSERL

-755 YLLDNAEQFGLSR
+755 YLMDNAEQFGLSR

-822 FIADDGG
+822 FIADDSG

-841 DFVGAMPHTVRA
+841 DFVGAMPHTVQA

-954 QGLFGEEMNAVSR
+954 QGLFGEDMNAVSR
-967 DLLAFFEEHKHS
+967 ELLAFFEEHKRS

-988 NYYDALAAQGNPNQ
+988 NYYDVLAAQGNPNQ
-1002 ADVFG
+1002 QDVFS

-1019 RTINDYE
+1019 QTINDYE
-1026 QEHGRSADSRQ
+1026 QEHERSTDSGQ
-1037 LFERADER
+1037 LFGRTAER
-1045 PAGKPVSETEPQSA
+1045 PAGEPVSETEPQSA
-1059 SRRSDAAG
+1059 SRRSDEAG
-1067 AGENTRGTERDGEQG
+1067 AGENQGGTEQDGERS

-1089 ALKLSRSASTQ
+1089 APKLSRSASTQ
-1100 EKYEQRID
+1100 EEYEQRID

-1309 SGNTTS
+1309 SGNTPS
-1315 TATPERVAE
+1315 AATPERVAE

-1349 RRPDVAQDF
+1349 NRPDGAQDL

-1403 QQWRGVLEQA
+1403 QQWQAVLEQA
-1413 RLNPTIQQLAQ
+1413 RLNPTIRQLAQ
-1424 TILRQRKTAGE
+1424 TINRQRKAAGE
-1435 AITLDIAT
+1435 AINIDTAT

-1464 KYKVSVPLAMRGG
+1464 KYKVNVPLAMRGG

-1490 SVLAKAFGIR
+1490 AVLAKAFGIR
-1500 QAEFRDGEVFELLRK
+1500 QAEFGDGEVFELLRK
-1515 IDKTEDVSGSQ
+1515 IDRAEEVAGSLNTS
-1526 DAGQEKYSRSLT
+1526 QEKYSRSLT
-1538 DEQKQFDEAA
+1538 DEQKQFDETA
-1548 QQYGGEEAYEQAKA
+1548 QKYGGEEAYEQAKA

-1611 GTDADFTVFDRQH
+1611 GSKSGEFTVFDPKQTGRRFGVGTH
-1624 SGKGPS
+1624 GKGFYFATD
-1630 KLGFWF
+1630 LGT
-1636 ADDADFTGMFGGSV
+1636 AIYYGERPLHE
-1650 MAVFTNIRNP
+1650 VFLNIRNP
-1660 ITLTANKWDEIRER
+1660 LDRGEDTSEVDSRFSTSAKRKGYDGITGKDTLPWAEADEKEWVA
-1674 HGGDS
+1674 
-1679 EYFSH
+1679 FN
-1684 MRDDVLHKGG
+1684 
-1694 DGLSVS
+1694 
-1700 ERISQ
+1700 
-1705 LGKYEVRTP
+1705 
-1714 RIFASLDSNQIK
+1714 SNQIK

-1750 LTDKAKPGWLN
+1750 LTDKAKPGWLD

-1816 ASEMAKAGV
+1816 ASEMAQAGV
-1825 QMTADERAMLSDILE
+1825 QMTAEERALLSDILE

-1908 LNREFNKAMRGSLG
+1908 LNREFNKAMRGGLG

-1973 YTREERT
+1973 YTREERA

-2027 EKVPDTTI
+2027 KPVPNTTI

-2045 ALAGMYVHPDVFY
+2045 ALAGMYVHPDVYY

-2082 MTKTVY
+2082 LTKTVY

-2097 MSNFSLL
+2097 VSNFSLL

-2111 RDLQPAAASIKNKD
+2111 RDLQPAAASIRNKD

-2155 TDDDAVITE
+2155 TDDDAVITDS
-2164 RFFTRVIRRADE
+2164 FFRRVLKRADR
-2176 LSRGVVGKA
+2176 LALGIPGK
-2185 AHAIDAVTFGMA
+2185 ISDTM
-2197 GKAAHAVGKVGSAGG
+2197 
-2212 KAVRKTSNV
+2212 
-2221 AQTFYR
+2221 QTAYR

-2256 NFFFDYGEVPQGIK
+2256 NLFFDYGEVPKGIQL
-2270 FVRDTGLLPFVS
+2270 VRDTGLLPFVS

-2302 LAVTGLMYALNAM
+2302 LAVTGLMYALNAL

-2337 KGFTSF
+2337 KGMTSF

-2385 IPQFM
+2385 VPQFM
-2390 NPNGPVVST
+2390 NPNGPLVST
-2399 YNAMVN
+2399 YNAMFN
-2405 NTDTFTGG
+2405 NVDTFTGG
-2413 KLTQDYMTDS
+2413 KLTQEYMTDG
-2423 EKTVVRAKWIAGQ
+2423 EKTVIRAKWIAGQ

-2482 EDKQLYRAAL
+2482 EDKQLYRAVL
-2492 GAFGIKVR
+2492 GAVGIKVR

-2522 RADMRRIRR
+2522 RADMRRIQR
-2531 NNTLSQQAKE
+2531 NNTLSPQAKE
-2541 AQLARRQQSLQRLF
+2541 AQLARRQSALQRLF

>member
-1 MAGERLTALLNEREQ
+1 MGSGRDEFLRQLFQQPHGQQSARIQKQQTAAQQFMEQLPRNQIDAYRNSQQGMAEIDGVVGMSPT
-16 QREAQ
+16 
-21 RKAQMAAQLQA
+21 AAQLVRSAQQWGGKGTGDAARAVIQSPATIWGGLKGGVHALNSGFYRAADDLSFNSFGTGTLGDWAKNQSNLSHDAQRNATINYQTDIGRDVGQGLNSFGATAPLTVGALAIKNPAIMYGGMGAQTGLTEYGNARDAGVSPIPAAIYATTQGAIEVGTERLPAGALVDMVKSNRPLAALVKAPARYALGEGLGEQVATLGQDYMQA
-32 EEQRQLQTA
+32 AYLDAPKNANWQQDYWNSRGEAARTTAVSSLVSSGGNVGLGAGGVAVQRGVNAVRTRQKPPVQRFMQQLDTQTA
-41 QLRQA
+41 QPQA
-46 EQQQQ
+46 Q
-51 RAASYNR
+51 
-58 VQQAITAR
+58 
-66 QQGDERTMEHIRR
+66 
-79 DPEFLKRREE
+79 
-89 RTVGMGALGRWA
+89 
-101 TNTAR
+101 
-106 GTSWEEPV
+106 
-114 RTTFGTAGNI
+114 
-124 MNGLLGGGATL
+124 
-135 RAAGNQLQADLFRDQ
+135 
-150 EAYQRAEW
+150 
-158 LRNEAG
+158 
-164 HLQGDVASNFEPGT
+164 
-178 WGRRW
+178 
-183 TDSGYSAGATLP
+183 
-195 GLAWSVATG
+195 
-204 SPAPM
+204 PA
-209 AALGASQAGADAYTE
+209 
-224 ARVAGAAPGTAATHA
+224 
-239 LVSGAAEGAGEYVG
+239 
-253 GKLLLPVMRFGGN
+253 
-266 GTIGQV
+266 
-272 VKRGVGAAVGE
+272 
-283 PLEEVATQT
+283 
-292 MQDASRTAL
+292 
-301 LETDPGKWQ
+301 
-310 QYRQSWMDNSKEAAI
+310 
-325 GGLLGGVLQGGIGRG
+325 
-340 LSRTVHGN
+340 
-348 LQPPAPPVRPQPT
+348 
-361 QRAQMAATQQPARPG
+361 QQPARPG
-376 RMTKSSGNAVADTNA
+376 RMAKGSGNAVVDTNA
-391 RIQQAAANGGYQ
+391 RIQQATANGGYQ
-403 TRQAPAQRVV
+403 TRQAPAADLQNLTGNAAVERSVQLMIHHESRGKVNAQNPLSSAGGLGGFIDSTWLTMVKRYRPDVAAGKSNAQIIALKTRDGALATEMTRRYIQENARHLEKNGLPSTMANLRLAHWFGAGGAVQLLNVANKNQQIANVV
-413 SVQASNQMVRTYVAK
+413 SPAVMKANPNIQGKTVQQVI
-428 DGSTHQRIGG
+428 DITHR
-438 SRAWRNKNE
+438 E
-447 GNIVYGSFARRYGA
+447 MYG
-461 IGHDQNA
+461 
-468 AGHTMAVFPTE
+468 
-479 EAGRRAKAALLFES
+479 KAAQ
-493 PKYRNLSLHD
+493 N
-503 AIYRYAPP
+503 I
-511 KDRQGRVINNTAAYY
+511 GRMAKG
-526 SRVLDA
+526 SD
-532 VGGQNKPMSR
+532 
-542 YTAAEREAIMQRMR
+542 
-556 EVEGWKPGRVVGNDT
+556 
-571 SAVSLQGIPSGRLTK
+571 SAGMP
-586 GGQSVATGSADN
+586 N
-598 VAASPDTSPA
+598 SPDTSPA
-608 LPDQQADFSS
+608 LPDQQAAFSS
-618 GMEDNSQAMQAMQ
+618 GMEDNNQAMQVMQ

-642 EMHEQSERL
+642 EMREQSERL

-808 QARADADRLPDFGH
+808 QARADTDRLPDFGH
-822 FIADDGG
+822 FIVDDSG

-929 EVVQA
+929 EVMQA

-967 DLLAFFEEHKHS
+967 ELLAFFEEHKRS

-1002 ADVFG
+1002 QDVFG

-1026 QEHGRSADSRQ
+1026 QEHGRSADSGQ

-1045 PAGKPVSETEPQSA
+1045 PAGEPVSETEPQPA
-1059 SRRSDAAG
+1059 SRRSDEAG
-1067 AGENTRGTERDGEQG
+1067 AGENKSGTERDGGQS
-1082 GRVAEED
+1082 GRVTGED
-1089 ALKLSRSASTQ
+1089 APKLSRSASTQ

-1309 SGNTTS
+1309 SGNTPS
-1315 TATPERVAE
+1315 TATPEQVAE

-1344 TAAEA
+1344 TAEEA
-1349 RRPDVAQDF
+1349 SRPDGAQDL

-1424 TILRQRKTAGE
+1424 TILRQRKAAGE
-1435 AITLDIAT
+1435 VINLDIAT

-1450 YSAMKNSDYAALED
+1450 YSAMKNSDYAALEN

-1490 SVLAKAFGIR
+1490 AVLAKAFGIR
-1500 QAEFRDGEVFELLRK
+1500 QAEFGDGEVFELLRK
-1515 IDKTEDVSGSQ
+1515 IDRAEEAGSQ
-1526 DAGQEKYSRSLT
+1526 PAETTTPQDATPENSRS
-1538 DEQKQFDEAA
+1538 DEAT
-1548 QQYGGEEAYEQAKA
+1548 ESAKL
-1562 DGKTEL
+1562 TEK
-1568 TYRQWVQVR
+1568 
-1577 TPAFKQWF
+1577 F
-1585 GDWENDPANASKVVN
+1585 
-1600 EKTGEPLVVYH
+1600 
-1611 GTDADFTVFDRQH
+1611 
-1624 SGKGPS
+1624 
-1630 KLGFWF
+1630 
-1636 ADDADFTGMFGGSV
+1636 
-1650 MAVFTNIRNP
+1650 
-1660 ITLTANKWDEIRER
+1660 
-1674 HGGDS
+1674 
-1679 EYFSH
+1679 
-1684 MRDDVLHKGG
+1684 
-1694 DGLSVS
+1694 
-1700 ERISQ
+1700 
-1705 LGKYEVRTP
+1705 
-1714 RIFASLDSNQIK
+1714 
-1726 SATDNSG
+1726 
-1733 AFDAGNDDI
+1733 
-1742 RYSRSTGE
+1742 SRSE
-1750 LTDKAKPGWLN
+1750 SALEEKPGWLD

-1848 VSPEMQELA
+1848 VSSEMQELA

-1878 RESLERFKD
+1878 RDSLERFKD

-1908 LNREFNKAMRGSLG
+1908 MNREFNKAMRGSLG

-1973 YTREERT
+1973 YTREERA

-2027 EKVPDTTI
+2027 KPVPNTTI

-2045 ALAGMYVHPDVFY
+2045 ALAGMYVHPDVYY

-2097 MSNFSLL
+2097 VSNFSLL

-2111 RDLQPAAASIKNKD
+2111 RDLQPAAASIRNKD

-2155 TDDDAVITE
+2155 TDDDAVITDS
-2164 RFFTRVIRRADE
+2164 FFRRVLKRADK
-2176 LSRGVVGKA
+2176 LALGVPGK
-2185 AHAIDAVTFGMA
+2185 ISD
-2197 GKAAHAVGKVGSAGG
+2197 K
-2212 KAVRKTSNV
+2212 

-2256 NFFFDYGEVPQGIK
+2256 NFFFDYGEVPYGIK
-2270 FVRDTGLLPFVS
+2270 LLRDSSLLPFVS

-2302 LAVTGLMYALNAM
+2302 LAVTGLMYALNAL

-2337 KGFTSF
+2337 KGMTSF

-2385 IPQFM
+2385 VPQFM

-2413 KLTQDYMTDS
+2413 KLTQDYMTDG
-2423 EKTVVRAKWIAGQ
+2423 EKTIVRAKWIAGQ

-2541 AQLARRQQSLQRLF
+2541 AQLARRQSALQRLF
-2555 EQMPGRSA
+2555 EQMPRRSA

>member
-1 MAGERLTALLNEREQ
+1 MGSGRDEFLRQLFQQPHDQQSARIQKQQTAAQQFMEQLPRNQIDAYRNSQQGMAEIDGVVGMSPT
-16 QREAQ
+16 
-21 RKAQMAAQLQA
+21 AAQLVRSAQQWGGKGTGDAARAVIQSPATIWGGLKGGVHALNSGFYRAADDLSFNSFGTGTLGDWAKNQSNLSHDAQRNATINYQTDIGRDVGQGLNSFGATAPLTVGALAMKNPAIMYGGMGAQTGLTEYGNARDAGVSPIPAAIYATTQGAIEVGTERLPAGALVDMVKSNRPLAALVKAPARYALGEGLGEQVATLGQDYMQA
-32 EEQRQLQTA
+32 AYLDAPKNANWQQDYWNSRGEAARTTAVSSLVSSGGNVGLGAGGVAVQRGVNAVRTRQKPPVQRFMQQLDTQTA
-41 QLRQA
+41 QPQA
-46 EQQQQ
+46 Q
-51 RAASYNR
+51 
-58 VQQAITAR
+58 
-66 QQGDERTMEHIRR
+66 
-79 DPEFLKRREE
+79 
-89 RTVGMGALGRWA
+89 
-101 TNTAR
+101 
-106 GTSWEEPV
+106 
-114 RTTFGTAGNI
+114 
-124 MNGLLGGGATL
+124 
-135 RAAGNQLQADLFRDQ
+135 
-150 EAYQRAEW
+150 
-158 LRNEAG
+158 
-164 HLQGDVASNFEPGT
+164 
-178 WGRRW
+178 
-183 TDSGYSAGATLP
+183 
-195 GLAWSVATG
+195 
-204 SPAPM
+204 PA
-209 AALGASQAGADAYTE
+209 
-224 ARVAGAAPGTAATHA
+224 
-239 LVSGAAEGAGEYVG
+239 
-253 GKLLLPVMRFGGN
+253 
-266 GTIGQV
+266 
-272 VKRGVGAAVGE
+272 
-283 PLEEVATQT
+283 
-292 MQDASRTAL
+292 
-301 LETDPGKWQ
+301 
-310 QYRQSWMDNSKEAAI
+310 
-325 GGLLGGVLQGGIGRG
+325 
-340 LSRTVHGN
+340 
-348 LQPPAPPVRPQPT
+348 
-361 QRAQMAATQQPARPG
+361 QQPARPV
-376 RMTKSSGNAVADTNA
+376 RMAKGSGNAVVNTNA

-403 TRQAPAQRVV
+403 TRQAPAADLQSLTGNAAVERSVQLMIHHESRGKVNAQNPLSSAGGLGGFIDSTWLTMVKRYRPDVAAGKSNAQIIALKTRDGALATEMTRHYIQENARHLEKNGLPSTMANLRLAHWFGAGGAVQLLNVANKNQPIANVV
-413 SVQASNQMVRTYVAK
+413 SPAVMKANPNIQGKTVQQVI
-428 DGSTHQRIGG
+428 DITHR
-438 SRAWRNKNE
+438 E
-447 GNIVYGSFARRYGA
+447 MYG
-461 IGHDQNA
+461 
-468 AGHTMAVFPTE
+468 
-479 EAGRRAKAALLFES
+479 KAAQ
-493 PKYRNLSLHD
+493 NM
-503 AIYRYAPP
+503 
-511 KDRQGRVINNTAAYY
+511 GRMA
-526 SRVLDA
+526 
-532 VGGQNKPMSR
+532 
-542 YTAAEREAIMQRMR
+542 
-556 EVEGWKPGRVVGNDT
+556 
-571 SAVSLQGIPSGRLTK
+571 K
-586 GGQSVATGSADN
+586 GGDSVGMPD
-598 VAASPDTSPA
+598 SPDASPA
-608 LPDQQADFSS
+608 LPDQQAAFSN
-618 GMEDNSQAMQAMQ
+618 GMEDNSQAMQAMH

-642 EMHEQSERL
+642 EMREQSERL

-696 MQVNHIA
+696 MQVSHIA

-822 FIADDGG
+822 FIADDSG

-967 DLLAFFEEHKHS
+967 ELLAFFEEHKRS

-1002 ADVFG
+1002 QDVFG

-1026 QEHGRSADSRQ
+1026 QEHGRSTDSGQ
-1037 LFERADER
+1037 LFGRTAER
-1045 PAGKPVSETEPQSA
+1045 PAGEPVSETEPQPA
-1059 SRRSDAAG
+1059 SRRSDEAG
-1067 AGENTRGTERDGEQG
+1067 AGENTRGTERDGEQS

-1089 ALKLSRSASTQ
+1089 APKFSRSASTQ

-1108 ELFAGSKPNYN
+1108 ELFAGAKADTQN
-1119 GQRVLDRSDMLD
+1119 GVTVLDRSDMLD
-1131 MLGYGDMPLHLVES
+1131 MLGFGDKPLKLAES
-1145 KVVQGVDNHPQMT
+1145 KVLAGIDNHPQMT
-1158 AEVWKKIPEWVDKP
+1158 AEVWKRLPDWIDHP
-1172 AAVFESDT
+1172 AMVFDSDT
-1180 DKNRLVFIAPEK
+1180 VDGRLVFIAPEK
-1192 VAGRPVRIIIEP
+1192 VRGSDVRIVIEP
-1204 NGNHLEAHILVN
+1204 KGDALEAHVLVN
-1216 AYDANSRMPWQRWV
+1216 AYDTKSGATPYMRWARDRLLRYADKEKASRI
-1230 RDGLLKYMDMTNAH
+1230 DE
-1244 TVLGSSGSNAALPT
+1244 
-1258 RQPSR
+1258 R
-1263 FGSSEAQSF
+1263 FGLRLPDILRNPAFMPDAQIH
-1272 RSQLNGML
+1272 GMG
-1280 AQSRGRK
+1280 RGNMKALRRT

-1299 KNNPALSLNH
+1299 KRNPSLSVNP
-1309 SGNTTS
+1309 SRNTQNTV
-1315 TATPERVAE
+1315 TPERVAE

-1344 TAAEA
+1344 TAEEA
-1349 RRPDVAQDF
+1349 SRPDGAQDL

-1413 RLNPTIQQLAQ
+1413 RLNPTIQQLAR
-1424 TILRQRKTAGE
+1424 TILRQRKAVGE
-1435 AITLDIAT
+1435 TISLDIAT

-1450 YSAMKNSDYAALED
+1450 YSAMKNSDYAALES
-1464 KYKVSVPLAMRGG
+1464 KYNVSVPLAMRGG

-1490 SVLAKAFGIR
+1490 AVLAKAFGIR
-1500 QAEFRDGEVFELLRK
+1500 QAEFGDGEVFELLRK
-1515 IDKTEDVSGSQ
+1515 IDRAEEAGSQ
-1526 DAGQEKYSRSLT
+1526 PAETTTPQDATPENSRS
-1538 DEQKQFDEAA
+1538 DEAIEPA
-1548 QQYGGEEAYEQAKA
+1548 SP
-1562 DGKTEL
+1562 TEK
-1568 TYRQWVQVR
+1568 
-1577 TPAFKQWF
+1577 F
-1585 GDWENDPANASKVVN
+1585 
-1600 EKTGEPLVVYH
+1600 
-1611 GTDADFTVFDRQH
+1611 
-1624 SGKGPS
+1624 
-1630 KLGFWF
+1630 
-1636 ADDADFTGMFGGSV
+1636 
-1650 MAVFTNIRNP
+1650 
-1660 ITLTANKWDEIRER
+1660 
-1674 HGGDS
+1674 
-1679 EYFSH
+1679 
-1684 MRDDVLHKGG
+1684 
-1694 DGLSVS
+1694 
-1700 ERISQ
+1700 
-1705 LGKYEVRTP
+1705 
-1714 RIFASLDSNQIK
+1714 
-1726 SATDNSG
+1726 
-1733 AFDAGNDDI
+1733 
-1742 RYSRSTGE
+1742 SRSE
-1750 LTDKAKPGWLN
+1750 SALEEKPGWLD

-1908 LNREFNKAMRGSLG
+1908 MNREFNKAMRGSLG

-1973 YTREERT
+1973 YTREERA

-2027 EKVPDTTI
+2027 KPVPNTTI

-2045 ALAGMYVHPDVFY
+2045 ALAGMYVHPDVYY

-2097 MSNFSLL
+2097 VSNFSLL

-2111 RDLQPAAASIKNKD
+2111 RDLQPAAASIRNKD

-2176 LSRGVVGKA
+2176 LSRGVVGKT

-2212 KAVRKTSNV
+2212 NAVRKTSNV

-2337 KGFTSF
+2337 KGMTSF
-2343 GTPKLIR
+2343 GTPKLSR

-2385 IPQFM
+2385 VPQFM

-2399 YNAMVN
+2399 YNAMFN
-2405 NTDTFTGG
+2405 NVDTFTGG

-2423 EKTVVRAKWIAGQ
+2423 EKTIVRAKWIAGQ

-2459 QMEGTKFAEV
+2459 QMEGTKYAEV
-2469 LEDLGW
+2469 LEDSGW

-2507 RAATQRRLHS
+2507 RTATQRRLHS

-2531 NNTLSQQAKE
+2531 NNTLSPQAKE
-2541 AQLARRQQSLQRLF
+2541 AQLARRQSALQRLF

>member
-1 MAGERLTALLNEREQ
+1 MGSGRDEFLRQLFQQPHDQQSARIQKQQTAAQQFMEQLPRNQIDAYRNSQQGMAEIDGVVGMSPT
-16 QREAQ
+16 
-21 RKAQMAAQLQA
+21 AAQLVRSAQQWGGKGTGDAARAVIQSPATIWGGLKGGVHALNSGFYRAADDLSFNSFGTGTLGDWAKNQSNLSHDAQRNATINYQTDIGRDVGQGLNSFGATAPLTVGALAMKNPAIMYGGMGAQTGLTEYGNARDAGVSPIPAAIYATTQGAIEVGTERLPAGALVDMVKSNRPLAALVKAPARYALGEGLGEQVATLGQDYMQA
-32 EEQRQLQTA
+32 AYLDAPKNANWQQDYWNSRGEAARTTAVSSLVSSGGNVGLGAGGVAVQRGVNAVRTRQKPPVQRFMQQLDTQTA
-41 QLRQA
+41 QPQA
-46 EQQQQ
+46 Q
-51 RAASYNR
+51 
-58 VQQAITAR
+58 
-66 QQGDERTMEHIRR
+66 
-79 DPEFLKRREE
+79 
-89 RTVGMGALGRWA
+89 
-101 TNTAR
+101 
-106 GTSWEEPV
+106 
-114 RTTFGTAGNI
+114 
-124 MNGLLGGGATL
+124 
-135 RAAGNQLQADLFRDQ
+135 
-150 EAYQRAEW
+150 
-158 LRNEAG
+158 
-164 HLQGDVASNFEPGT
+164 
-178 WGRRW
+178 
-183 TDSGYSAGATLP
+183 
-195 GLAWSVATG
+195 
-204 SPAPM
+204 PA
-209 AALGASQAGADAYTE
+209 
-224 ARVAGAAPGTAATHA
+224 
-239 LVSGAAEGAGEYVG
+239 
-253 GKLLLPVMRFGGN
+253 
-266 GTIGQV
+266 
-272 VKRGVGAAVGE
+272 
-283 PLEEVATQT
+283 
-292 MQDASRTAL
+292 
-301 LETDPGKWQ
+301 
-310 QYRQSWMDNSKEAAI
+310 
-325 GGLLGGVLQGGIGRG
+325 
-340 LSRTVHGN
+340 
-348 LQPPAPPVRPQPT
+348 
-361 QRAQMAATQQPARPG
+361 QQPARPV
-376 RMTKSSGNAVADTNA
+376 RMAKGSGNAVVNTNA

-403 TRQAPAQRVV
+403 TRQAPAADLQSLTGNAAVERSVQLMIHHESRGKVNAQNPLSSAGGLGGFIDSTWLTMVKRYRPDVAAGKSNAQIIALKTRDGALATEMTRHYIQENARHLEKNGLPSTMANLRLAHWFGAGGAVQLLNVANKTQPIANVV
-413 SVQASNQMVRTYVAK
+413 SPAVMKANPNIQGKTVQQVI
-428 DGSTHQRIGG
+428 DITHR
-438 SRAWRNKNE
+438 E
-447 GNIVYGSFARRYGA
+447 MYG
-461 IGHDQNA
+461 
-468 AGHTMAVFPTE
+468 
-479 EAGRRAKAALLFES
+479 KAAQ
-493 PKYRNLSLHD
+493 NM
-503 AIYRYAPP
+503 
-511 KDRQGRVINNTAAYY
+511 GRMA
-526 SRVLDA
+526 
-532 VGGQNKPMSR
+532 
-542 YTAAEREAIMQRMR
+542 
-556 EVEGWKPGRVVGNDT
+556 
-571 SAVSLQGIPSGRLTK
+571 K
-586 GGQSVATGSADN
+586 GGDSVGMPD
-598 VAASPDTSPA
+598 SPDASPA
-608 LPDQQADFSS
+608 LPDQQAAFSN
-618 GMEDNSQAMQAMQ
+618 GMEDNSQAMQAMH

-642 EMHEQSERL
+642 EMREQSERL

-696 MQVNHIA
+696 MQVSHIA

-822 FIADDGG
+822 FIADDSG

-967 DLLAFFEEHKHS
+967 ELLAFFEEHKRS

-1002 ADVFG
+1002 QDVFG

-1026 QEHGRSADSRQ
+1026 QEHGRSTDSGQ
-1037 LFERADER
+1037 LFGRTAER
-1045 PAGKPVSETEPQSA
+1045 PAGEPVSETEPQPA
-1059 SRRSDAAG
+1059 SRRSDEAG
-1067 AGENTRGTERDGEQG
+1067 AGENTRGTERDGEQS

-1089 ALKLSRSASTQ
+1089 APKFSRSASTQ

-1108 ELFAGSKPNYN
+1108 ELFAGAKADTQN
-1119 GQRVLDRSDMLD
+1119 GVTVLDRSDMLD
-1131 MLGYGDMPLHLVES
+1131 MLGFGDKPLKLAES
-1145 KVVQGVDNHPQMT
+1145 KVLAGIDNHPQMT
-1158 AEVWKKIPEWVDKP
+1158 AEVWKRLPDWIDHP
-1172 AAVFESDT
+1172 AMVFDSDT
-1180 DKNRLVFIAPEK
+1180 VDGRLVFIAPEK
-1192 VAGRPVRIIIEP
+1192 VRGSDVRIVIEP
-1204 NGNHLEAHILVN
+1204 KGDALEAHVLVN
-1216 AYDANSRMPWQRWV
+1216 AYDTKSGATPYMRWARDRLLRYADKEKASRI
-1230 RDGLLKYMDMTNAH
+1230 DE
-1244 TVLGSSGSNAALPT
+1244 
-1258 RQPSR
+1258 R
-1263 FGSSEAQSF
+1263 FGLRLPDILRNPAFMPDAQIH
-1272 RSQLNGML
+1272 GMG
-1280 AQSRGRK
+1280 RGNMKALRRT

-1299 KNNPALSLNH
+1299 KRNPSLSVNP
-1309 SGNTTS
+1309 SRNTQNTV
-1315 TATPERVAE
+1315 TPERVAE

-1344 TAAEA
+1344 TAEEA
-1349 RRPDVAQDF
+1349 SRPDGAQDL

-1413 RLNPTIQQLAQ
+1413 RLNPTIQQLAR
-1424 TILRQRKTAGE
+1424 TILRQRKAVGE
-1435 AITLDIAT
+1435 TISLDIAT

-1450 YSAMKNSDYAALED
+1450 YSAMKNSDYAALES
-1464 KYKVSVPLAMRGG
+1464 KYNVSVPLAMRGG

-1490 SVLAKAFGIR
+1490 AVLAKAFGIR
-1500 QAEFRDGEVFELLRK
+1500 QAEFGDGEVFELLRK
-1515 IDKTEDVSGSQ
+1515 IDRAEEAGSQ
-1526 DAGQEKYSRSLT
+1526 PAETTTPQDATPENSRS
-1538 DEQKQFDEAA
+1538 DEAIEPA
-1548 QQYGGEEAYEQAKA
+1548 SP
-1562 DGKTEL
+1562 TEK
-1568 TYRQWVQVR
+1568 
-1577 TPAFKQWF
+1577 F
-1585 GDWENDPANASKVVN
+1585 
-1600 EKTGEPLVVYH
+1600 
-1611 GTDADFTVFDRQH
+1611 
-1624 SGKGPS
+1624 
-1630 KLGFWF
+1630 
-1636 ADDADFTGMFGGSV
+1636 
-1650 MAVFTNIRNP
+1650 
-1660 ITLTANKWDEIRER
+1660 
-1674 HGGDS
+1674 
-1679 EYFSH
+1679 
-1684 MRDDVLHKGG
+1684 
-1694 DGLSVS
+1694 
-1700 ERISQ
+1700 
-1705 LGKYEVRTP
+1705 
-1714 RIFASLDSNQIK
+1714 
-1726 SATDNSG
+1726 
-1733 AFDAGNDDI
+1733 
-1742 RYSRSTGE
+1742 SRSE
-1750 LTDKAKPGWLN
+1750 SALEEKPGWLD

-1908 LNREFNKAMRGSLG
+1908 MNREFNKAMRGSLG

-1973 YTREERT
+1973 YTREERA

-2027 EKVPDTTI
+2027 KPVPNTTI

-2097 MSNFSLL
+2097 VSNFSLL

-2111 RDLQPAAASIKNKD
+2111 RDLQPAAASIRNKD

-2155 TDDDAVITE
+2155 TEDDAAITE

-2185 AHAIDAVTFGMA
+2185 AHAIDAATFGMA

-2212 KAVRKTSNV
+2212 NAVRKTSNV

-2337 KGFTSF
+2337 KGMTSF

-2385 IPQFM
+2385 VPQFM

-2399 YNAMVN
+2399 YNAMFN
-2405 NTDTFTGG
+2405 NVDTFTGG

-2423 EKTVVRAKWIAGQ
+2423 EKTIVRAKWIAGQ

-2507 RAATQRRLHS
+2507 RTATQRRLHS

-2531 NNTLSQQAKE
+2531 NNTLSPQAKE
-2541 AQLARRQQSLQRLF
+2541 AQLARRQSALQRLF

>member
-21 RKAQMAAQLQA
+21 RKAQMAAKLQA
-32 EEQRQLQTA
+32 EEQRQAATA
-41 QLRQA
+41 RQHLT

-58 VQQAITAR
+58 VQQAITAK
-66 QQGDERTMEHIRR
+66 QQGDERTMEQIRR

-164 HLQGDVASNFEPGT
+164 HLQNDVASNFEPGT

-195 GLAWSVATG
+195 GLAWSVATAN
-204 SPAPM
+204 PVPM

-224 ARVAGAAPGTAATHA
+224 ARVAGAAPSTAATHA
-239 LVSGAAEGAGEYVG
+239 LVSGVAEGAGEYVG

-283 PLEEVATQT
+283 PLEEVLTDSAQN
-292 MQDASRTAL
+292 ASRTAL
-301 LETDPGKWQ
+301 LETSPDKWQ
-310 QYRQSWMDNSKEAAI
+310 QYRQSWLNNSKEAAI
-325 GGLLGGVLQGGIGRG
+325 GGLLGGALQGGIGRG
-340 LSRTVHGN
+340 LSRAVHGN
-348 LQPPAPPVRPQPT
+348 VQPPAPPVRPQPV

-376 RMTKSSGNAVADTNA
+376 RMAKGSGNAVVDTTR
-391 RIQQAAANGGYQ
+391 RIQQATANGGYQ
-403 TRQAPAQRVV
+403 TRQSPAADLQSLTGNAAVERSVQLMIHHESRGKVNAQNPLSSAGGLGGFIDSTWLTMVKRYRPDVAAGKSNAQIIALKTRDGALATEMTRHYIQENARHLEKNGLPSTMANLRLAHWFGAGGAVQLLNVANKNQPIANVV
-413 SVQASNQMVRTYVAK
+413 SPAVMKANPNIQGKTVQQVI
-428 DGSTHQRIGG
+428 DITHR
-438 SRAWRNKNE
+438 E
-447 GNIVYGSFARRYGA
+447 MYG
-461 IGHDQNA
+461 
-468 AGHTMAVFPTE
+468 
-479 EAGRRAKAALLFES
+479 KAAQ
-493 PKYRNLSLHD
+493 NM
-503 AIYRYAPP
+503 
-511 KDRQGRVINNTAAYY
+511 GRMA
-526 SRVLDA
+526 
-532 VGGQNKPMSR
+532 
-542 YTAAEREAIMQRMR
+542 
-556 EVEGWKPGRVVGNDT
+556 
-571 SAVSLQGIPSGRLTK
+571 K
-586 GGQSVATGSADN
+586 GGDSVGMPD
-598 VAASPDTSPA
+598 SPDTSPT
-608 LPDQQADFSS
+608 LPDHQAAFSN
-618 GMEDNSQAMQAMQ
+618 GMEDNSQAMQEMQ

-642 EMHEQSERL
+642 EMREQSERL

-822 FIADDGG
+822 FIADDSG

-913 RDNIQ
+913 RDNIR
-918 AGNMHN
+918 AGAMHD
-924 ADIAE
+924 ADIAD

-954 QGLFGEEMNAVSR
+954 QGLFGEDMNAVSR
-967 DLLAFFEEHKHS
+967 ELLAFFEEHKRS

-1002 ADVFG
+1002 QDVFG

-1019 RTINDYE
+1019 QTINDYE
-1026 QEHGRSADSRQ
+1026 QEHGRSTDSGQ
-1037 LFERADER
+1037 LFGRTAER
-1045 PAGKPVSETEPQSA
+1045 PAGEPVSETEPQPA
-1059 SRRSDAAG
+1059 SRRSDEAG
-1067 AGENTRGTERDGEQG
+1067 AGENQGGTERDGERS

-1172 AAVFESDT
+1172 TAVFESDT

-1309 SGNTTS
+1309 SGNIPS
-1315 TATPERVAE
+1315 AATPERVAE

-1344 TAAEA
+1344 TAEEA
-1349 RRPDVAQDF
+1349 RRPDGAQDL

-1403 QQWRGVLEQA
+1403 QQWQAVLEQA
-1413 RLNPTIQQLAQ
+1413 RLNPTIQQLAR
-1424 TILRQRKTAGE
+1424 TILRQRKAAGE
-1435 AITLDIAT
+1435 VINLDIAT

-1450 YSAMKNSDYAALED
+1450 YSAMKNSDYAALES

-1490 SVLAKAFGIR
+1490 AVLAKAFGVR
-1500 QAEFRDGEVFELLRK
+1500 QAEFGDGEVFELLRK
-1515 IDKTEDVSGSQ
+1515 IDRAEEVAGSLNTS
-1526 DAGQEKYSRSLT
+1526 QEKFSRSLT
-1538 DEQKQFDEAA
+1538 DEQKQFDETA
-1548 QQYGGEEAYEQAKA
+1548 QKYGGEEAYEQAKA

-1611 GTDADFTVFDRQH
+1611 GTTAVDKILDDGFKSNTGKLWVHLTDSKEVADSYQQWKRGNSAGTLELFVRSMHPAVFDAQGNKY
-1624 SGKGPS
+1624 SEIGNKVFG
-1630 KLGFWF
+1630 
-1636 ADDADFTGMFGGSV
+1636 ATYDAQRGGNDSILIKDIRDNFDSSV
-1650 MAVFTNIRNP
+1650 PTEPHLTVVVFN
-1660 ITLTANKWDEIRER
+1660 
-1674 HGGDS
+1674 
-1679 EYFSH
+1679 
-1684 MRDDVLHKGG
+1684 
-1694 DGLSVS
+1694 
-1700 ERISQ
+1700 
-1705 LGKYEVRTP
+1705 
-1714 RIFASLDSNQIK
+1714 SNQIK

-1733 AFDAGNDDI
+1733 AFDAGNDNI

-1750 LTDKAKPGWLN
+1750 LTNKAKPGWLD

-1816 ASEMAKAGV
+1816 ASEMAQAGV
-1825 QMTADERAMLSDILE
+1825 QMTAEERALLSDILE

-1908 LNREFNKAMRGSLG
+1908 LNREFNKAMRGGLG

-1973 YTREERT
+1973 YTREERA

-2027 EKVPDTTI
+2027 KPVPNTTI

-2045 ALAGMYVHPDVFY
+2045 ALAGMYVHPDVYY

-2082 MTKTVY
+2082 LTKTVY

-2097 MSNFSLL
+2097 VSNFSLL

-2111 RDLQPAAASIKNKD
+2111 RDLQPAAASIRNKD

-2155 TDDDAVITE
+2155 TDDDAVITDS
-2164 RFFTRVIRRADE
+2164 FFRRVLKRADR
-2176 LSRGVVGKA
+2176 LALGIPGK
-2185 AHAIDAVTFGMA
+2185 ISDTM
-2197 GKAAHAVGKVGSAGG
+2197 
-2212 KAVRKTSNV
+2212 
-2221 AQTFYR
+2221 QTAYR

-2323 ADEEEERKYMPEYM
+2323 ADEEEERKYMLEYM
-2337 KGFTSF
+2337 KGMTSF

-2385 IPQFM
+2385 VPQFM
-2390 NPNGPVVST
+2390 NPNGPLVST
-2399 YNAMVN
+2399 YNAMFN
-2405 NTDTFTGG
+2405 NVDTFTGG
-2413 KLTQDYMTDS
+2413 KLTQDYMTDG
-2423 EKTVVRAKWIAGQ
+2423 EKTVIRAKWIAGQ

-2482 EDKQLYRAAL
+2482 EDKQLYRAVL
-2492 GAFGIKVR
+2492 GAVGIKVR

-2522 RADMRRIRR
+2522 RADMRRIQR
-2531 NNTLSQQAKE
+2531 NNTLSPQAKE
-2541 AQLARRQQSLQRLF
+2541 AQLARRQSALQRLF

>member
-1 MAGERLTALLNEREQ
+1 MGSGRDEFLRQLFQQPHGQQSARIQKQQTAAQQFMEQLPRNQIDAYRNSPQGMAEIDGVVGMSPT
-16 QREAQ
+16 
-21 RKAQMAAQLQA
+21 AAQLVRSAQQWGGKGTGDAARAVIQSPATIWGGLKGGVHALNSGFYRAADDLSFNSFGTGTLGDWAKNQSNLSHDAQRNATINYQTDIGRDVGQGLNSFGATAPLTVGALAMKNPAIMYGGMGAQTGLTEYGNARDAGVSPIPAAIYATTQGAIEVGTEKLPAGALVDMVKSNRPLAALVKAPARYALGEGLGEQVATLGQDYMQA
-32 EEQRQLQTA
+32 AYLDAPKNANWQQDYWNSRGEAARTTAVSSLVSSGGNVGLGAGGVAVQRGVNAARARQKPPVQRFMQQLDTQTA
-41 QLRQA
+41 QPQA
-46 EQQQQ
+46 Q
-51 RAASYNR
+51 
-58 VQQAITAR
+58 
-66 QQGDERTMEHIRR
+66 
-79 DPEFLKRREE
+79 
-89 RTVGMGALGRWA
+89 
-101 TNTAR
+101 
-106 GTSWEEPV
+106 
-114 RTTFGTAGNI
+114 
-124 MNGLLGGGATL
+124 
-135 RAAGNQLQADLFRDQ
+135 
-150 EAYQRAEW
+150 
-158 LRNEAG
+158 
-164 HLQGDVASNFEPGT
+164 
-178 WGRRW
+178 
-183 TDSGYSAGATLP
+183 
-195 GLAWSVATG
+195 
-204 SPAPM
+204 PA
-209 AALGASQAGADAYTE
+209 
-224 ARVAGAAPGTAATHA
+224 
-239 LVSGAAEGAGEYVG
+239 
-253 GKLLLPVMRFGGN
+253 
-266 GTIGQV
+266 
-272 VKRGVGAAVGE
+272 
-283 PLEEVATQT
+283 
-292 MQDASRTAL
+292 
-301 LETDPGKWQ
+301 
-310 QYRQSWMDNSKEAAI
+310 
-325 GGLLGGVLQGGIGRG
+325 
-340 LSRTVHGN
+340 
-348 LQPPAPPVRPQPT
+348 
-361 QRAQMAATQQPARPG
+361 QQPARPG
-376 RMTKSSGNAVADTNA
+376 RMAKGSGNAVVDTNA
-391 RIQQAAANGGYQ
+391 RIQQATANGGYQ
-403 TRQAPAQRVV
+403 TRQSPAQRVV

-461 IGHDQNA
+461 IGHDQNV

-532 VGGQNKPMSR
+532 VGGRNKPMSR

-571 SAVSLQGIPSGRLTK
+571 SAVSLQGTPSGRLTK
-586 GGQSVATGSADN
+586 GGQSIATGSADN

-608 LPDQQADFSS
+608 LPDQQAAFSN
-618 GMEDNSQAMQAMQ
+618 GMEDNSQAMQEMQ

-642 EMHEQSERL
+642 EMREQSERL

-755 YLLDNAEQFGLSR
+755 YLMDNAEQFGLSR

-808 QARADADRLPDFGH
+808 QARADADRLPDFGR
-822 FIADDGG
+822 FIADDSG

-885 SRMVESTDQ
+885 SWMVESTDQ

-913 RDNIQ
+913 RDNIR
-918 AGNMHN
+918 AGAMHD

-934 AEKLNQIREQGGS
+934 AEKLNQIREQGDS

-967 DLLAFFEEHKHS
+967 ELLAFFEEHKRS

-1002 ADVFG
+1002 QDVFG

-1019 RTINDYE
+1019 QTINDYE
-1026 QEHGRSADSRQ
+1026 QEHGRSTDSGQ
-1037 LFERADER
+1037 LFGRTAER
-1045 PAGKPVSETEPQSA
+1045 PAGEPVSETEPQPA
-1059 SRRSDAAG
+1059 SRRSDEAG
-1067 AGENTRGTERDGEQG
+1067 AGENQGGTERDGERS
-1082 GRVAEED
+1082 GRVAGED
-1089 ALKLSRSASTQ
+1089 APKLSRSASTQ

-1108 ELFAGSKPNYN
+1108 ELFARAKADTQN
-1119 GQRVLDRSDMLD
+1119 GVTVLDRSDMLD
-1131 MLGYGDMPLHLVES
+1131 MLGFGDKPLKLAES
-1145 KVVQGVDNHPQMT
+1145 KVLAGIDNHPQMT
-1158 AEVWKKIPEWVDKP
+1158 AEVWKRLPDWIDHP
-1172 AAVFESDT
+1172 AMVFDSDT
-1180 DKNRLVFIAPEK
+1180 VDGRLVFIAPEK
-1192 VAGRPVRIIIEP
+1192 VRGSDVRIVIEP
-1204 NGNHLEAHILVN
+1204 KGDALEAHVLVN
-1216 AYDANSRMPWQRWV
+1216 AYDTKSGATPYMRWARDRLLRYADKEKASRI
-1230 RDGLLKYMDMTNAH
+1230 DE
-1244 TVLGSSGSNAALPT
+1244 
-1258 RQPSR
+1258 R
-1263 FGSSEAQSF
+1263 FGLRLPDILRNPAFMPDAQIH
-1272 RSQLNGML
+1272 GMG
-1280 AQSRGRK
+1280 RGNMKALRRT

-1299 KNNPALSLNH
+1299 KRNPSLSVNP
-1309 SGNTTS
+1309 SRNTQNTV
-1315 TATPERVAE
+1315 TPERVAE
-1324 IRQQVARAVGQRNM
+1324 IRQQVERAVGRHNM

-1349 RRPDVAQDF
+1349 SRQDGAQDL

-1403 QQWRGVLEQA
+1403 QQWRGVLEQS
-1413 RLNPTIQQLAQ
+1413 RLNPTIRQLAR
-1424 TILRQRKTAGE
+1424 TILRQRKAAGE
-1435 AITLDIAT
+1435 VINLDIAT

-1500 QAEFRDGEVFELLRK
+1500 QAEFGDGEVFELLRK
-1515 IDKTEDVSGSQ
+1515 IDRAEEVESQAAETTAPQDTTLENNHSDETAEPAKPTE
-1526 DAGQEKYSRSLT
+1526 KFSRSESAL
-1538 DEQKQFDEAA
+1538 
-1548 QQYGGEEAYEQAKA
+1548 EE
-1562 DGKTEL
+1562 
-1568 TYRQWVQVR
+1568 
-1577 TPAFKQWF
+1577 
-1585 GDWENDPANASKVVN
+1585 
-1600 EKTGEPLVVYH
+1600 
-1611 GTDADFTVFDRQH
+1611 
-1624 SGKGPS
+1624 
-1630 KLGFWF
+1630 
-1636 ADDADFTGMFGGSV
+1636 
-1650 MAVFTNIRNP
+1650 
-1660 ITLTANKWDEIRER
+1660 
-1674 HGGDS
+1674 
-1679 EYFSH
+1679 
-1684 MRDDVLHKGG
+1684 
-1694 DGLSVS
+1694 
-1700 ERISQ
+1700 
-1705 LGKYEVRTP
+1705 
-1714 RIFASLDSNQIK
+1714 
-1726 SATDNSG
+1726 
-1733 AFDAGNDDI
+1733 
-1742 RYSRSTGE
+1742 
-1750 LTDKAKPGWLN
+1750 KPGWLD

-1773 AYHSL
+1773 LYHGI
-1778 GRLVKPVLAKLK
+1778 GRLAKPLLAKLK

-1808 QLNVAGMT
+1808 QLNVAGMA

-1825 QMTADERAMLSDILE
+1825 QMTADERALLSDILE

-1973 YTREERT
+1973 YTREERA

-2027 EKVPDTTI
+2027 KPVPNTTI

-2045 ALAGMYVHPDVFY
+2045 ALAGMWVHPDVFY

-2097 MSNFSLL
+2097 VSNFSLL

-2111 RDLQPAAASIKNKD
+2111 RDLQPAAASIRNKD

-2155 TDDDAVITE
+2155 TDDDAVITDS
-2164 RFFTRVIRRADE
+2164 FFRRVLKRADR
-2176 LSRGVVGKA
+2176 LALGIPGK
-2185 AHAIDAVTFGMA
+2185 ISD
-2197 GKAAHAVGKVGSAGG
+2197 K
-2212 KAVRKTSNV
+2212 
-2221 AQTFYR
+2221 AQTFYW

-2296 TRPHRY
+2296 TRPHRF

-2337 KGFTSF
+2337 KGMTSF

-2379 RTGGLP
+2379 RTGGMPL
-2385 IPQFM
+2385 PQFM

-2399 YNAMVN
+2399 YNALIN

-2413 KLTQDYMTDS
+2413 KLTHDYMTTR
-2423 EKTVVRAKWIAGQ
+2423 EKTVIRAKWIAGQ

-2449 SNNVMDGLKN
+2449 TNNVLDGVKN
-2459 QMEGTKFAEV
+2459 SFEGTKFSEV

-2482 EDKQLYRAAL
+2482 EDKQLYRAL
-2492 GAFGIKVR
+2492 FGSVGFKIR
-2500 GEKPEDL
+2500 GERPEDWK
-2507 RAATQRRLHS
+2507 AADRRRRNYEA
-2517 QEREI
+2517 QEI
-2522 RADMRRIRR
+2522 RAANRRTMRD
-2531 NNTLSQQAKE
+2531 NSLSQSAKD
-2541 AQLARRQQSLQRLF
+2541 ARLRSNAEHMQNLF
-2555 EQMPGRSA
+2555 KE

>member
-21 RKAQMAAQLQA
+21 RKAQMATRLQA

-58 VQQAITAR
+58 VQQAITAK
-66 QQGDERTMEHIRR
+66 QQGDERTMEQIRR

-158 LRNEAG
+158 LRNEAS

-195 GLAWSVATG
+195 GLALSVATG
-204 SPAPM
+204 SPTPM

-283 PLEEVATQT
+283 PLEEVLTDSAQN
-292 MQDASRTAL
+292 ASRTAL
-301 LETDPGKWQ
+301 LETDPDKWQ

-325 GGLLGGVLQGGIGRG
+325 GGLLGGALQGGIGRG

-361 QRAQMAATQQPARPG
+361 QRAQMAAAQQPARPG
-376 RMTKSSGNAVADTNA
+376 RMAKGSGNAVVDTNA
-391 RIQQAAANGGYQ
+391 RIQQATANGGYQ
-403 TRQAPAQRVV
+403 TRQSPTADLQSLTGNAAVERSVQLMIHHESRGKVNAQNPLSSAGGLGGFIDSTWLTMVKRYRPDVAAGKSNAQIIALKTRDGALATEMTRHYIQENARHLEKNGLPSTMANLRLAHWFGAGGAVQLLNVANKNQPIANVV
-413 SVQASNQMVRTYVAK
+413 SPAVMKANPNIQGKTVQQVI
-428 DGSTHQRIGG
+428 DITHR
-438 SRAWRNKNE
+438 E
-447 GNIVYGSFARRYGA
+447 MYG
-461 IGHDQNA
+461 
-468 AGHTMAVFPTE
+468 
-479 EAGRRAKAALLFES
+479 KAAQ
-493 PKYRNLSLHD
+493 NM
-503 AIYRYAPP
+503 
-511 KDRQGRVINNTAAYY
+511 GRMA
-526 SRVLDA
+526 
-532 VGGQNKPMSR
+532 
-542 YTAAEREAIMQRMR
+542 
-556 EVEGWKPGRVVGNDT
+556 
-571 SAVSLQGIPSGRLTK
+571 K
-586 GGQSVATGSADN
+586 GGDSAGMPD
-598 VAASPDTSPA
+598 SPDTSPA
-608 LPDQQADFSS
+608 LPDQQAAFSN
-618 GMEDNSQAMQAMQ
+618 GMEDSSQAMQEMQ

-642 EMHEQSERL
+642 EMREQSERL

-913 RDNIQ
+913 RDNIR
-918 AGNMHN
+918 AGAMHD

-967 DLLAFFEEHKHS
+967 ELLAFFEEHKRS

-1002 ADVFG
+1002 QDVFG

-1026 QEHGRSADSRQ
+1026 QEHGRSTDSGQ
-1037 LFERADER
+1037 LFGRTAERTAER
-1045 PAGKPVSETEPQSA
+1045 PAGEPVSETEQQPA
-1059 SRRSDAAG
+1059 SRRSDEAG
-1067 AGENTRGTERDGEQG
+1067 AGENQGGTGRDGGQG
-1082 GRVAEED
+1082 GRVAGED
-1089 ALKLSRSASTQ
+1089 APKLSRSASTQ

-1108 ELFAGSKPNYN
+1108 ELFAGAKADTQN
-1119 GQRVLDRSDMLD
+1119 GVTVLDRSDMLD
-1131 MLGYGDMPLHLVES
+1131 MLGFGDKPLKLAES
-1145 KVVQGVDNHPQMT
+1145 KVLAGIDNHPQMT
-1158 AEVWKKIPEWVDKP
+1158 AEVWKRLPDWIDHP
-1172 AAVFESDT
+1172 AMVFDSDT
-1180 DKNRLVFIAPEK
+1180 VDSRLVFIAPEK
-1192 VAGRPVRIIIEP
+1192 VRGSDVRIVIEP
-1204 NGNHLEAHILVN
+1204 KGDALEAHVLVN
-1216 AYDANSRMPWQRWV
+1216 AYDTKSGATPYMRWARDRLLRYADKEKASRI
-1230 RDGLLKYMDMTNAH
+1230 DE
-1244 TVLGSSGSNAALPT
+1244 
-1258 RQPSR
+1258 R
-1263 FGSSEAQSF
+1263 FGLRLPDILRNPAFMPDAQIH
-1272 RSQLNGML
+1272 GMG
-1280 AQSRGRK
+1280 RGNMKALRRT

-1299 KNNPALSLNH
+1299 KRNPSLSVNP
-1309 SGNTTS
+1309 SRNTQNTV
-1315 TATPERVAE
+1315 TPERVAE

-1349 RRPDVAQDF
+1349 SRPDGAQDL

-1413 RLNPTIQQLAQ
+1413 RLNPTIQQLAR
-1424 TILRQRKTAGE
+1424 TILRQRKAAGE
-1435 AITLDIAT
+1435 VINLDIAT

-1450 YSAMKNSDYAALED
+1450 YSAMKNSDYAALEN

-1500 QAEFRDGEVFELLRK
+1500 QAEFGDGEVFELLRK
-1515 IDKTEDVSGSQ
+1515 IDRAEEVAGSLN
-1526 DAGQEKYSRSLT
+1526 ASQEKFSRSQT
-1538 DEQKQFDEAA
+1538 DEQKQFDETA
-1548 QQYGGEEAYEQAKA
+1548 QKYGGEEAYEQAKA

-1577 TPAFKQWF
+1577 TPAFKEWF
-1585 GDWENDPANASKVVN
+1585 GDWENDPVNASKVVN

-1973 YTREERT
+1973 YTREERA

-2027 EKVPDTTI
+2027 KPVPNTTI

-2097 MSNFSLL
+2097 VSNFSLL

-2111 RDLQPAAASIKNKD
+2111 RDLQPAAASIRNKD

-2155 TDDDAVITE
+2155 TDDDAVITDS
-2164 RFFTRVIRRADE
+2164 FFRRVLKRADR
-2176 LSRGVVGKA
+2176 LALGIPGK
-2185 AHAIDAVTFGMA
+2185 ISD
-2197 GKAAHAVGKVGSAGG
+2197 K
-2212 KAVRKTSNV
+2212 

-2256 NFFFDYGEVPQGIK
+2256 NFFFDYGEVPYGIK
-2270 FVRDTGLLPFVS
+2270 LLRDSSLLPFVS

-2296 TRPHRY
+2296 TRPHRF